1 MKKCT
6 NNRTMSFRRL
16 LSLLLGLVLFMEL
29 LPGGLTVVGDA
40 SDAVTVTVDGAKTTQ
55 VTLPQS
61 GRVTLEA
68 ASETGDTDYQ
78 WQIQLDGDWVNIY
91 DATAATLTLTYAMVS
106 PALEGGSA
114 AVRCAVG
121 GESASDAVRVTV
133 SYDVEAD
140 SADLNR
146 QKDELAQGM
155 SAAAAPRRTQRR
167 SLRSGAPE
175 YINITVNYLDAVTG
189 LPIYTG
195 FSATINGG
203 KPYSQTVLS
212 PTYLGYAPYW
222 NPGDP
227 DTTDPGAATE
237 SAQSLTL
244 SVGADYTGETYTV
257 NVYYKAIAVP
267 YAVRYYFQNIHD
279 DMYTENVDYYR
290 QSSDLTG
297 TIIANDDLK
306 LDEDRARGFTK
317 LYHYPEAVA
326 ADGSTVFECYYD
338 RNYYQVKL
346 DANGGYGSEHVY
358 ARYGTPFVATTPT
371 RHGYRFA
378 GWDKLGEDG
387 KGDGKADN
395 PLPTTVP
402 AENASYIALWESAD
416 TTYTVV
422 YWLKKPESNSKL
434 TAECTAE
441 DMTYI
446 TSVTVDAKAGDIVN
460 PRNDPDHMGI
470 YSPKLE
476 ESTYICD
483 NRDHMADPNK
493 HTDACKLGS
502 TLRHYVYDGTQM
514 QVEVQGD
521 GSTVINTVYSR
532 REYTLRFYYGCASND
547 SGTPHYYVVG
557 GSTYNF
563 GNKDEKTHPCPD
575 VSDYNDMTLLER
587 VKSVWGE
594 VQVPDGEDMS
604 SLISEEHR
612 AAYKLGTLPEDGSY
626 NSSQRKYYYLE
637 FTAPYGADISDLWP
651 SEVFD
656 NVPLTDAEKV
666 KHTSNGGSSH
676 LDNDGW
682 GNYAYFA
689 GWNGEFNIKYTQDHS
704 NSTIK
709 CYYPLLDDTLLYDE
723 SRISTYGDHSQV
735 SFLAFFDN
743 GANVKWSIPRQWIYK
758 LYVEVLPGHEEDAG
772 VVPRT
777 VDGVPRYYMLYD
789 TVFANDD
796 NTTIGHQ
803 TDPPLPGFTCMR
815 DKTGGSEPETNEP
828 LADGRESYTANFY
841 YNRNSYT
848 LTAQNYDEIIQ
859 YNDVLYQADLD
870 RRMYDLLLMPYPKP
884 LEKYAYELGGWYT
897 SPGCFPGSEYVPGST
912 MPAHNVA
919 LYAGWK
925 PVQRTVKMF
934 LSLAD
939 MREYQAKGDDAQV
952 HYYTQVV
959 DHGSTLGEIAD
970 PTDPSGHEYTFGGWF
985 YEKSG
990 KKVALTPTDTAVKE
1004 DLLVYAEWSH
1014 LTAQPYLIHYV
1025 LKETADAEWK
1035 ALLGHASLFSPE
1047 DGKAYTVTNGS
1058 GESRTYIYYAGEGG
1072 GYHQQIAADSR
1083 GYANQ
1088 GSTRTF
1094 YPKAGDPYNQLYSGF
1109 NTGHYPTLASHSITM
1124 EEDTPSNPTVNVFTF
1139 YYVHAA
1145 TVSYKVEYRYHDTGE
1160 LIESESTGT
1169 GSVEK
1174 ETSKA
1179 VVTERFAVVKDC
1191 VPDAFYKR
1199 LVLAVVRGEDGTY
1212 VGSPDNV
1219 VTFYY
1224 TKNIENAYYAIHY
1237 MLQNVDAATDVP
1249 QSEGS
1254 GTYSNYTESTVYT
1267 EGIGQIS
1274 ATISITP
1281 QKFSGFTMRDTAV
1294 VRWGNSSNTV
1304 PVNAGAFSLTVQKE
1318 GTELYVFYTRNT
1330 QNYVVR
1336 YLRYG
1341 SNPHTTRPEDELAA
1355 SKTSSGKYGAV
1366 VSEKAATI
1374 EGYNCVS
1381 NLSQSIVLRPDN
1393 SQNEIIFYYEPLQ
1406 YTVEYRVWAYGGGT
1420 LNNTLEVVEGKN
1432 SFKGATPAAK
1442 SGYTFDGWYQNAEC
1456 TIPVREKGTMDDATG
1471 KLTPKRSELLP
1482 APQTNV
1488 FYARFK
1494 AVYGNVTITREATED
1509 ESNGVGTYV
1518 YRLTSE
1524 DNPAYVVEVT
1534 VAKGGSTT
1542 VYDLPCGSY
1551 KVEQV
1556 NSWSWRYA
1564 DGAQTVEIQQ
1574 DKPKTVTFDG
1584 AAVKEKWLTGSSDA
1598 VVNRREA

>member
-1 MKKCT
+1 MKKCI

-40 SDAVTVTVDGAKTTQ
+40 SDAVTVTVDGTKTTQ

-106 PALEGGSA
+106 PALEKGSA
-114 AVRCAVG
+114 MVRCAVG
-121 GESASDAVRVTV
+121 GESASDPVKVTV

-140 SADLNR
+140 AAALNR
-146 QKDELAQGM
+146 QRDELAQET
-155 SAAAAPRRTQRR
+155 SAAAAAPRRTQRR
-167 SLRSGAPE
+167 ASRSSAPE
-175 YINITVNYLDAVTG
+175 YINVTVNYLDAVTR

-195 FSATINGG
+195 FSATIKSGE
-203 KPYSQTVLS
+203 PYSQTVLS

-222 NPGDP
+222 NPADP
-227 DTTDPGAATE
+227 ATTDPGAATE
-237 SAQSLTL
+237 SAQSLALT
-244 SVGADYTGETYTV
+244 VGAAYTGETYTV

-290 QSSDLTG
+290 RDSALTG
-297 TIIANDDLK
+297 TIIANEALG
-306 LDEDRARGFTK
+306 LGEEQTRGFTK

-378 GWDKLGEDG
+378 GWDKLDENGV
-387 KGDGKADN
+387 GDGKADT
-395 PLPTTVP
+395 PPSTVP

-422 YWLKKPESNSKL
+422 YWLQNAEGTEYDYMGSQKRSAVAGQVVSGDASWLTADSYICGLTEDAGHTHDEGCKPEL
-434 TAECTAE
+434 FRH
-441 DMTYI
+441 
-446 TSVTVDAKAGDIVN
+446 SVYEKA
-460 PRNDPDHMGI
+460 
-470 YSPKLE
+470 
-476 ESTYICD
+476 
-483 NRDHMADPNK
+483 
-493 HTDACKLGS
+493 
-502 TLRHYVYDGTQM
+502 DGNVTI
-514 QVEVQGD
+514 EGD
-521 GSTVINTVYSR
+521 GSTTVNIYYTRKS
-532 REYTLRFYYGCASND
+532 YTLRFYYAKEYVPAND
-547 SGTPHYYVVG
+547 TVNSPANPSDTPVYSVVG
-557 GSTYNF
+557 GSTRPFGFYQETGSCARPKKDGKTVNDVESLLYN
-563 GNKDEKTHPCPD
+563 
-575 VSDYNDMTLLER
+575 
-587 VKSVWGE
+587 VKSGDWGE
-594 VQVPDGEDMS
+594 VAELPTIQQPTGTEYTYTLGTYPDG
-604 SLISEEHR
+604 
-612 AAYKLGTLPEDGSY
+612 GGY
-626 NSSQRKYYYLE
+626 NAKGDRFHYLE
-637 FTAPYGADISDLWP
+637 FTVPYGTDLLHLWP
-651 SEVFD
+651 TEEVFGQIQTARSGY
-656 NVPLTDAEKV
+656 NANKANE
-666 KHTSNGGSSH
+666 HRG
-676 LDNDGW
+676 DGQW

-689 GWNGEFNIKYTQDHS
+689 GWNGEYNVKYTQEKT

-709 CYYPLLDDTLLYDE
+709 CLYPVLNDDLLYAKELIGQWGDA
-723 SRISTYGDHSQV
+723 STV
-735 SFLAFFDN
+735 NFLGFFDN
-743 GANVKWSIPRQWIYK
+743 GANVSWSIPRQWIYK
-758 LYVEVLPGHEEDAG
+758 LYVEVLPGHENDEG
-772 VVPRT
+772 VAART
-777 VDGVPRYYMLYD
+777 VDGVTRYYMLYD

-796 NTTIGHQ
+796 NKDIGHQ

-815 DKTGGSEPETNEP
+815 DKVGGSEQEPNEP

-841 YNRNSYT
+841 YNRNRYT

-884 LEKYAYELGGWYT
+884 LEEYAYKLGGWYT

-912 MPAHNVA
+912 MPEHDIS
-919 LYAGWK
+919 LYAKWE
-925 PVQRTVKMF
+925 PVTYTVRLFKNREAMETYQTTGDETLVIEKRTVNHG
-934 LSLAD
+934 LVLD
-939 MREYQAKGDDAQV
+939 EIDDPI
-952 HYYTQVV
+952 
-959 DHGSTLGEIAD
+959 DD
-970 PTDPSGHEYTFGGWF
+970 WSGHGYSFNGWF
-985 YEKSG
+985 YLKNG
-990 KKVALTPTDTAVKE
+990 KKTAFTPEDTAVK
-1004 DLLVYAEWSH
+1004 DNLLVYADWGSH
-1014 LTAQPYLIHYV
+1014 KAQPYLIHYV
-1025 LKETADAEWK
+1025 LKETADEEWR
-1035 ALLGHASLFSPE
+1035 ALLDDASLFSPE

-1072 GYHQQIAADSR
+1072 GYHRQIAGDTR

-1094 YPKAGDPYNQLYSGF
+1094 YPKAGDPYNQMYSGF
-1109 NTGHYPTLASHSITM
+1109 NSGYYPTLASHSITM
-1124 EEDTPSNPTVNVFTF
+1124 GEEPNVAVPTVNVFTF

-1160 LIESESTGT
+1160 LIVSESTGT
-1169 GSVEK
+1169 GFVEK

-1199 LVLAVVRGEDGTY
+1199 LVLAVVEDGSGGY
-1212 VGSPDNV
+1212 VGSPDNL

-1224 TKNIENAYYAIHY
+1224 TKDDKNAFCAVHY
-1237 MLQNVDAATDVP
+1237 MLQNIDAASDEP
-1249 QSEGS
+1249 SLQPD
-1254 GTYSNYTESTVYT
+1254 GTYANYTESTVHT
-1267 EGIGQIS
+1267 EGIGEIG
-1274 ATISITP
+1274 ATLSITP
-1281 QKFSGFTMRDTAV
+1281 QTFGGFTMRSTAS
-1294 VRWGNSSNTV
+1294 VRWGDSSDTV
-1304 PVNAGAFSLTVQKE
+1304 QVNAGAFSLTVRKE

-1330 QNYVVR
+1330 QSYVVR

-1341 SNPHTTRPEDELAA
+1341 SDPNSAQEGDVLHAPVNG
-1355 SKTSSGKYGAV
+1355 KGKYGAV
-1366 VSEKAATI
+1366 VTAAAESI
-1374 EGYNCVS
+1374 DGYHCVS
-1381 NLSQSIVLRPDN
+1381 TVSQSIVLRPDDR
-1393 SQNEIIFYYEPLQ
+1393 QNEIIFYYEPLQ
-1406 YTVEYRVWAYGGGT
+1406 YTVEYRVWAYNGGT
-1420 LNNTLEVVEGKN
+1420 LDNTLEVVEGDN
-1432 SFKGATPAAK
+1432 AFRGSVPTAK
-1442 SGYTFDGWYQNAEC
+1442 SGYTFVGWYQDAEC
-1456 TIPVREKGTMDDATG
+1456 TIPVGEKGKVDDATG
-1471 KLTPKRSELLP
+1471 KLKPERSELLP

-1518 YRLTSE
+1518 YRLTSK

-1534 VAKGGSTT
+1534 VPKGGSTT
-1542 VYDLPCGSY
+1542 VYDLPCGDY
-1551 KVEQV
+1551 TVEQV
-1556 NSWSWRYA
+1556 KSWSWRYS
-1564 DGAQTVEIQQ
+1564 DREQTVEIEKDQT
-1574 DKPKTVTFDG
+1574 KTVTFDG
-1584 AAVKEKWLTGSSDA
+1584 AAVKKKWLTGSSDA

>member
-114 AVRCAVG
+114 AVRCAAG
-121 GESASDAVRVTV
+121 DESVSDAVRVTV

-140 SADLNR
+140 SAALNR
-146 QKDELAQGM
+146 QKEALAQGM

-175 YINITVNYLDAVTG
+175 YINVTVNYLDAVTS

-195 FSATINGG
+195 FSATIDGG
-203 KPYSQTVLS
+203 KPYSQKVLS

-222 NPGDP
+222 NSADP
-227 DTTDPGAATE
+227 DTTDPGTATE
-237 SAQSLTL
+237 SAQSLAL
-244 SVGADYTGETYTV
+244 SVGENYTGETYTV
-257 NVYYKAIAVP
+257 NVYYKAIEVP
-267 YAVRYYFQNIHD
+267 YAVRYYFQNIND

-290 QSSDLTG
+290 RDRALTG

-306 LDEDRARGFTK
+306 LGEEQARGFTK

-387 KGDGKADN
+387 KGDGKVDE
-395 PLPTTVP
+395 LPTTVP

-422 YWLKKPESNSKL
+422 YWLKNAAGTEYDYMGSQKRSAFAGEVVSGDASWLTADSYICGLTEDAGHTHNEGCKPELFRHSQYEKADEN
-434 TAECTAE
+434 
-441 DMTYI
+441 
-446 TSVTVDAKAGDIVN
+446 VTI
-460 PRNDPDHMGI
+460 
-470 YSPKLE
+470 E
-476 ESTYICD
+476 
-483 NRDHMADPNK
+483 
-493 HTDACKLGS
+493 
-502 TLRHYVYDGTQM
+502 
-514 QVEVQGD
+514 GD
-521 GSTVINTVYSR
+521 GSTTVNIYYTRKS
-532 REYTLRFYYGCASND
+532 YTLRFYYAKEYVSAND
-547 SGTPHYYVVG
+547 TVNSPANPSDTPVYSVVG
-557 GSTYNF
+557 GSTRPFGFYQETGVCARPKKDGKTVNDVESLLYN
-563 GNKDEKTHPCPD
+563 
-575 VSDYNDMTLLER
+575 
-587 VKSVWGE
+587 VKSGDWGE
-594 VQVPDGEDMS
+594 VAELPTIQQPTGTAYTYTLGTYPDG
-604 SLISEEHR
+604 
-612 AAYKLGTLPEDGSY
+612 GGY
-626 NSSQRKYYYLE
+626 NAKGDRFHYLE
-637 FTAPYGADISDLWP
+637 FTVPYGTDLLHLWP
-651 SEVFD
+651 TEEVFGQIKTARSGYGQ
-656 NVPLTDAEKV
+656 NNANE
-666 KHTSNGGSSH
+666 H
-676 LDNDGW
+676 LGEGQW

-689 GWNGEFNIKYTQDHS
+689 GWNGEYNVKYTQEKI

-709 CYYPLLDDTLLYDE
+709 CLYPVLNDDLLYAEKLIGQWGDA
-723 SRISTYGDHSQV
+723 STV
-735 SFLAFFDN
+735 NFLGFFDN
-743 GANVKWSIPRQWIYK
+743 GANVSWSIPRQWIYK
-758 LYVEVLPGHEEDAG
+758 LYVEVLPGHEEDEG
-772 VVPRT
+772 VVART

-815 DKTGGSEPETNEP
+815 DKVGGSEPETNEP

-848 LTAQNYDEIIQ
+848 LTAHNYDEIIQ

-897 SPGCFPGSEYVPGST
+897 SPGCFPGSKYVPGST
-912 MPAHNVA
+912 MPEHDIS
-919 LYAGWK
+919 LYAKWK
-925 PVQRTVKMF
+925 PVTYTVRLFKNRN
-934 LSLAD
+934 D
-939 MREYQAKGDDAQV
+939 METYQTTGNEALV
-952 HYYTQVV
+952 YHTQVV

-1004 DLLVYAEWSH
+1004 NLLVYAEWSH

-1035 ALLGHASLFSPE
+1035 KLLDDASLYSPQ

-1072 GYHQQIAADSR
+1072 GYHRQIAADSR

-1109 NTGHYPTLASHSITM
+1109 NSGYYPTLTSHSITM

-1145 TVSYKVEYRYHDTGE
+1145 TVSYKVEYRYHGTGE
-1160 LIESESTGT
+1160 LIESDATGGT
-1169 GSVEK
+1169 GSVAK
-1174 ETSKA
+1174 STSKA
-1179 VVTERFAVVKDC
+1179 VVTERFAVVKDY

-1199 LVLAVVRGEDGTY
+1199 LVLAVVEDGNGGY
-1212 VGSPDNV
+1212 MGSPDNV

-1237 MLQNVDAATDVP
+1237 MLQNVDAATDELSLK
-1249 QSEGS
+1249 QD
-1254 GTYSNYTESTVYT
+1254 GTYANYTESTVYT
-1267 EGIGQIS
+1267 EGIGQIG

-1281 QKFSGFTMRDTAV
+1281 QEFSGFTMRSTAS
-1294 VRWGNSSNTV
+1294 VRCGGSSGTV
-1304 PVNAGAFSLTVQKE
+1304 QVNDAGAFSLTVQKE

-1330 QNYVVR
+1330 QNYTTY

-1341 SNPHTTRPEDELAA
+1341 ADINKLTAGDELAA
-1355 SKTSSGKYGAV
+1355 SKTGNGKYGAV

-1374 EGYNCVS
+1374 DGYNCVS
-1381 NLSQSIVLRPDN
+1381 NLSQSIVLRPDDK
-1393 SQNEIIFYYEPLQ
+1393 QNYIIFYYEPLQ
-1406 YTVEYRVWAYGGGT
+1406 YTVEYRVWAYNGGT
-1420 LNNTLEVVEGKN
+1420 LDNTLEVVEGN
-1432 SFKGATPAAK
+1432 NAFRGSVPTAK
-1442 SGYTFDGWYQNAEC
+1442 SGYTFVGWYQDAEC
-1456 TIPVREKGTMDDATG
+1456 TIPVGEKGTVDDATG
-1471 KLTPKRSELLP
+1471 QLTPERSELLP

-1518 YRLTSE
+1518 YRLTSQA
-1524 DNPAYVVEVT
+1524 DPTYIVEVT
-1534 VAKGGSTT
+1534 VPKGGSTT

-1551 KVEQV
+1551 TVEQV
-1556 NSWSWRYA
+1556 DSWSWRYS
-1564 DGAQTVEIQQ
+1564 DREQTVEIEQ
-1574 DKPKTVTFDG
+1574 DKTQTVTFDG
-1584 AAVKEKWLTGSSDA
+1584 TAVKEKWLTGSSAA
-1598 VVNRREA
+1598 VVNRKGD

>member
-106 PALEGGSA
+106 TALEGGSA

-121 GESASDAVRVTV
+121 DESVSDAVRVTV

-146 QKDELAQGM
+146 QKEALAQGM

-175 YINITVNYLDAVTG
+175 YINVTVNYLDAVTS

-203 KPYSQTVLS
+203 KPYSQKVLS

-222 NPGDP
+222 NPTDP
-227 DTTDPGAATE
+227 ATTDPGTATE
-237 SAQSLTL
+237 SAQSLDL

-290 QSSDLTG
+290 QDSALTG

-306 LDEDRARGFTK
+306 LDEVRARGFTK

-371 RHGYRFA
+371 RHGYRFV
-378 GWDKLGEDG
+378 GWDKLNEKGE
-387 KGDGKADN
+387 GDGKTDE
-395 PLPTTVP
+395 LPTTVP

-422 YWLKKPESNSKL
+422 YWLKNAEGTEYDYMGSQKRSAVAGEVVSGDASWLTADSNICGLTEDAGHTHNEGCKPELFRHSQYEKADEN
-434 TAECTAE
+434 
-441 DMTYI
+441 
-446 TSVTVDAKAGDIVN
+446 VTI
-460 PRNDPDHMGI
+460 
-470 YSPKLE
+470 E
-476 ESTYICD
+476 
-483 NRDHMADPNK
+483 
-493 HTDACKLGS
+493 
-502 TLRHYVYDGTQM
+502 
-514 QVEVQGD
+514 GD
-521 GSTVINTVYSR
+521 GSTTVNIYYTRKS
-532 REYTLRFYYGCASND
+532 YTLRFYYGHAWND
-547 SGTPHYYVVG
+547 SGTPRYYVVG

-563 GNKDEKTHPCPD
+563 GNIAHQCPD

-587 VKSVWGE
+587 VKGEWGE

-612 AAYKLGTLPEDGSY
+612 AAYTLGTLPEDGSY
-626 NSSQRKYYYLE
+626 NSNQHKYYYLE

-651 SEVFD
+651 SEVF
-656 NVPLTDAEKV
+656 NKVPLTDAEKAT
-666 KHTSNGGSSH
+666 HTSNGGSGH

-689 GWNGEFNIKYTQDHS
+689 GWNGEFNIKYTQDNS

-723 SRISTYGDHSQV
+723 SRISTYGDSDRV
-735 SFLAFFDN
+735 SFLGFFDN
-743 GANVKWSIPRQWIYK
+743 GANVSWSIPRQWIYK
-758 LYVEVLPGHEEDAG
+758 LYVEVLPGHEEDEG
-772 VVPRT
+772 VVART

-841 YNRNSYT
+841 YNRNRYT

-884 LEKYAYELGGWYT
+884 LEKYAYKLGGWYT

-912 MPAHNVA
+912 MPEHDIS
-919 LYAGWK
+919 LYAKWE
-925 PVQRTVKMF
+925 PVTYTVRLFKNRK
-934 LSLAD
+934 D
-939 MREYQAKGDDAQV
+939 METYQTTGKEELV
-952 HYYTQVV
+952 YHTQVV

-990 KKVALTPTDTAVKE
+990 KKIALTPTDTAVKE

-1025 LKETADAEWK
+1025 LKETADKEWK
-1035 ALLGHASLFSPE
+1035 ALLDEASLYSPE
-1047 DGKAYTVTNGS
+1047 DGKAYTVTSTS

-1072 GYHQQIAADSR
+1072 GYHRQIAADSR

-1109 NTGHYPTLASHSITM
+1109 NSGYYPTLASHSITM

-1145 TVSYKVEYRYHDTGE
+1145 TVSYKVQYRYHDTGK
-1160 LIESESTGT
+1160 LIESDATGT

-1179 VVTERFAVVKDC
+1179 VVTERFAVVKDY

-1199 LVLAVVRGEDGTY
+1199 LVLAVVEDGKGGY

-1237 MLQNVDAATDVP
+1237 MLQNVDAATDELSLK
-1249 QSEGS
+1249 QD
-1254 GTYSNYTESTVYT
+1254 GTYANYTESTVYT
-1267 EGIGQIS
+1267 EGIGAIN
-1274 ATISITP
+1274 ADINVTP

-1294 VRWGNSSNTV
+1294 VRWGTDDANRREDTLKNGTFTFKV
-1304 PVNAGAFSLTVQKE
+1304 RDE
-1318 GTELYVFYTRNT
+1318 GTELFVFYTRNT
-1330 QNYVVR
+1330 QSYVVR

-1341 SNPHTTRPEDELAA
+1341 SDPHSTQPGDVLHEPVSGT
-1355 SKTSSGKYGAV
+1355 GKYGAV
-1366 VSEKAATI
+1366 VTAAAEYI
-1374 EGYNCVS
+1374 DGYNCVS

-1420 LNNTLEVVEGKN
+1420 LNNTLEVVEGN
-1432 SFKGATPAAK
+1432 NAFRGFVPTAK

-1456 TIPVREKGTMDDATG
+1456 TIPVGEKGKVDTDTK
-1471 KLTPKRSELLP
+1471 KLMPERSELLP

-1494 AVYGNVTITREATED
+1494 AVYGNVTITRKATED

-1518 YRLTSE
+1518 YRLTSK

-1534 VAKGGSTT
+1534 VPAGGSTT
-1542 VYDLPCGSY
+1542 VHDLPCGDY
-1551 KVEQV
+1551 TVEQV
-1556 NSWSWRYA
+1556 KSWSWRYA
-1564 DGAQTVEIQQ
+1564 DGAQTVTVK
-1574 DKPKTVTFDG
+1574 DGKTKTVTFDRD
-1584 AAVKEKWLTGSSDA
+1584 AVKEKWLTGSSDA
-1598 VVNRREA
+1598 VVNRKGD

>member
-114 AVRCAVG
+114 AVRCAAG
-121 GESASDAVRVTV
+121 DESVSDAVRVTV

-140 SADLNR
+140 AAALNR
-146 QKDELAQGM
+146 QRDELTQGM

-167 SLRSGAPE
+167 SPRSGAPE
-175 YINITVNYLDAVTG
+175 YINITVNYLDAVTS

-195 FSATINGG
+195 FSATIKGG
-203 KPYSQTVLS
+203 EPYSQKVLS

-222 NPGDP
+222 NPDDP
-227 DTTDPGAATE
+227 DTTDPNTATV
-237 SAQSLTL
+237 SAQSLAL
-244 SVGADYTGETYTV
+244 SVGAGYTEATYTV

-290 QSSDLTG
+290 RGSALTG

-306 LDEDRARGFTK
+306 LGEEQARGFTK

-387 KGDGKADN
+387 KGDSKADA
-395 PLPTTVP
+395 LPSTVP

-422 YWLKKPESNSKL
+422 YWLKNAEGTEYDYMGSQKRSAVAGEVVSGDASWLTADSYICGLTEDGGHTHNEGCKPELFRHSQYEKADEN
-434 TAECTAE
+434 
-441 DMTYI
+441 
-446 TSVTVDAKAGDIVN
+446 VTI
-460 PRNDPDHMGI
+460 
-470 YSPKLE
+470 E
-476 ESTYICD
+476 
-483 NRDHMADPNK
+483 
-493 HTDACKLGS
+493 
-502 TLRHYVYDGTQM
+502 
-514 QVEVQGD
+514 GD
-521 GSTVINTVYSR
+521 GSTTVNIYYTRKS
-532 REYTLRFYYGCASND
+532 YTLRFYYGHAWND
-547 SGTPHYYVVG
+547 SGTPRYYVVG

-563 GNKDEKTHPCPD
+563 GNIAHQCPD

-587 VKSVWGE
+587 VKGEWGE

-612 AAYKLGTLPEDGSY
+612 AAYTLGTLPEDGSY
-626 NSSQRKYYYLE
+626 NSNQHKYYYLE

-651 SEVFD
+651 SEVF
-656 NVPLTDAEKV
+656 NKVPLTDAEKAT
-666 KHTSNGGSSH
+666 HTSNGGSGH

-689 GWNGEFNIKYTQDHS
+689 GWNGEFNIKYTQDNS

-723 SRISTYGDHSQV
+723 SRISTYGDSDRV

-772 VVPRT
+772 VAKRT
-777 VDGVPRYYMLYD
+777 VDGVTRYYMLYD

-884 LEKYAYELGGWYT
+884 LEKYAYKLGGWYT

-912 MPAHNVA
+912 MPEHDIS
-919 LYAGWK
+919 LYAKWK
-925 PVQRTVKMF
+925 PVTYTVRLFKNRN
-934 LSLAD
+934 D
-939 MREYQAKGDDAQV
+939 METYQTTGNEALV
-952 HYYTQVV
+952 HYTQVV

-970 PTDPSGHEYTFGGWF
+970 PIDPSGHEYTFGGWF

-1025 LKETADAEWK
+1025 LKETAAPEWK
-1035 ALLGHASLFSPE
+1035 KLLDEASLYSPE

-1058 GESRTYIYYAGEGG
+1058 GESRTYIYYAGEDG
-1072 GYHQQIAADSR
+1072 GYHRQIAADSR

-1109 NTGHYPTLASHSITM
+1109 NSGYYPTLASHSITM

-1145 TVSYKVEYRYHDTGE
+1145 TVSYKVEYRYHGTGE
-1160 LIESESTGT
+1160 LIESDATGGT
-1169 GSVEK
+1169 GVVEK

-1179 VVTERFAVVKDC
+1179 VVTERFAVVKDY

-1199 LVLAVVRGEDGTY
+1199 LVLAVVEDGSGGY

-1224 TKNIENAYYAIHY
+1224 TKNTGNAYYAIHY
-1237 MLQNVDAATDVP
+1237 MLQNVDADTDVP
-1249 QSEGS
+1249 QSVEPGI
-1254 GTYSNYTESTVYT
+1254 YSNYTESTVYT
-1267 EGIGQIS
+1267 EGISEIGAYINV
-1274 ATISITP
+1274 TP

-1294 VRWGNSSNTV
+1294 VRWGTDDANRREDTLENGTFTFKV
-1304 PVNAGAFSLTVQKE
+1304 RDE

-1341 SNPHTTRPEDELAA
+1341 SDPHSTQPGDVLHAPVSGT
-1355 SKTSSGKYGAV
+1355 GKYGAV
-1366 VSEKAATI
+1366 VNEKAATI
-1374 EGYNCVS
+1374 DGYNCVS

-1406 YTVEYRVWAYGGGT
+1406 YTVEYRVWAYNGGT
-1420 LNNTLEVVEGKN
+1420 LDNTLEVVEGKN

-1442 SGYTFDGWYQNAEC
+1442 SGYTFVGWYQDAAC
-1456 TIPVREKGTMDDATG
+1456 TIPVGEKGTVDDATG
-1471 KLTPKRSELLP
+1471 KLTPERSELLP

-1518 YRLTSE
+1518 YRLTSK

-1534 VAKGGSTT
+1534 VPAGGSTT
-1542 VYDLPCGSY
+1542 VYDLPCGEY
-1551 KVEQV
+1551 TVEQV

-1564 DGAQTVEIQQ
+1564 DGAQTVTVEDSQT
-1574 DKPKTVTFDG
+1574 KTVTFDR

>member
-68 ASETGDTDYQ
+68 ASETGGADYQ

-106 PALEGGSA
+106 PALEKGSA
-114 AVRCAVG
+114 MVRCAAG
-121 GESASDAVRVTV
+121 GESVSDAVKVTV

-146 QKDELAQGM
+146 QRDELTQETSA
-155 SAAAAPRRTQRR
+155 AAAAPRRTPRR
-167 SLRSGAPE
+167 ASRSSAPE
-175 YINITVNYLDAVTG
+175 YINVTVNYLDAVTG

-195 FSATINGG
+195 FSATIKSGE
-203 KPYSQTVLS
+203 PYSQTVLS

-222 NPGDP
+222 NPADP
-227 DTTDPGAATE
+227 ATADPGAATE
-237 SAQSLTL
+237 SAQSLALT
-244 SVGADYTGETYTV
+244 VGADYTGETYTV

-267 YAVRYYFQNIHD
+267 YAVRYYFQNIND

-290 QSSDLTG
+290 QDRALTG
-297 TIIANDDLK
+297 TIIANEALG
-306 LDEDRARGFTK
+306 LGEEQTRGFTK

-378 GWDKLGEDG
+378 GWDKLDENGV
-387 KGDGKADN
+387 GDGKADT
-395 PLPTTVP
+395 PPSTVP
-402 AENASYIALWESAD
+402 AENASYIALWKSAD

-422 YWLKKPESNSKL
+422 YWLKNAAGTEYDYMGSEKRSAVAGEVVSGDASWLTADSYICGLTEDAGHTHGEGCKPEL
-434 TAECTAE
+434 FRH
-441 DMTYI
+441 
-446 TSVTVDAKAGDIVN
+446 SVYEKA
-460 PRNDPDHMGI
+460 
-470 YSPKLE
+470 
-476 ESTYICD
+476 
-483 NRDHMADPNK
+483 
-493 HTDACKLGS
+493 
-502 TLRHYVYDGTQM
+502 DGNVTI
-514 QVEVQGD
+514 EGD
-521 GSTVINTVYSR
+521 GSTTVNIYYTRKS
-532 REYTLRFYYGCASND
+532 YTLRFYYGHAWND
-547 SGTPHYYVVG
+547 SGTPRYYVVG

-563 GNKDEKTHPCPD
+563 GNKDEKGHPCPD
-575 VSDYNDMTLLER
+575 ADSYNDMTLLEK
-587 VKSVWGE
+587 VKGEWGE
-594 VQVPDGEDMS
+594 VQVPAGEDMS

-612 AAYKLGTLPEDGSY
+612 AAYTLGTLPEDGSY
-626 NSSQRKYYYLE
+626 NSNQHKYYYLE

-651 SEVFD
+651 SEVF
-656 NVPLTDAEKV
+656 NKVPLTDAEKE
-666 KHTSNGGSSH
+666 KHTSNGGSDH

-723 SRISTYGDHSQV
+723 SRISTYGDSDRV

-743 GANVKWSIPRQWIYK
+743 GANVRWSIPRQWIYK
-758 LYVEVLPGHEEDAG
+758 LYVEVLPGHEKDEG
-772 VVPRT
+772 VAART
-777 VDGVPRYYMLYD
+777 VDGVTRYYMLYD

-796 NTTIGHQ
+796 NKDIEHQ

-815 DKTGGSEPETNEP
+815 NKTGGSERETNEP

-848 LTAQNYDEIIQ
+848 LTAHNYDQIIP
-859 YNDVLYQADLD
+859 YNDVLYQDDLD
-870 RRMYDLLLMPYPKP
+870 RRMYDLLLMPYPET
-884 LEKYAYELGGWYT
+884 LEKGAYTQGGWYT
-897 SPGCFPGSEYVPGST
+897 SPGCFPGSEYVSGST
-912 MPAHNVA
+912 MPEHDIS
-919 LYAGWK
+919 LYAKWEPKTYTVRLFKNREAMETYQTTGDEELVLWK
-925 PVQRTVKMF
+925 RTVNHG
-934 LSLAD
+934 LVLD
-939 MREYQAKGDDAQV
+939 EIDDPI
-952 HYYTQVV
+952 
-959 DHGSTLGEIAD
+959 DD
-970 PTDPSGHEYTFGGWF
+970 WSGHGYSFNGWF
-985 YEKSG
+985 YLKNG
-990 KKVALTPTDTAVKE
+990 KKTAFTPADTAVKD
-1004 DLLVYAEWSH
+1004 DLLVYADWGSH
-1014 LTAQPYLIHYV
+1014 KAQPYLIHYV

-1035 ALLGHASLFSPE
+1035 ALLDDASLFSPE

-1072 GYHQQIAADSR
+1072 GYHRQIAADSR

-1094 YPKAGDPYNQLYSGF
+1094 YPKAGDPYNQMYSGF
-1109 NTGHYPTLASHSITM
+1109 NSGYYPTLASHSITM

-1139 YYVHAA
+1139 YYVRAA

-1160 LIESESTGT
+1160 LIKSESTGT
-1169 GSVEK
+1169 GFVEK

-1199 LVLAVVRGEDGTY
+1199 LVLAVVEDGSGGY

-1224 TKNIENAYYAIHY
+1224 TKNIENAYYAVHY
-1237 MLQNVDAATDVP
+1237 MLQNVDAVTDEP
-1249 QSEGS
+1249 SLQPD
-1254 GTYSNYTESTVYT
+1254 GTYANYTESTVYT
-1267 EGIGQIS
+1267 EGIGVIG
-1274 ATISITP
+1274 APLSITP
-1281 QKFSGFTMRDTAV
+1281 QEFSGFTMRSTAS
-1294 VRWGNSSNTV
+1294 VRCGGSSGTV
-1304 PVNAGAFSLTVQKE
+1304 QVNDAGAFSLTVQKE

-1341 SNPHTTRPEDELAA
+1341 SDPHTTRPEDELAA
-1355 SKTSSGKYGAV
+1355 SKTGNGKYGAV
-1366 VSEKAATI
+1366 VTAAAESI
-1374 EGYNCVS
+1374 DGYHCVS
-1381 NLSQSIVLRPDN
+1381 TVSQSIVLRPDN

-1406 YTVEYRVWAYGGGT
+1406 YTVEYRVWSYGGGT
-1420 LNNTLEVVEGKN
+1420 LNNTLEVVVEKN
-1432 SFKGATPAAK
+1432 PFKGATPAAK

-1456 TIPVREKGTMDDATG
+1456 TIPVGEKGTVDDATG
-1471 KLTPKRSELLP
+1471 KLTPERSKLLP

-1494 AVYGNVTITREATED
+1494 AVYGNVTITREARED

-1534 VAKGGSTT
+1534 VPKGGSTT

-1551 KVEQV
+1551 TVEQV
-1556 NSWSWRYA
+1556 DSWSWRYA
-1564 DGAQTVEIQQ
+1564 DGAQTVTVEDSQT
-1574 DKPKTVTFDG
+1574 KTVTFDR

>member
-40 SDAVTVTVDGAKTTQ
+40 SDAVTVTVDGTKTAQ

-61 GRVTLEA
+61 GRVTMEA
-68 ASETGDTDYQ
+68 ASETGETDYQ

-91 DATAATLTLTYAMVS
+91 DATAASLTLTYAMVS
-106 PALEGGSA
+106 PALEKGSA
-114 AVRCAVG
+114 MVRCAVG
-121 GESASDAVRVTV
+121 GESASDPVKVTV

-140 SADLNR
+140 AAALNR
-146 QKDELAQGM
+146 QRDELTQETSA
-155 SAAAAPRRTQRR
+155 AAAAPRRTPRR
-167 SLRSGAPE
+167 VSRGSAPE
-175 YINITVNYLDAVTG
+175 YINVTVNYLDAVTK

-195 FSATINGG
+195 FSATIKSGE
-203 KPYSQTVLS
+203 PYSQTVLS

-222 NPGDP
+222 SAEKP

-237 SAQSLTL
+237 SAQSLDL
-244 SVGADYTGETYTV
+244 SVGAGYTEATYTV
-257 NVYYKAIAVP
+257 NVYYKAIAVS

-279 DMYTENVDYYR
+279 DMYSENVDYYR
-290 QSSDLTG
+290 RDSALTG
-297 TIIANDDLK
+297 TIIANEALG
-306 LDEDRARGFTK
+306 LGEEQARGFTK

-378 GWDKLGEDG
+378 GWDKLNEKGE
-387 KGDGKADN
+387 GDGKVDE
-395 PLPTTVP
+395 LPTTVP

-422 YWLKKPESNSKL
+422 YWLKNAEGTEYDYMGSQKRPAVAGEVVSGDASWLTADSYICGLTEGAGHTHNEGCKPEL
-434 TAECTAE
+434 FRH
-441 DMTYI
+441 
-446 TSVTVDAKAGDIVN
+446 SVYEKAD
-460 PRNDPDHMGI
+460 
-470 YSPKLE
+470 
-476 ESTYICD
+476 
-483 NRDHMADPNK
+483 RDVTIK
-493 HTDACKLGS
+493 
-502 TLRHYVYDGTQM
+502 
-514 QVEVQGD
+514 GD
-521 GSTVINTVYSR
+521 GSTTVNIYYTRKS
-532 REYTLRFYYGCASND
+532 YTLRFYYGHAWND
-547 SGTPHYYVVG
+547 KGTPRYYVVG

-563 GNKDEKTHPCPD
+563 GNKDEKSHPCPD
-575 VSDYNDMTLLER
+575 ASSYSDMTLLER
-587 VKSVWGE
+587 VKGVWGE

-604 SLISEEHR
+604 SLISEEHK
-612 AAYKLGTLPEDGSY
+612 AAYTLGTLPEDGSY
-626 NSSQRKYYYLE
+626 NSNQHKYYYLE

-651 SEVFD
+651 SEVF
-656 NVPLTDAEKV
+656 NKVPLTDAEKAT
-666 KHTSNGGSSH
+666 HTSNGGSSH

-723 SRISTYGDHSQV
+723 SRISTYGDSAQV

-743 GANVKWSIPRQWIYK
+743 GANVKWSIPIAWHYELYLPTLHNENTEGSVVKNGVYYTLYK
-758 LYVEVLPGHEEDAG
+758 TVE
-772 VVPRT
+772 
-777 VDGVPRYYMLYD
+777 
-789 TVFANDD
+789 ANDNNED
-796 NTTIGHQ
+796 IGQQ
-803 TDPPLPGFTCMR
+803 TCPPLPGFTAPASKDGTKIVHEEGM
-815 DKTGGSEPETNEP
+815 S
-828 LADGRESYTANFY
+828 DGRPSI
-841 YNRNSYT
+841 
-848 LTAQNYDEIIQ
+848 TAQYYYTRNEYKLTLQNHNQIETETLPYGD
-859 YNDVLYQADLD
+859 DLD
-870 RRMYDLLLMPYPKP
+870 GWVSPPTPEEYPDT
-884 LEKYAYELGGWYT
+884 LERDAYTFGGWYT
-897 SPGCFPGSEYVPGST
+897 SPGCFPGSKYVSGST
-912 MPAHNVA
+912 MPEHDIS
-919 LYAGWK
+919 LYAKWE
-925 PVQRTVKMF
+925 PVTYTVRLFKNREAMETYQTTGDEALVWEKRTVNHG
-934 LSLAD
+934 LAMD
-939 MREYQAKGDDAQV
+939 
-952 HYYTQVV
+952 
-959 DHGSTLGEIAD
+959 EIDD
-970 PTDPSGHEYTFGGWF
+970 PTDDWSGHGYSFNGWF
-985 YEKSG
+985 YLKNG
-990 KKVALTPTDTAVKE
+990 KKTAFTPTDTAVKD
-1004 DLLVYAEWSH
+1004 DLLVYADWGSH
-1014 LTAQPYLIHYV
+1014 KAQPYLIHYV
-1025 LKETADAEWK
+1025 LKETADEEWR
-1035 ALLGHASLFSPE
+1035 ALLDKASLFSPE

-1072 GYHQQIAADSR
+1072 GYHRQIAGDTR

-1094 YPKAGDPYNQLYSGF
+1094 YPKAGDPYNQLYSDF
-1109 NTGHYPTLASHSITM
+1109 NNSGYYPTLASHSITM
-1124 EEDTPSNPTVNVFTF
+1124 GEEPNVAAPTVNVFTF

-1145 TVSYKVEYRYHDTGE
+1145 EVSYKVEYRYHGTGE

-1169 GSVEK
+1169 GSVAK
-1174 ETSKA
+1174 STSKA
-1179 VVTERFAVVKDC
+1179 VVTERFAVVKDY

-1199 LVLAVVRGEDGTY
+1199 LVLAVVEDGNGGY

-1224 TKNIENAYYAIHY
+1224 TKNTKNTYYAIHY
-1237 MLQNVDAATDVP
+1237 MLQNVDAATDEP
-1249 QSEGS
+1249 QRVGP

-1267 EGIGQIS
+1267 EGISEIGAYINV
-1274 ATISITP
+1274 TP

-1294 VRWGNSSNTV
+1294 VRWGTNDANRREDTLENGTFTFKV
-1304 PVNAGAFSLTVQKE
+1304 RDE
-1318 GTELYVFYTRNT
+1318 GTELFVFYTRNT

-1341 SNPHTTRPEDELAA
+1341 SDPHHNPQPGDELHAPV
-1355 SKTSSGKYGAV
+1355 SGTGKYGAV
-1366 VSEKAATI
+1366 VTAAAESI
-1374 EGYNCVS
+1374 DGYHCVS
-1381 NLSQSIVLRPDN
+1381 TVSQSIVLRPDN
-1393 SQNEIIFYYEPLQ
+1393 RQNEIIFYYEPLQ

-1420 LNNTLEVVEGKN
+1420 LDNTLEVVEGKN
-1432 SFKGATPAAK
+1432 SFEGTTPAAK
-1442 SGYTFDGWYQNAEC
+1442 SGYTFDGWYQDAAC
-1456 TIPVREKGTMDDATG
+1456 TIPVREKGTVDATG

-1518 YRLTSE
+1518 YRLTSK

-1534 VAKGGSTT
+1534 VPKGGSTT

-1551 KVEQV
+1551 TVEQV
-1556 NSWSWRYA
+1556 HSWSWRYS
-1564 DGAQTVEIQQ
+1564 DREQTVEIEK
-1574 DKPKTVTFDG
+1574 DKTKTVKFDG
-1584 AAVKEKWLTGSSDA
+1584 AAVKKKWLTGSSDA
-1598 VVNRREA
+1598 VVNRKGD

>member
-1 MKKCT
+1 MKKCI

-40 SDAVTVTVDGAKTTQ
+40 SDAVTVTVDGTKTTQ

-106 PALEGGSA
+106 PALEKGSA
-114 AVRCAVG
+114 MVRCAVG
-121 GESASDAVRVTV
+121 GESASDPVKVTV

-140 SADLNR
+140 AAALNR
-146 QKDELAQGM
+146 QRDELAQET
-155 SAAAAPRRTQRR
+155 SAAAAAPRRTQRR
-167 SLRSGAPE
+167 ASRSSAPE
-175 YINITVNYLDAVTG
+175 YINVTVNYLDAVTR

-195 FSATINGG
+195 FSATIKSGE
-203 KPYSQTVLS
+203 PYSQTVLS

-222 NPGDP
+222 NPADP
-227 DTTDPGAATE
+227 ATTDPGAATE
-237 SAQSLTL
+237 SAQSLALT
-244 SVGADYTGETYTV
+244 VGAAYTGETYTV

-290 QSSDLTG
+290 RDSALTG
-297 TIIANDDLK
+297 TIIANEALG
-306 LDEDRARGFTK
+306 LGEEQTRGFTK

-378 GWDKLGEDG
+378 GWDKLDENGV
-387 KGDGKADN
+387 GDGKADT
-395 PLPTTVP
+395 PPSTVP

-422 YWLKKPESNSKL
+422 YWLQNAEGTEYDYMGSQKRSAVAGQVVSGDASWLTADSYICGLTEDAGHTHDEGCKPEL
-434 TAECTAE
+434 FRH
-441 DMTYI
+441 
-446 TSVTVDAKAGDIVN
+446 SVYEKA
-460 PRNDPDHMGI
+460 
-470 YSPKLE
+470 
-476 ESTYICD
+476 
-483 NRDHMADPNK
+483 
-493 HTDACKLGS
+493 
-502 TLRHYVYDGTQM
+502 DGNVTI
-514 QVEVQGD
+514 EGD
-521 GSTVINTVYSR
+521 GSTTVNIYYTRKS
-532 REYTLRFYYGCASND
+532 YTLRFYYAKEYVPAND
-547 SGTPHYYVVG
+547 TVNSPANPSDTPVYSVVG
-557 GSTYNF
+557 GSTRPFGFYQETGSCARPKKDGKTVNDVESLLYN
-563 GNKDEKTHPCPD
+563 
-575 VSDYNDMTLLER
+575 
-587 VKSVWGE
+587 VKSGDWGE
-594 VQVPDGEDMS
+594 VAELPTIQQPTGTEYTYTLGTYPDG
-604 SLISEEHR
+604 
-612 AAYKLGTLPEDGSY
+612 GGY
-626 NSSQRKYYYLE
+626 NAKGDRFHYLE
-637 FTAPYGADISDLWP
+637 FTVPYGTDLLHLWP
-651 SEVFD
+651 TEEVFGQIQTARSGY
-656 NVPLTDAEKV
+656 NANKANE
-666 KHTSNGGSSH
+666 HRG
-676 LDNDGW
+676 DGQW

-689 GWNGEFNIKYTQDHS
+689 GWNGEYNVKYTQEKT

-709 CYYPLLDDTLLYDE
+709 CLYPVLNDDLLYAKELIGQWGDA
-723 SRISTYGDHSQV
+723 STV
-735 SFLAFFDN
+735 NFLGFFDN
-743 GANVKWSIPRQWIYK
+743 GADVSWSIPRQWIYK
-758 LYVEVLPGHEEDAG
+758 LYVEVLPGHETDEG
-772 VVPRT
+772 VAART
-777 VDGVPRYYMLYD
+777 VDGVTRYYMLYD

-796 NTTIGHQ
+796 NTTIKDQ

-815 DKTGGSEPETNEP
+815 DKDGGSEREINGT

-848 LTAQNYDEIIQ
+848 LTAQNYDEIFT
-859 YNDVLYQADLD
+859 YNDVLYQDGLD
-870 RRMYDLLLMPYPKP
+870 GRMHDLLLMPYPKP
-884 LEKYAYELGGWYT
+884 LEDHAYKPGGWYT

-912 MPAHNVA
+912 MPEHDIS
-919 LYAGWK
+919 LYAKWE
-925 PVQRTVKMF
+925 PVTYTVRLFKNRKDMETYQTTGDETLVIEKRTVNHG
-934 LSLAD
+934 LA
-939 MREYQAKGDDAQV
+939 ME
-952 HYYTQVV
+952 
-959 DHGSTLGEIAD
+959 EIDD
-970 PTDPSGHEYTFGGWF
+970 PTDDWSGHGYSFNGWF
-985 YEKSG
+985 YLKNG
-990 KKVALTPTDTAVKE
+990 KKTAFTPTDTAVKE
-1004 DLLVYAEWSH
+1004 DLLVYADWGSH
-1014 LTAQPYLIHYV
+1014 KAQPYLIHYV
-1025 LKETADAEWK
+1025 LKETADAEWRK
-1035 ALLGHASLFSPE
+1035 LLDDASLYSPE

-1072 GYHQQIAADSR
+1072 GYHRQIAGDTR

-1109 NTGHYPTLASHSITM
+1109 NNSGYYPTLASHSITM
-1124 EEDTPSNPTVNVFTF
+1124 GEEPNVAAPTVNVFTF

-1145 TVSYKVEYRYHDTGE
+1145 TVSYKVEYRYHGTGE

-1169 GSVEK
+1169 GSVAK
-1174 ETSKA
+1174 STSKA

-1199 LVLAVVRGEDGTY
+1199 LVLAVVEDGSGGY

-1224 TKNIENAYYAIHY
+1224 TKNTKNTYYAIHY
-1237 MLQNVDAATDVP
+1237 MLQNVDAATDEP
-1249 QSEGS
+1249 QRVGP

-1267 EGIGQIS
+1267 EGISEIGAYINV
-1274 ATISITP
+1274 TP

-1294 VRWGNSSNTV
+1294 VRWGTDDANRREDTLENGTFTFKV
-1304 PVNAGAFSLTVQKE
+1304 RDE

-1330 QNYVVR
+1330 QGYVVR

-1341 SNPHTTRPEDELAA
+1341 SDPHSTQQGDVLHAPVNGT
-1355 SKTSSGKYGAV
+1355 GKYGAV
-1366 VSEKAATI
+1366 VTAAAESI
-1374 EGYNCVS
+1374 DGYHCVS
-1381 NLSQSIVLRPDN
+1381 TVSQSIVLRPDN
-1393 SQNEIIFYYEPLQ
+1393 RQNEIIFYYEPLQ

-1420 LNNTLEVVEGKN
+1420 LNNTLEVVEGDN
-1432 SFKGATPAAK
+1432 AFRGSVPTAK
-1442 SGYTFDGWYQNAEC
+1442 SGYTFVGWYQDAEC
-1456 TIPVREKGTMDDATG
+1456 TIPVREKGTVDDATG
-1471 KLTPKRSELLP
+1471 KLTPERSELLP

-1488 FYARFK
+1488 FYAQFK

-1509 ESNGVGTYV
+1509 ESNGDGTYV
-1518 YRLTSE
+1518 YRLTSK

-1534 VAKGGSTT
+1534 VPKGGSTT

-1551 KVEQV
+1551 TVEQV
-1556 NSWSWRYA
+1556 NSWSWRYS
-1564 DGAQTVEIQQ
+1564 DREQTVEIEK
-1574 DKPKTVTFDG
+1574 DETKTVKFDG
-1584 AAVKEKWLTGSSDA
+1584 AAVKKKWLTGSSDA
-1598 VVNRREA
+1598 VVNRKGD

>member
-16 LSLLLGLVLFMEL
+16 LALLLGLVLFMEL

-68 ASETGDTDYQ
+68 ASETGETDYQ
-78 WQIQLDGDWVNIY
+78 WQIQLDGDWVSIY
-91 DATAATLTLTYAMVS
+91 DATAASLTLTYAMVS
-106 PALEGGSA
+106 PALEKGSA
-114 AVRCAVG
+114 MVRCAVG
-121 GESASDAVRVTV
+121 GESASDPVKVTV

-140 SADLNR
+140 AAALNR
-146 QKDELAQGM
+146 QRDELTQETSA
-155 SAAAAPRRTQRR
+155 AAAAPRRTPRR
-167 SLRSGAPE
+167 ASRSSAPE
-175 YINITVNYLDAVTG
+175 YINVTVNYLDAVTR

-195 FSATINGG
+195 FSATIKSGE
-203 KPYSQTVLS
+203 PYSQTVLS

-222 NPGDP
+222 NPDDP
-227 DTTDPGAATE
+227 ATTDPGAATV
-237 SAQSLTL
+237 SAQSLAL
-244 SVGADYTGETYTV
+244 SVGAGYTGETYTV
-257 NVYYKAIAVP
+257 NVYYKAIAVS

-279 DMYTENVDYYR
+279 DMYTENVDLYR
-290 QSSDLTG
+290 RDSALTG
-297 TIIANDDLK
+297 TIIANEALG
-306 LDEDRARGFTK
+306 LGEEQARGFTK

-378 GWDKLGEDG
+378 GWDKLDENGV
-387 KGDGKADN
+387 GDGKDDE
-395 PLPTTVP
+395 LPTTVP
-402 AENASYIALWESAD
+402 AENASYIALWKSAD

-422 YWLKKPESNSKL
+422 YWLQNAEGTEYDYMGSQKRPAVAGQVVSGDASWLTADSNICGLTEGAGHTHGEGCKPEL
-434 TAECTAE
+434 FRH
-441 DMTYI
+441 
-446 TSVTVDAKAGDIVN
+446 SVYEKADENVTI
-460 PRNDPDHMGI
+460 
-470 YSPKLE
+470 K
-476 ESTYICD
+476 
-483 NRDHMADPNK
+483 
-493 HTDACKLGS
+493 
-502 TLRHYVYDGTQM
+502 
-514 QVEVQGD
+514 GD
-521 GSTVINTVYSR
+521 GSTTVNVYYTRKS
-532 REYTLRFYYGCASND
+532 YTLRFYYGHAWND
-547 SGTPHYYVVG
+547 KGTPRYYVVG

-563 GNKDEKTHPCPD
+563 GNKDEKGHPCPD
-575 VSDYNDMTLLER
+575 VRDYSDMTLLEK
-587 VKSVWGE
+587 VKGEWGE

-604 SLISEEHR
+604 SLISEEHK
-612 AAYKLGTLPEDGSY
+612 AAYTLGTLPEDGSY
-626 NSSQRKYYYLE
+626 NSNQHKYYYLE
-637 FTAPYGADISDLWP
+637 FTAPYGADISNLWP
-651 SEVFD
+651 SEVF
-656 NVPLTDAEKV
+656 NKVPLTDAEKAT
-666 KHTSNGGSSH
+666 HTSNGGSSH

-723 SRISTYGDHSQV
+723 SRISTYGDSAQV

-758 LYVEVLPGHEEDAG
+758 LYVEVLPGHEGDEG
-772 VVPRT
+772 VAART
-777 VDGVPRYYMLYD
+777 VDGVTRYYMLYN

-796 NTTIGHQ
+796 NTTIEHQ

-815 DKTGGSEPETNEP
+815 DKVGGSLQEENET

-848 LTAQNYDEIIQ
+848 LTAQNYDEINTYDNIP
-859 YNDVLYQADLD
+859 YQASLD
-870 RRMYDLLLMPYPKP
+870 DWMNILLLMPYPKT
-884 LEKYAYELGGWYT
+884 LEDGAYTLGGWYT

-912 MPAHNVA
+912 MPEHDIS
-919 LYAGWK
+919 LYAKWE
-925 PVQRTVKMF
+925 PVTYTVRLFKNREAMETYQRTGDKTLV
-934 LSLAD
+934 LYERTVNHGLALD
-939 MREYQAKGDDAQV
+939 
-952 HYYTQVV
+952 
-959 DHGSTLGEIAD
+959 EID
-970 PTDPSGHEYTFGGWF
+970 EPTDDWSGHGYSFNGWF
-985 YEKSG
+985 YLKNG
-990 KKVALTPTDTAVKE
+990 KKVAFTPTDTAVKE
-1004 DLLVYAEWSH
+1004 DLLVYADWGSH
-1014 LTAQPYLIHYV
+1014 KAQPYLIHYV

-1035 ALLGHASLFSPE
+1035 KLLDDASLFSPE

-1072 GYHQQIAADSR
+1072 GYHRQIAGDTR

-1094 YPKAGDPYNQLYSGF
+1094 YPKAGDPYNQMYSGF
-1109 NTGHYPTLASHSITM
+1109 NSGYYPTLASHSITM
-1124 EEDTPSNPTVNVFTF
+1124 GEEPNVAAPTVNVFTF

-1145 TVSYKVEYRYHDTGE
+1145 EVSYKVEYRYHDTGE

-1169 GSVEK
+1169 GSVAK
-1174 ETSKA
+1174 STSKA
-1179 VVTERFAVVKDC
+1179 VVTERFAVVKDY

-1199 LVLAVVRGEDGTY
+1199 LVLAVVEDGKGGY
-1212 VGSPDNV
+1212 VGSPDNL

-1237 MLQNVDAATDVP
+1237 MLQNVDAATDEP
-1249 QSEGS
+1249 QRVGP
-1254 GTYSNYTESTVYT
+1254 GIYSNYTESNVYT
-1267 EGIGQIS
+1267 EGISEIGAYINV
-1274 ATISITP
+1274 TP

-1294 VRWGNSSNTV
+1294 VRWGTDDANRREDTLENDTFTFKV
-1304 PVNAGAFSLTVQKE
+1304 RDE

-1330 QNYVVR
+1330 QSYVVR

-1341 SNPHTTRPEDELAA
+1341 SDPHSTQVGDVLHADVSGT
-1355 SKTSSGKYGAV
+1355 GKYGAV
-1366 VSEKAATI
+1366 VTAAAESI
-1374 EGYNCVS
+1374 DGYHCVS
-1381 NLSQSIVLRPDN
+1381 TVSQSIVLRPDDR
-1393 SQNEIIFYYEPLQ
+1393 QNEIIFYYEPLQ

-1420 LNNTLEVVEGKN
+1420 LNNTLEVVVEKN
-1432 SFKGATPAAK
+1432 PFKGATPTAK
-1442 SGYTFDGWYQNAEC
+1442 SGYTFVGWYQDAEC
-1456 TIPVREKGTMDDATG
+1456 TIPVGEKGTVDDATG
-1471 KLTPKRSELLP
+1471 QLTPERSKLLP

-1494 AVYGNVTITREATED
+1494 AVYGNVTIERKATED
-1509 ESNGVGTYV
+1509 ESNGDGTYV
-1518 YRLTSE
+1518 YRLTSK

-1534 VAKGGSTT
+1534 VPKGGSTT
-1542 VYDLPCGSY
+1542 VYDLPCGNY
-1551 KVEQV
+1551 TVEQV

-1564 DGAQTVEIQQ
+1564 DGAQTVTVEDSQT
-1574 DKPKTVTFDG
+1574 KTVTFDG

>member
-121 GESASDAVRVTV
+121 GESVSDAVRVTV

-146 QKDELAQGM
+146 QKEALAQGM

-175 YINITVNYLDAVTG
+175 YINITVNYLDAVTS

-222 NPGDP
+222 NPDDP

-237 SAQSLTL
+237 SAQSLAL

-267 YAVRYYFQNIHD
+267 YAVRYYFQNIND

-290 QSSDLTG
+290 QDRALTG

-306 LDEDRARGFTK
+306 LDEEQSRGFTK

-371 RHGYRFA
+371 RHGYRFV

-387 KGDGKADN
+387 KGDGKAETT
-395 PLPTTVP
+395 LPTTVP

-422 YWLKKPESNSKL
+422 YWLKNAEGTEYDYMGSQKRSAFAGEVVSGEASWLTADSNICGLTEDGGHTHNEGCKPELFRHSQYEKADEN
-434 TAECTAE
+434 
-441 DMTYI
+441 
-446 TSVTVDAKAGDIVN
+446 VTI
-460 PRNDPDHMGI
+460 
-470 YSPKLE
+470 E
-476 ESTYICD
+476 
-483 NRDHMADPNK
+483 
-493 HTDACKLGS
+493 
-502 TLRHYVYDGTQM
+502 
-514 QVEVQGD
+514 GD
-521 GSTVINTVYSR
+521 GSTTVNIYYTRKS
-532 REYTLRFYYGCASND
+532 YTLRFYYGHAWND
-547 SGTPHYYVVG
+547 NGTPHYYVVG

-563 GNKDEKTHPCPD
+563 GNIAHQCPD

-587 VKSVWGE
+587 VKGEWGE

-612 AAYKLGTLPEDGSY
+612 AAYTLGTLPEDGSY
-626 NSSQRKYYYLE
+626 NSNQHKYYYLE

-651 SEVFD
+651 SEVF
-656 NVPLTDAEKV
+656 NKVPLTDAEKAT
-666 KHTSNGGSSH
+666 HTSNGGSGH

-689 GWNGEFNIKYTQDHS
+689 GWNGEFNIKYTQDNS

-723 SRISTYGDHSQV
+723 SRISTYGDSDRV

-758 LYVEVLPGHEEDAG
+758 LYVEVLPGHEEDEG
-772 VVPRT
+772 VAART
-777 VDGVPRYYMLYD
+777 VDGVERYYMLYD

-803 TDPPLPGFTCMR
+803 TAPPLPGFTCMR
-815 DKTGGSEPETNEP
+815 DKDGGSEPEPNEP

-848 LTAQNYDEIIQ
+848 LTAQNYDEIFT
-859 YNDVLYQADLD
+859 YNDVLYQDGLD
-870 RRMYDLLLMPYPKP
+870 GRMHDLLLMPYPKP
-884 LEKYAYELGGWYT
+884 LEDHAYKPGGWYT

-912 MPAHNVA
+912 MPEHDIS
-919 LYAGWK
+919 LYAKWE
-925 PVQRTVKMF
+925 PVTYTVRLFKNRKDMETYQTTGDETLVIEKRTVNHG
-934 LSLAD
+934 LA
-939 MREYQAKGDDAQV
+939 ME
-952 HYYTQVV
+952 
-959 DHGSTLGEIAD
+959 EIDD
-970 PTDPSGHEYTFGGWF
+970 PTDDWSGHGYSFNGWF
-985 YEKSG
+985 YLKNG
-990 KKVALTPTDTAVKE
+990 KKTAFTPTDTAVKE
-1004 DLLVYAEWSH
+1004 DLLVYADWGSH
-1014 LTAQPYLIHYV
+1014 KAQPYLIHYV
-1025 LKETADAEWK
+1025 LKETADAEWRK
-1035 ALLGHASLFSPE
+1035 LLDDASLYSPE

-1072 GYHQQIAADSR
+1072 GYHRQIAGDTR

-1109 NTGHYPTLASHSITM
+1109 NNSGYYPTLASHSITM
-1124 EEDTPSNPTVNVFTF
+1124 GEEPNVAAPTVNVFTF

-1145 TVSYKVEYRYHDTGE
+1145 TVSYKVEYRYHGTGE

-1169 GSVEK
+1169 GSVAK
-1174 ETSKA
+1174 STSKA

-1199 LVLAVVRGEDGTY
+1199 LVLAVVEDGSGGY

-1224 TKNIENAYYAIHY
+1224 TKNTKNTYYAIHY
-1237 MLQNVDAATDVP
+1237 MLQNVDAATDEP
-1249 QSEGS
+1249 QRVGP

-1267 EGIGQIS
+1267 EGISEIGAYINV
-1274 ATISITP
+1274 TP

-1294 VRWGNSSNTV
+1294 VRWGTDDANRREDTLENGTFTFKV
-1304 PVNAGAFSLTVQKE
+1304 RDE

-1341 SNPHTTRPEDELAA
+1341 SDPHSTQQDDVLHAPVRDT
-1355 SKTSSGKYGAV
+1355 GKYGEV
-1366 VSEKAATI
+1366 VTAAAESI
-1374 EGYNCVS
+1374 DGYHCVS
-1381 NLSQSIVLRPDN
+1381 TVSQSIVLRPDN

-1406 YTVEYRVWAYGGGT
+1406 YTVEYRVWAYNGGT
-1420 LNNTLEVVEGKN
+1420 LDNTLEVVVEKN
-1432 SFKGATPAAK
+1432 PFKGATPAAK
-1442 SGYTFDGWYQNAEC
+1442 SGYTFDGWYQDAAC
-1456 TIPVREKGTMDDATG
+1456 TIPVGEKGTVDDATD
-1471 KLTPKRSELLP
+1471 KLTPERGKLLP

-1518 YRLTSE
+1518 YRLTSK

-1534 VAKGGSTT
+1534 VPKGGSTT

-1551 KVEQV
+1551 TVEQV
-1556 NSWSWRYA
+1556 NSWSWRYS
-1564 DGAQTVEIQQ
+1564 DREQTVEIEK
-1574 DKPKTVTFDG
+1574 DETKTVKFDG
-1584 AAVKEKWLTGSSDA
+1584 AAVKKKWLTGSSDA
-1598 VVNRREA
+1598 VVNRKGD

>member
-91 DATAATLTLTYAMVS
+91 GATAATLTLTYAMVS
-106 PALEGGSA
+106 PALEKGSA
-114 AVRCAVG
+114 MVRCAVG

-140 SADLNR
+140 AADLNR
-146 QKDELAQGM
+146 QKEALAQGM
-155 SAAAAPRRTQRR
+155 PAAAAPRRTQRR
-167 SLRSGAPE
+167 ASRSSAPE
-175 YINITVNYLDAVTG
+175 YINVTVNYLDAVTG

-195 FSATINGG
+195 FSATIKSGE
-203 KPYSQTVLS
+203 PYSQKVLS

-222 NPGDP
+222 NPDDP
-227 DTTDPGAATE
+227 DTTDPNTATV
-237 SAQSLTL
+237 SAQSLDL
-244 SVGADYTGETYTV
+244 SVGAGYTEATYTV

-267 YAVRYYFQNIHD
+267 YAVRYYFQNIND

-290 QSSDLTG
+290 QDRALTG

-306 LDEDRARGFTK
+306 LDEVRARGFTK

-378 GWDKLGEDG
+378 GWDKLDENGV
-387 KGDGKADN
+387 GDGKADT
-395 PLPTTVP
+395 PPSTVP

-422 YWLKKPESNSKL
+422 YWLKNAAGTEYDYMGSQKRSAVAGEVVSGDASWLTADSYICGLTEDAGHTHNEGCKPELFRHSEYEKADEN
-434 TAECTAE
+434 
-441 DMTYI
+441 
-446 TSVTVDAKAGDIVN
+446 VTI
-460 PRNDPDHMGI
+460 
-470 YSPKLE
+470 E
-476 ESTYICD
+476 
-483 NRDHMADPNK
+483 
-493 HTDACKLGS
+493 
-502 TLRHYVYDGTQM
+502 
-514 QVEVQGD
+514 GD
-521 GSTVINTVYSR
+521 GSTTVNIYYTRKS
-532 REYTLRFYYGCASND
+532 YTLRFYYAKEYVPAND
-547 SGTPHYYVVG
+547 TVNSSTNPSDTPVYSVVG
-557 GSTYNF
+557 GSTRPFGFYQETGSCVRPQKDGKTVNDVESLLYNVQS
-563 GNKDEKTHPCPD
+563 GDWGVVDELPTIQQPTGTA
-575 VSDYNDMTLLER
+575 YTYTL
-587 VKSVWGE
+587 GTY
-594 VQVPDGEDMS
+594 PDG
-604 SLISEEHR
+604 
-612 AAYKLGTLPEDGSY
+612 GGY
-626 NSSQRKYYYLE
+626 NAKGDRFHYLE
-637 FTAPYGADISDLWP
+637 FTVPYGTDLLHLWP
-651 SEVFD
+651 TEEVFGQIQTARSGY
-656 NVPLTDAEKV
+656 NANKANE
-666 KHTSNGGSSH
+666 H
-676 LDNDGW
+676 LGEGQW
-682 GNYAYFA
+682 GHYAYFA
-689 GWNGEFNIKYTQDHS
+689 GWNGEYNVKYTQEKT

-709 CYYPLLDDTLLYDE
+709 CLYPVLNDDLLYAEELIGQWGDA
-723 SRISTYGDHSQV
+723 STV
-735 SFLAFFDN
+735 NFLGFFDN
-743 GANVKWSIPRQWIYK
+743 GANVRWSIPRQWIYK
-758 LYVEVLPGHEEDAG
+758 LYVEVLPGHEEDEG
-772 VVPRT
+772 VAART
-777 VDGVPRYYMLYD
+777 VDGVTRYYMLYD

-796 NTTIGHQ
+796 NKDIEHQ

-815 DKTGGSEPETNEP
+815 DKDGGSEPETNGT

-848 LTAQNYDEIIQ
+848 LTAHNYDEINTYDNIP
-859 YNDVLYQADLD
+859 YQDSLD
-870 RRMYDLLLMPYPKP
+870 GWMNILLLMPYPKP
-884 LEKYAYELGGWYT
+884 LEEHAYKLGGWYT

-912 MPAHNVA
+912 MPEHDIS
-919 LYAGWK
+919 LYAKWEPKTYTVRLFKNREDMETYQTTGDETLVIEK
-925 PVQRTVKMF
+925 RTVNHG
-934 LSLAD
+934 LAMD
-939 MREYQAKGDDAQV
+939 
-952 HYYTQVV
+952 
-959 DHGSTLGEIAD
+959 EIDD
-970 PTDPSGHEYTFGGWF
+970 PTDDWSGHGYSFNGWF
-985 YEKSG
+985 YLKNG
-990 KKVALTPTDTAVKE
+990 KKTAFTPADTAVKD
-1004 DLLVYAEWSH
+1004 DLLVYADWGSH
-1014 LTAQPYLIHYV
+1014 KAQPYLIHYV
-1025 LKETADAEWK
+1025 LKETADEEWK
-1035 ALLGHASLFSPE
+1035 ALLDEASLYSPE

-1072 GYHQQIAADSR
+1072 GYHRQIAADSR

-1094 YPKAGDPYNQLYSGF
+1094 YPKAGDPYNQLYSDF
-1109 NTGHYPTLASHSITM
+1109 NTGYYPTLASHSITM

-1169 GSVEK
+1169 GSVAK
-1174 ETSKA
+1174 STSKA

-1199 LVLAVVRGEDGTY
+1199 LVLAVVEDGNGGY
-1212 VGSPDNV
+1212 MGSPDNV

-1224 TKNIENAYYAIHY
+1224 TKNNENAYYAIHY
-1237 MLQNVDAATDVP
+1237 MLQNVDAATDEP
-1249 QSEGS
+1249 SLQPD
-1254 GTYSNYTESTVYT
+1254 GTYANYTESTVYT
-1267 EGIGQIS
+1267 EGIGQIG
-1274 ATISITP
+1274 ATLSITP
-1281 QKFSGFTMRDTAV
+1281 QTFGGFTMRSTAS
-1294 VRWGNSSNTV
+1294 VRWGDSSDTV
-1304 PVNAGAFSLTVQKE
+1304 QVNAGAFSLTVQKE

-1341 SNPHTTRPEDELAA
+1341 SDPHNPQPGDVLHAPVNGT
-1355 SKTSSGKYGAV
+1355 GKYGAV
-1366 VSEKAATI
+1366 VTAAAESI
-1374 EGYNCVS
+1374 DGYHCVS
-1381 NLSQSIVLRPDN
+1381 TVSQSIVLRPDN

-1420 LNNTLEVVEGKN
+1420 LNNTLEVVEEKN
-1432 SFKGATPAAK
+1432 PFEGAMPTAK

-1456 TIPVREKGTMDDATG
+1456 TIPVGEKGTVDDATD

-1518 YRLTSE
+1518 YRLTSK

-1534 VAKGGSTT
+1534 VPAGGSTT

-1551 KVEQV
+1551 TVEQV
-1556 NSWSWRYA
+1556 NSWSWRYS
-1564 DGAQTVEIQQ
+1564 DRAQTVEIEQ
-1574 DKPKTVTFDG
+1574 DQTKTVTFDG

>member
-40 SDAVTVTVDGAKTTQ
+40 SDAVTVTVDGAKTAQ

-121 GESASDAVRVTV
+121 GESVSDAVRVTV

-140 SADLNR
+140 SAALNR
-146 QKDELAQGM
+146 QRDELTQGM

-167 SLRSGAPE
+167 SPRSGTPE
-175 YINITVNYLDAVTG
+175 YINVTVNYLDAVTS

-222 NPGDP
+222 NPTDP
-227 DTTDPGAATE
+227 ATTDPGTATV
-237 SAQSLTL
+237 SAQSLAL
-244 SVGADYTGETYTV
+244 SVGAGYTGETYTV

-290 QSSDLTG
+290 QDRALTG

-306 LDEDRARGFTK
+306 LGEEQARGFTK

-378 GWDKLGEDG
+378 GWDKLNEKGE
-387 KGDGKADN
+387 GDGKVDE
-395 PLPTTVP
+395 LPTTVP
-402 AENASYIALWESAD
+402 AENASYVALWESAD

-422 YWLKKPESNSKL
+422 YWLKNAEGTEYDYMGSQKHSAVAGEVVSGDASWLTADSYICGLTEDAGHTHNEGCKPELFRHSQYEKADEN
-434 TAECTAE
+434 
-441 DMTYI
+441 
-446 TSVTVDAKAGDIVN
+446 VTI
-460 PRNDPDHMGI
+460 
-470 YSPKLE
+470 E
-476 ESTYICD
+476 
-483 NRDHMADPNK
+483 
-493 HTDACKLGS
+493 
-502 TLRHYVYDGTQM
+502 
-514 QVEVQGD
+514 GD
-521 GSTVINTVYSR
+521 GSTTVNIYYTRKS
-532 REYTLRFYYGCASND
+532 YTLRFYYAKEYVSAND
-547 SGTPHYYVVG
+547 TVNSPANPSDTPVYSVVG
-557 GSTYNF
+557 GSTRPFGFYQETGVCVRPQKDGKTVNDVESLLYNVRS
-563 GNKDEKTHPCPD
+563 GDWGVVAELPTIQQPTGTA
-575 VSDYNDMTLLER
+575 YTYTL
-587 VKSVWGE
+587 GTY
-594 VQVPDGEDMS
+594 PDG
-604 SLISEEHR
+604 
-612 AAYKLGTLPEDGSY
+612 GGY
-626 NSSQRKYYYLE
+626 NAKGDRFHYLE
-637 FTAPYGADISDLWP
+637 FTVPYGTDLLHLWP
-651 SEVFD
+651 TEEVFGQIKTARSGY
-656 NVPLTDAEKV
+656 NANKANE
-666 KHTSNGGSSH
+666 H
-676 LDNDGW
+676 LGEGQW

-689 GWNGEFNIKYTQDHS
+689 GWNGEYNVKYTQEKS

-709 CYYPLLDDTLLYDE
+709 CLYPVLNDDLLYAEKLIGQWGDA
-723 SRISTYGDHSQV
+723 STV
-735 SFLAFFDN
+735 NFLGFFDN
-743 GANVKWSIPRQWIYK
+743 GANVSWSIPRQWIYK

-772 VVPRT
+772 VAART
-777 VDGVPRYYMLYD
+777 VDGVTRYYMLYD

-815 DKTGGSEPETNEP
+815 DKVGGSEPETNEP

-870 RRMYDLLLMPYPKP
+870 RKMYDLLLMPYPKP
-884 LEKYAYELGGWYT
+884 LEKYAYKLGGWYT

-912 MPAHNVA
+912 MPEHDIS
-919 LYAGWK
+919 LYAKWE
-925 PVQRTVKMF
+925 PVTYTVRLFKNRK
-934 LSLAD
+934 D
-939 MREYQAKGDDAQV
+939 METYQTTGDETLV
-952 HYYTQVV
+952 HHTQVV

-1025 LKETADAEWK
+1025 LKETADEEWK
-1035 ALLGHASLFSPE
+1035 ALLDEASLYSPE

-1058 GESRTYIYYAGEGG
+1058 GESRTYIYYAGEDG
-1072 GYHQQIAADSR
+1072 GYHRQIAADSR

-1145 TVSYKVEYRYHDTGE
+1145 TVSYKVEYRYHHTGE
-1160 LIESESTGT
+1160 LIESDATGGT
-1169 GSVEK
+1169 GVVEK

-1179 VVTERFAVVKDC
+1179 VVTERFAVVKDH

-1199 LVLAVVRGEDGTY
+1199 LVLAVVEDGNGGY
-1212 VGSPDNV
+1212 MGSPDNV

-1224 TKNIENAYYAIHY
+1224 TKNIENAYYAVHY
-1237 MLQNVDAATDVP
+1237 MLQNVDAATDELSLQP
-1249 QSEGS
+1249 D
-1254 GTYSNYTESTVYT
+1254 GTYANYTESTVYT
-1267 EGIGQIS
+1267 EGIGQIG

-1281 QKFSGFTMRDTAV
+1281 QEFSGFTMRSTAS
-1294 VRWGNSSNTV
+1294 VRCGGSSDTV

-1341 SNPHTTRPEDELAA
+1341 SDPHTTRPEDELAA
-1355 SKTSSGKYGAV
+1355 SKTDSGKYGAV
-1366 VSEKAATI
+1366 VTAAAESI
-1374 EGYNCVS
+1374 DGYHCVS

-1420 LNNTLEVVEGKN
+1420 LNNTLEVVEGKK

-1442 SGYTFDGWYQNAEC
+1442 SGYTFDGWYQDAAC
-1456 TIPVREKGTMDDATG
+1456 TIPVGEKGTVDDATG
-1471 KLTPKRSELLP
+1471 KLTPERSELLP
-1482 APQTNV
+1482 APRTNV

-1494 AVYGNVTITREATED
+1494 AVYGNVTIERKATED

-1518 YRLTSE
+1518 YRLTSK

-1534 VAKGGSTT
+1534 VPKGSSTT

-1551 KVEQV
+1551 TVEQV
-1556 NSWSWRYA
+1556 NSWSWRYS
-1564 DGAQTVEIQQ
+1564 DSEQTVEIEQ
-1574 DKPKTVTFDG
+1574 DQTKTVTFVG
-1584 AAVKEKWLTGSSDA
+1584 TPTENKWLTGSSAA
-1598 VVNRREA
+1598 VVNRKGD

>member
-68 ASETGDTDYQ
+68 ASETGGADYQ

-121 GESASDAVRVTV
+121 GESVSDAVRVTV

-140 SADLNR
+140 AAALNR
-146 QKDELAQGM
+146 QRDELTQGM

-167 SLRSGAPE
+167 SLRSSAPE
-175 YINITVNYLDAVTG
+175 YINITVNYLDAVTS

-195 FSATINGG
+195 FSATIKGG
-203 KPYSQTVLS
+203 ELYSQTVLS

-222 NPGDP
+222 YPDDP
-227 DTTDPGAATE
+227 DTTDPGTATE
-237 SAQSLTL
+237 SAQSLAL
-244 SVGADYTGETYTV
+244 SVGAGYTEATYTV

-290 QSSDLTG
+290 QSSALTG

-306 LDEDRARGFTK
+306 LDEEQARGFTK

-387 KGDGKADN
+387 VGDGEADT
-395 PLPTTVP
+395 LPTTVP

-422 YWLKKPESNSKL
+422 YWLKNAAGTEYDYMGSQKRSAVAGEVVSGDASWLKADSYICGLTEDAGHTHNKDCKPELFRHSVYEKADGN
-434 TAECTAE
+434 
-441 DMTYI
+441 
-446 TSVTVDAKAGDIVN
+446 VTV
-460 PRNDPDHMGI
+460 
-470 YSPKLE
+470 E
-476 ESTYICD
+476 
-483 NRDHMADPNK
+483 
-493 HTDACKLGS
+493 
-502 TLRHYVYDGTQM
+502 
-514 QVEVQGD
+514 GD
-521 GSTVINTVYSR
+521 GSTTVNIYYTRKS
-532 REYTLRFYYGCASND
+532 YTLRFYYGHAWND
-547 SGTPHYYVVG
+547 SGTPRYYVVG

-563 GNKDEKTHPCPD
+563 GNKDEKGHPCPD
-575 VSDYNDMTLLER
+575 ADSYNDMTLLEK
-587 VKSVWGE
+587 VKGEWGE

-604 SLISEEHR
+604 SLISEEHK
-612 AAYKLGTLPEDGSY
+612 AAYTLGTLPEDGSY
-626 NSSQRKYYYLE
+626 NSNQHKYYYLE
-637 FTAPYGADISDLWP
+637 FTAPYGADISALWP
-651 SEVFD
+651 SEVF
-656 NVPLTDAEKV
+656 NKVPLTDAEKE
-666 KHTSNGGSSH
+666 KHTLNGGSGH

-689 GWNGEFNIKYTQDHS
+689 GWNGEFNIKYTQDNS

-723 SRISTYGDHSQV
+723 SRISTYGDSDRV

-743 GANVKWSIPRQWIYK
+743 GANVRWSIPRQWIYK
-758 LYVEVLPGHEEDAG
+758 LYVEVLPGHEKDEG
-772 VVPRT
+772 VAART
-777 VDGVPRYYMLYD
+777 VDGVTRYYMLYD

-796 NTTIGHQ
+796 NKDIEHQ

-815 DKTGGSEPETNEP
+815 DKTGGSEREINEP

-884 LEKYAYELGGWYT
+884 LEEYAYKLGGWYT

-912 MPAHNVA
+912 MPEHDIS
-919 LYAGWK
+919 LYAKWE
-925 PVQRTVKMF
+925 PVTYTVRLFKNRK
-934 LSLAD
+934 D
-939 MREYQAKGDDAQV
+939 METYQTTGDKTLV
-952 HYYTQVV
+952 YHTQVV
-959 DHGSTLGEIAD
+959 NHGSTLGEIAD

-1004 DLLVYAEWSH
+1004 NLLVYAEWSH

-1025 LKETADAEWK
+1025 LKETAAPEWK
-1035 ALLGHASLFSPE
+1035 KLLDEASLYSPQ

-1145 TVSYKVEYRYHDTGE
+1145 TVSYKVEYRYHGTGE
-1160 LIESESTGT
+1160 LIESDATGGT
-1169 GSVEK
+1169 GVVEK

-1179 VVTERFAVVKDC
+1179 VVTERFAVVKDY

-1199 LVLAVVRGEDGTY
+1199 LVLAVVEDGSGGY
-1212 VGSPDNV
+1212 VGSPDNL

-1224 TKNIENAYYAIHY
+1224 TKDDKNAFYAVHY
-1237 MLQNVDAATDVP
+1237 MLQNIDAASDEP
-1249 QSEGS
+1249 SLQPD
-1254 GTYSNYTESTVYT
+1254 GTYSNYTESTVHT
-1267 EGIGQIS
+1267 EGIGKIG
-1274 ATISITP
+1274 TTLSITP
-1281 QKFSGFTMRDTAV
+1281 QTFGGFTMRPTAS
-1294 VRWGNSSNTV
+1294 VRWGNSSDMV
-1304 PVNAGAFSLTVQKE
+1304 QVNAGAFSLTVQEE
-1318 GTELYVFYTRNT
+1318 GTELYVFYSRNT
-1330 QNYVVR
+1330 QSYVVR

-1341 SNPHTTRPEDELAA
+1341 SDPHSTQPGDVLHAPVSGT
-1355 SKTSSGKYGAV
+1355 GKYGAV
-1366 VSEKAATI
+1366 VTAAAESI
-1374 EGYNCVS
+1374 DGYHCVS

-1406 YTVEYRVWAYGGGT
+1406 YTVEYRVWAYNGGT
-1420 LNNTLEVVEGKN
+1420 LDNTLEVVEGKN

-1442 SGYTFDGWYQNAEC
+1442 SGYTFVGWYQDAEC
-1456 TIPVREKGTMDDATG
+1456 TIPVGEKGRVDATG
-1471 KLTPKRSELLP
+1471 QLTPKRSELLP

-1494 AVYGNVTITREATED
+1494 AVYGSVTITREATAD
-1509 ESNGVGTYV
+1509 QSGGSQTYV
-1518 YRLTSE
+1518 YRLTSQA
-1524 DNPAYVVEVT
+1524 DPTYIVEVT
-1534 VAKGGSTT
+1534 VPKGGSTT

-1551 KVEQV
+1551 TVEQV
-1556 NSWSWRYA
+1556 NSWSWRYS
-1564 DGAQTVEIQQ
+1564 DGAQTVEIEQ
-1574 DKPKTVTFDG
+1574 DQTKTVTFDR

>member
-61 GRVTLEA
+61 SRVTLEA

-106 PALEGGSA
+106 PALEKGSA
-114 AVRCAVG
+114 MVRCAVG
-121 GESASDAVRVTV
+121 GESASDPVKVTV
-133 SYDVEAD
+133 AYDVEAD

-146 QKDELAQGM
+146 QKEALAQET
-155 SAAAAPRRTQRR
+155 SAAAAPRRTPRR
-167 SLRSGAPE
+167 VSRSGAPE
-175 YINITVNYLDAVTG
+175 YINVTVNYLDAVTS

-195 FSATINGG
+195 FSATIKSG
-203 KPYSQTVLS
+203 KPYSQKVLS

-222 NPGDP
+222 SAEDP

-237 SAQSLTL
+237 SAQSLAL

-257 NVYYKAIAVP
+257 NVYYKAIAVS

-279 DMYTENVDYYR
+279 DMYSENVDYYR
-290 QSSDLTG
+290 RDSALTG
-297 TIIANDDLK
+297 TIIANEALG
-306 LDEDRARGFTK
+306 LGEEQTRGFTK

-378 GWDKLGEDG
+378 GWDKLNENGV
-387 KGDGKADN
+387 GDGKADA
-395 PLPTTVP
+395 LPSAVP

-422 YWLKKPESNSKL
+422 YWLKKPESNSKP
-434 TAECTAE
+434 TADCTAE

-446 TSVTVDAKAGDIVN
+446 ANVTVDAKAGDIVN
-460 PRNDPDHMGI
+460 PRSDPDQTGI

-483 NRDHMADPNK
+483 NRDHMADPSQ

-502 TLRHYVYDGTQM
+502 TLRHYVYDSTQM

-532 REYTLRFYYGCASND
+532 REYTLRFYYGHAWND
-547 SGTPHYYVVG
+547 NGTPHYYVVG

-689 GWNGEFNIKYTQDHS
+689 GWNGEFNIKYTQDNS

-743 GANVKWSIPRQWIYK
+743 GANVKWSIPIAWHYELYLPTLDNKETEGSVLKNGVYYTLYK
-758 LYVEVLPGHEEDAG
+758 TVE
-772 VVPRT
+772 
-777 VDGVPRYYMLYD
+777 
-789 TVFANDD
+789 ANDNNYD
-796 NTTIGHQ
+796 IGQQ
-803 TDPPLPGFTCMR
+803 TCPPLPGFTAPASKDGTKIVHEEGM
-815 DKTGGSEPETNEP
+815 S
-828 LADGRESYTANFY
+828 DGRPSI
-841 YNRNSYT
+841 
-848 LTAQNYDEIIQ
+848 TAQYYYTRNEYKLTLQNHNQIETKTL
-859 YNDVLYQADLD
+859 LYGDDLD
-870 RRMYDLLLMPYPKP
+870 GWVASTRVQYPDT
-884 LEKYAYELGGWYT
+884 LERDAYTFSGWYT
-897 SPGCFPGSEYVPGST
+897 SSGHYEGSEYVRGST

-939 MREYQAKGDDAQV
+939 MREYQETGKEALV
-952 HYYTQVV
+952 YRTQVV

-970 PTDPSGHEYTFGGWF
+970 PTDPSEHGYTFGGWF

-990 KKVALTPTDTAVKE
+990 KKVALTPTDTAVKD
-1004 DLLVYAEWSH
+1004 DLLVYADWGSH
-1014 LTAQPYLIHYV
+1014 KAQPYLIHYV
-1025 LKETADAEWK
+1025 LKETADEEWRP
-1035 ALLGHASLFSPE
+1035 LLDEASLYSPQ

-1072 GYHQQIAADSR
+1072 GYHRQIAGDTR

-1094 YPKAGDPYNQLYSGF
+1094 YPKAGDPYNQMYSGF
-1109 NTGHYPTLASHSITM
+1109 NSGYYPTLASHSITM
-1124 EEDTPSNPTVNVFTF
+1124 GEEPNVAAPTVNVFTF

-1145 TVSYKVEYRYHDTGE
+1145 EVSYKVEYRYHGTGE
-1160 LIESESTGT
+1160 LIVSESTGT
-1169 GSVEK
+1169 GFVEK

-1199 LVLAVVRGEDGTY
+1199 LVLAVVEDGSGGY

-1237 MLQNVDAATDVP
+1237 MLQNVDAATDEP
-1249 QSEGS
+1249 QSVGP
-1254 GTYSNYTESTVYT
+1254 GIYSNYTESNVYT
-1267 EGIGQIS
+1267 EGISEIGAYINV
-1274 ATISITP
+1274 TP

-1294 VRWGNSSNTV
+1294 VRWGTDDENRREDTLENGTFTFKV
-1304 PVNAGAFSLTVQKE
+1304 RDE

-1330 QNYVVR
+1330 QSYVVR

-1341 SNPHTTRPEDELAA
+1341 SAPHNPLPSDVLHAPVNGT
-1355 SKTSSGKYGAV
+1355 GKYGAV
-1366 VSEKAATI
+1366 VTAAAESI
-1374 EGYNCVS
+1374 DGYNCVS
-1381 NLSQSIVLRPDN
+1381 NLSQSIVLRPDDK
-1393 SQNEIIFYYEPLQ
+1393 QNYIIFYYEPLQ
-1406 YTVEYRVWAYGGGT
+1406 YTVEYRVWAYNGGT
-1420 LNNTLEVVEGKN
+1420 LDNTLEVVEGKN

-1442 SGYTFDGWYQNAEC
+1442 SGYTFVGWYQDAAC
-1456 TIPVREKGTMDDATG
+1456 TIPVGEKGTVDDATG
-1471 KLTPKRSELLP
+1471 QLTPERSELLP

-1494 AVYGNVTITREATED
+1494 AVYGNVTIERKATED
-1509 ESNGVGTYV
+1509 ESNGDGTYV
-1518 YRLTSE
+1518 YRLTSK

-1534 VAKGGSTT
+1534 VPTGGSTT

-1551 KVEQV
+1551 TVEQV
-1556 NSWSWRYA
+1556 NSWSWRYS
-1564 DGAQTVEIQQ
+1564 DRAQTVEIEQ
-1574 DKPKTVTFDG
+1574 DQTKTVTFDR

>member
-16 LSLLLGLVLFMEL
+16 LALLLGLVLFMEL

-40 SDAVTVTVDGAKTTQ
+40 SDAVTVTVDGAKTAQ

-61 GRVTLEA
+61 GRVTMEA

-78 WQIQLDGDWVNIY
+78 WQIQLDGAWVSIY
-91 DATAATLTLTYAMVS
+91 DATAASLTLTYAMVS
-106 PALEGGSA
+106 PALEKGSA
-114 AVRCAVG
+114 MVRCAVG
-121 GESASDAVRVTV
+121 GESVSDPVKVTV

-140 SADLNR
+140 AAALNR
-146 QKDELAQGM
+146 QRDELTQETSA
-155 SAAAAPRRTQRR
+155 AAAAPRRTPRR
-167 SLRSGAPE
+167 VSRSSAPE
-175 YINITVNYLDAVTG
+175 YINVTVNYLDAVTR

-195 FSATINGG
+195 FSATIKSG
-203 KPYSQTVLS
+203 KPYSQKVLS

-222 NPGDP
+222 DPGDP
-227 DTTDPGAATE
+227 ATTDPDAATE
-237 SAQSLTL
+237 SAQSLALT
-244 SVGADYTGETYTV
+244 VGAGYTGETYTV
-257 NVYYKAIAVP
+257 NVYYKAIAVS

-279 DMYTENVDYYR
+279 DMYSENVDLYR
-290 QSSDLTG
+290 RDSALTG
-297 TIIANDDLK
+297 TIIANEALG
-306 LDEDRARGFTK
+306 LGEEQTRGFTK

-371 RHGYRFA
+371 RHGYSFV
-378 GWDKLGEDG
+378 GWDKLNEKGE
-387 KGDGKADN
+387 GDGKVDE
-395 PLPTTVP
+395 LPTTVP

-422 YWLKKPESNSKL
+422 YWLKKPESNSKP
-434 TAECTAE
+434 TADCTAE

-446 TSVTVDAKAGDIVN
+446 ANVTVDAKAGDIVN
-460 PRNDPDHMGI
+460 PRSDPDQTGI

-483 NRDHMADPNK
+483 NRDHMANPSQ

-502 TLRHYVYDGTQM
+502 TLRHYVYESTQM

-532 REYTLRFYYGCASND
+532 RAYTLRFYYGHAWND
-547 SGTPHYYVVG
+547 NGTPHYYVVG

-563 GNKDEKTHPCPD
+563 GNIAHQCPD

-587 VKSVWGE
+587 VQGVWGE
-594 VQVPDGEDMS
+594 VQVLDGEDMS

-626 NSSQRKYYYLE
+626 NSNQRKYYYLE

-656 NVPLTDAEKV
+656 RVPLTEAEKAT
-666 KHTSNGGSSH
+666 HTLNGGSSH

-743 GANVKWSIPRQWIYK
+743 GANVGWSIPIAWHYELYLPTLDNKETEGSVQKNGVYYTLYK
-758 LYVEVLPGHEEDAG
+758 TVE
-772 VVPRT
+772 
-777 VDGVPRYYMLYD
+777 
-789 TVFANDD
+789 ANDNNYD
-796 NTTIGHQ
+796 IGQQ
-803 TDPPLPGFTCMR
+803 TCPPLPGFTAPASKDGTKIVHEEGM
-815 DKTGGSEPETNEP
+815 S
-828 LADGRESYTANFY
+828 DGRPSI
-841 YNRNSYT
+841 
-848 LTAQNYDEIIQ
+848 TAQYYYTRNEYKLTLQNHNQIKTETLPYGD
-859 YNDVLYQADLD
+859 DLD
-870 RRMYDLLLMPYPKP
+870 GWVDSTRVQYPDT
-884 LEKYAYELGGWYT
+884 LERDAYTFSGWYT
-897 SPGCFPGSEYVPGST
+897 SSGHYEGSEYVRGST

-939 MREYQAKGDDAQV
+939 MREYQETGKEALV
-952 HYYTQVV
+952 YRTQVV

-970 PTDPSGHEYTFGGWF
+970 PTDPSEHGYTFGGWF

-990 KKVALTPTDTAVKE
+990 KKTAFTPTDTAVKE
-1004 DLLVYAEWSH
+1004 DLLVYADWGSH
-1014 LTAQPYLIHYV
+1014 KAQPYLIHYV

-1035 ALLGHASLFSPE
+1035 ALLDDASLFSQE

-1072 GYHQQIAADSR
+1072 GYHRQIAGDTR

-1094 YPKAGDPYNQLYSGF
+1094 YPKAGDPYNQLYSDF
-1109 NTGHYPTLASHSITM
+1109 NNSGYYPTLASHSITM
-1124 EEDTPSNPTVNVFTF
+1124 GEEPNVAAPTVNVFTF

-1160 LIESESTGT
+1160 LIVSESTGT
-1169 GSVEK
+1169 GVVEK

-1199 LVLAVVRGEDGTY
+1199 LVLAVVEDGKGGY

-1224 TKNIENAYYAIHY
+1224 TKDDKNAFCAVHY
-1237 MLQNVDAATDVP
+1237 MLQNIDAVSDEPSLRTD
-1249 QSEGS
+1249 
-1254 GTYSNYTESTVYT
+1254 GTYANYTESTVHT
-1267 EGIGQIS
+1267 EGIGEIG
-1274 ATISITP
+1274 AYINVTP

-1294 VRWGNSSNTV
+1294 VRWGTDDANRREDTLENGTFTFKV
-1304 PVNAGAFSLTVQKE
+1304 RDE

-1341 SNPHTTRPEDELAA
+1341 SDPHSTQPGDVLHADA
-1355 SKTSSGKYGAV
+1355 SGTGKYGAV
-1366 VSEKAATI
+1366 VTAAAESI
-1374 EGYNCVS
+1374 DGYHCVS
-1381 NLSQSIVLRPDN
+1381 TVSQSIVLRPDDR
-1393 SQNEIIFYYEPLQ
+1393 QNEIIFYYEPLQ
-1406 YTVEYRVWAYGGGT
+1406 YTVEYRVWAYNGGT
-1420 LNNTLEVVEGKN
+1420 LDNTLEVVVEKN
-1432 SFKGATPAAK
+1432 PFKGATPAAK
-1442 SGYTFDGWYQNAEC
+1442 SGYTFVGWYQDAAC
-1456 TIPVREKGTMDDATG
+1456 TIPVGEKGTVDATG
-1471 KLTPKRSELLP
+1471 KLTPERSKLLP

-1518 YRLTSE
+1518 YRLTSK

-1534 VAKGGSTT
+1534 VPKGGSTT

-1551 KVEQV
+1551 TVEQV

-1564 DGAQTVEIQQ
+1564 DGAQTVTVEDRQT
-1574 DKPKTVTFDG
+1574 KTVTFDG

>member
-91 DATAATLTLTYAMVS
+91 DATAATLTLTYVMVS

-114 AVRCAVG
+114 AVRCAAG
-121 GESASDAVRVTV
+121 DESVSDAVRVTV
-133 SYDVEAD
+133 SYDVEAG

-146 QKDELAQGM
+146 QRDELAQGM

-167 SLRSGAPE
+167 ASRSGAPE
-175 YINITVNYLDAVTG
+175 YINVTVNYLDAVTS

-195 FSATINGG
+195 FSATIKGG
-203 KPYSQTVLS
+203 EPYSQTVLS

-222 NPGDP
+222 NPTDP
-227 DTTDPGAATE
+227 ATTDPGAATV
-237 SAQSLTL
+237 SAQSLAL
-244 SVGADYTGETYTV
+244 SVGAGYTGETYTV

-267 YAVRYYFQNIHD
+267 YAVRYYFQNIND

-290 QSSDLTG
+290 QDRALTG

-306 LDEDRARGFTK
+306 LGEDQARGFTK

-387 KGDGKADN
+387 KGDGKAETT
-395 PLPTTVP
+395 LPTTVP

-422 YWLKKPESNSKL
+422 YWLKNAAGTEYDYMGSQKRSAVAGEVVSGDASWLTADSYICGLTEDAGHTHNEGCKPELFRHSQYEKADEN
-434 TAECTAE
+434 
-441 DMTYI
+441 
-446 TSVTVDAKAGDIVN
+446 VTI
-460 PRNDPDHMGI
+460 
-470 YSPKLE
+470 E
-476 ESTYICD
+476 
-483 NRDHMADPNK
+483 
-493 HTDACKLGS
+493 
-502 TLRHYVYDGTQM
+502 
-514 QVEVQGD
+514 GD
-521 GSTVINTVYSR
+521 GSTTVNIYYTRKS
-532 REYTLRFYYGCASND
+532 YTLRFYYGHAWND
-547 SGTPHYYVVG
+547 SGTPRYYVVG

-563 GNKDEKTHPCPD
+563 GNIAHQCPD

-587 VKSVWGE
+587 VKGEWGE

-612 AAYKLGTLPEDGSY
+612 AAYTLGTLPEDGSY
-626 NSSQRKYYYLE
+626 NSNQHKYYYLE

-651 SEVFD
+651 SEVF
-656 NVPLTDAEKV
+656 NKVPLTDAEKAT
-666 KHTSNGGSSH
+666 HTSNGGSGH

-689 GWNGEFNIKYTQDHS
+689 GWNGEFNIKYTQDNS

-723 SRISTYGDHSQV
+723 SRISTYGDSDRV

-772 VVPRT
+772 VAART
-777 VDGVPRYYMLYD
+777 VDGVTRYYMLYD

-815 DKTGGSEPETNEP
+815 DKAGGSEPETNEP

-912 MPAHNVA
+912 MPEHDIS
-919 LYAGWK
+919 LYAKWK
-925 PVQRTVKMF
+925 PVTYTVRLFKNRN
-934 LSLAD
+934 D
-939 MREYQAKGDDAQV
+939 METYQTTGDETLV
-952 HYYTQVV
+952 YHTQVV

-970 PTDPSGHEYTFGGWF
+970 PTDPSEHGYTFGGWF

-1025 LKETADAEWK
+1025 LKETADEEWR
-1035 ALLGHASLFSPE
+1035 ALLDEASLFSPE

-1058 GESRTYIYYAGEGG
+1058 GESRTYIYSGKDD
-1072 GYHQQIAADSR
+1072 GYHRQIAADSR

-1109 NTGHYPTLASHSITM
+1109 NSGYYPTLASHSITM

-1145 TVSYKVEYRYHDTGE
+1145 TVSYTVEYRYHDTNE
-1160 LIESESTGT
+1160 LIKSESTGT
-1169 GSVEK
+1169 GSVAK
-1174 ETSKA
+1174 STSKA
-1179 VVTERFAVVKDC
+1179 VVTERFAVVEDY

-1199 LVLAVVRGEDGTY
+1199 LVLAVVEDGNGGY
-1212 VGSPDNV
+1212 MGSPDNV

-1224 TKNIENAYYAIHY
+1224 TKNTGNAYYAVHY
-1237 MLQNVDAATDVP
+1237 MLQNVDAATDEP
-1249 QSEGS
+1249 SLQPD
-1254 GTYSNYTESTVYT
+1254 GTYANYTESNVYT
-1267 EGIGQIS
+1267 EGISEIG

-1294 VRWGNSSNTV
+1294 VRWGTDDANRREDTLENGTFTFKV
-1304 PVNAGAFSLTVQKE
+1304 RDE
-1318 GTELYVFYTRNT
+1318 GTELFVFYTRNT
-1330 QNYVVR
+1330 QSYVVR

-1341 SNPHTTRPEDELAA
+1341 SDPHSTQPGDVLHEPVSGT
-1355 SKTSSGKYGAV
+1355 GKYGAV
-1366 VSEKAATI
+1366 VTAAAESI
-1374 EGYNCVS
+1374 DGYNCVS

-1406 YTVEYRVWAYGGGT
+1406 YTVEYRVWAYNGGT
-1420 LNNTLEVVEGKN
+1420 LDNTLEVVEGSN
-1432 SFKGATPAAK
+1432 DFRGSVPTAK
-1442 SGYTFDGWYQNAEC
+1442 SGYTFVGWYQDAAC
-1456 TIPVREKGTMDDATG
+1456 TIPVGEKGTMDDATG

-1494 AVYGNVTITREATED
+1494 AVYGNVTIERKATED
-1509 ESNGVGTYV
+1509 ESNGDGTCV
-1518 YRLTSE
+1518 YRLTSK

-1534 VAKGGSTT
+1534 VPKGGSTT

-1551 KVEQV
+1551 TVEQV
-1556 NSWSWRYA
+1556 NSWSWRYS
-1564 DGAQTVEIQQ
+1564 DREQTVEIEK
-1574 DKPKTVTFDG
+1574 DETKTVKFDG
-1584 AAVKEKWLTGSSDA
+1584 AAVEEKWLTGSSDA

>member
-40 SDAVTVTVDGAKTTQ
+40 SDAVTVTVDGAKTAQ

-61 GRVTLEA
+61 GRVTMEA

-78 WQIQLDGDWVNIY
+78 WQIQLDGDWVKIY
-91 DATAATLTLTYAMVS
+91 DATAASLTLTYAMVS
-106 PALEGGSA
+106 PALEKGSA
-114 AVRCAVG
+114 MVRCAVG
-121 GESASDAVRVTV
+121 GESVSDPVKVTV

-140 SADLNR
+140 AAALNR
-146 QKDELAQGM
+146 QRDELTQET
-155 SAAAAPRRTQRR
+155 SAAAAPRRTPRR
-167 SLRSGAPE
+167 VSRSSAPE
-175 YINITVNYLDAVTG
+175 YINVTVNYLDAVTR

-195 FSATINGG
+195 FSATIKSGE
-203 KPYSQTVLS
+203 PYSQTVLS

-222 NPGDP
+222 YPDDP
-227 DTTDPGAATE
+227 ATTDPGTATV
-237 SAQSLTL
+237 SAQSLAL
-244 SVGADYTGETYTV
+244 SVGAGYTGETYTV
-257 NVYYKAIAVP
+257 NVYYKAIAVS

-279 DMYTENVDYYR
+279 DMYSENVDYYR
-290 QSSDLTG
+290 QDRALTG
-297 TIIANDDLK
+297 TIIANEALG
-306 LDEDRARGFTK
+306 LGEEQARGFTK

-378 GWDKLGEDG
+378 GWDKLDENGV
-387 KGDGKADN
+387 GDGKVDA
-395 PLPTTVP
+395 LSTTVP

-422 YWLKKPESNSKL
+422 YWLKNAAGTEYDYMGSQKRPAVAGEVVSGDASWLTADSYICGLTEDAGHTHGEGCKPEL
-434 TAECTAE
+434 FRH
-441 DMTYI
+441 
-446 TSVTVDAKAGDIVN
+446 SVYEKADENVTI
-460 PRNDPDHMGI
+460 
-470 YSPKLE
+470 E
-476 ESTYICD
+476 
-483 NRDHMADPNK
+483 
-493 HTDACKLGS
+493 
-502 TLRHYVYDGTQM
+502 
-514 QVEVQGD
+514 GD
-521 GSTVINTVYSR
+521 GSTTVNIYYTRKS
-532 REYTLRFYYGCASND
+532 YTLRFYYGHAWND
-547 SGTPHYYVVG
+547 SGTPRYYVVG

-563 GNKDEKTHPCPD
+563 GNKDEKGHPCPD
-575 VSDYNDMTLLER
+575 ADSYNDMTLLEK
-587 VKSVWGE
+587 VKGEWGE

-604 SLISEEHR
+604 SLISEEHK
-612 AAYKLGTLPEDGSY
+612 AAYTLGTLPEDGSY
-626 NSSQRKYYYLE
+626 NSNQHKYYYLE

-651 SEVFD
+651 SEVF
-656 NVPLTDAEKV
+656 NKVPLTDAEKE
-666 KHTSNGGSSH
+666 KHTLNGGLDH
-676 LDNDGW
+676 LKDDGW

-723 SRISTYGDHSQV
+723 SRISTYGDHDRV

-758 LYVEVLPGHEEDAG
+758 LYVEVLPGHEEDEG
-772 VVPRT
+772 VAART
-777 VDGVPRYYMLYD
+777 VDGVTRYYMLYD

-796 NTTIGHQ
+796 NKDIEHQ

-815 DKTGGSEPETNEP
+815 DKDGGSEREINGT

-848 LTAQNYDEIIQ
+848 LTAQNYDEIIT
-859 YNDVLYQADLD
+859 YDNIPYQDSLD
-870 RRMYDLLLMPYPKP
+870 GWMHFLLLMRYPET
-884 LEKYAYELGGWYT
+884 LEKGAYTLGGWYT
-897 SPGCFPGSEYVPGST
+897 SPGCFPGSEYVSGST
-912 MPAHNVA
+912 MPEHDIS
-919 LYAGWK
+919 LYAKWE
-925 PVQRTVKMF
+925 PVTYTVRLFKN
-934 LSLAD
+934 
-939 MREYQAKGDDAQV
+939 REAMETYQTTGDETLV
-952 HYYTQVV
+952 HYTQVV

-970 PTDPSGHEYTFGGWF
+970 PTDPSGHGYTFGGWF

-1025 LKETADAEWK
+1025 LKETADKEWK
-1035 ALLGHASLFSPE
+1035 ALLDEASLYSQE

-1072 GYHQQIAADSR
+1072 GYHRQIAADSR

-1094 YPKAGDPYNQLYSGF
+1094 YPKAGDPYNQMYSGF
-1109 NTGHYPTLASHSITM
+1109 NSGYYPTLASHSITM
-1124 EEDTPSNPTVNVFTF
+1124 GEEPNVAAPTVNVFTF

-1145 TVSYKVEYRYHDTGE
+1145 EVSYKVEYRYHDTGE
-1160 LIESESTGT
+1160 LIESESTDT
-1169 GSVEK
+1169 GSVAK
-1174 ETSKA
+1174 STSKA
-1179 VVTERFAVVKDC
+1179 VVTERFAVVKDY

-1199 LVLAVVRGEDGTY
+1199 LVLAVVEDGKGGY

-1224 TKNIENAYYAIHY
+1224 TKNTGNTYYAIHY
-1237 MLQNVDAATDVP
+1237 MLQNVDAATDEP
-1249 QSEGS
+1249 QRVGP

-1267 EGIGQIS
+1267 EGISEIGAYINV
-1274 ATISITP
+1274 TP

-1294 VRWGNSSNTV
+1294 VRWGTDDANRREDTLENGTFTFKV
-1304 PVNAGAFSLTVQKE
+1304 RDE

-1341 SNPHTTRPEDELAA
+1341 SDPHSTQQGDVLHAPV
-1355 SKTSSGKYGAV
+1355 SGTDKYGAV
-1366 VSEKAATI
+1366 VTATAESI
-1374 EGYNCVS
+1374 DGYHCVS
-1381 NLSQSIVLRPDN
+1381 TVSQSIVLRPDDR
-1393 SQNEIIFYYEPLQ
+1393 QNEIIFYYEPLQ
-1406 YTVEYRVWAYGGGT
+1406 YTVEYRVWAYNGGT
-1420 LNNTLEVVEGKN
+1420 LDNTLEVVEGN
-1432 SFKGATPAAK
+1432 NAFRGSVPTAK
-1442 SGYTFDGWYQNAEC
+1442 SGYTFVGWYQDAEC
-1456 TIPVREKGTMDDATG
+1456 TIPAGEKGTVDATG
-1471 KLTPKRSELLP
+1471 KLTPERSELLP

-1518 YRLTSE
+1518 YRLTSK

-1534 VAKGGSTT
+1534 VPKGGSTT

-1551 KVEQV
+1551 TVEQV

-1564 DGAQTVEIQQ
+1564 DGAQTVTVEDSQT
-1574 DKPKTVTFDG
+1574 KTVTFAG

-1598 VVNRREA
+1598 VVNRKGD

>member
-68 ASETGDTDYQ
+68 ASETGDTGYQ
-78 WQIQLDGDWVNIY
+78 WQIQLDGDWVSIY

-106 PALEGGSA
+106 PALEKGSA
-114 AVRCAVG
+114 MVRCAVG
-121 GESASDAVRVTV
+121 GESVSDAVRVTV

-146 QKDELAQGM
+146 QKEALAQET
-155 SAAAAPRRTQRR
+155 SAAAAAPRRTQRR
-167 SLRSGAPE
+167 ASRSSAPE
-175 YINITVNYLDAVTG
+175 YINVTVNYLDAVTR

-195 FSATINGG
+195 FSATIKSGE
-203 KPYSQTVLS
+203 PYSQKVLS

-222 NPGDP
+222 DP
-227 DTTDPGAATE
+227 DDPATTDPDAATE
-237 SAQSLTL
+237 SAQSLAL

-290 QSSDLTG
+290 QDRALTG
-297 TIIANDDLK
+297 TIIANEALG
-306 LDEDRARGFTK
+306 LGEEQTRGFTK

-387 KGDGKADN
+387 KGDGKADT
-395 PLPTTVP
+395 PPSTVP
-402 AENASYIALWESAD
+402 AENASYIALWKSAD

-422 YWLKKPESNSKL
+422 YWLKNAAGTEYDYMGSQKRSAVAGQVVSGDASWLTADSYICGLTGDGGHTHNEGCKPEL
-434 TAECTAE
+434 FRH
-441 DMTYI
+441 
-446 TSVTVDAKAGDIVN
+446 SVYEKADENVTI
-460 PRNDPDHMGI
+460 
-470 YSPKLE
+470 E
-476 ESTYICD
+476 
-483 NRDHMADPNK
+483 
-493 HTDACKLGS
+493 
-502 TLRHYVYDGTQM
+502 
-514 QVEVQGD
+514 GD
-521 GSTVINTVYSR
+521 GSTTVNIYYTRKS
-532 REYTLRFYYGCASND
+532 YTLRFYYAKEYVPAND
-547 SGTPHYYVVG
+547 TVNSPANPSDTPVYSVVG
-557 GSTYNF
+557 GSTRPFGFYQETGVCARPKKDGKTVNDVESLLYN
-563 GNKDEKTHPCPD
+563 
-575 VSDYNDMTLLER
+575 
-587 VKSVWGE
+587 VKSGDWGE
-594 VQVPDGEDMS
+594 VAELPTIQQPTGTAYTYTLGTYPDG
-604 SLISEEHR
+604 
-612 AAYKLGTLPEDGSY
+612 GGY
-626 NSSQRKYYYLE
+626 NAKGDRFHYLE
-637 FTAPYGADISDLWP
+637 FTVPYGTDLLHLWP
-651 SEVFD
+651 TEEVFGQIKTARSGYD
-656 NVPLTDAEKV
+656 QNKANE
-666 KHTSNGGSSH
+666 H
-676 LDNDGW
+676 LGEGQW

-689 GWNGEFNIKYTQDHS
+689 GWNGEYNVKYTQEKT

-709 CYYPLLDDTLLYDE
+709 CLYPVLNDDLLYAEKLIGQWGDA
-723 SRISTYGDHSQV
+723 STV
-735 SFLAFFDN
+735 NFLGFFDN
-743 GANVKWSIPRQWIYK
+743 GANVSWSIPRQWIYK
-758 LYVEVLPGHEEDAG
+758 LYVEVLPGHEEDEG
-772 VVPRT
+772 VAART
-777 VDGVPRYYMLYD
+777 VDGVTRYYMLYD

-796 NTTIGHQ
+796 NKDIEHQ

-815 DKTGGSEPETNEP
+815 DKVGGSEQEPNEP

-848 LTAQNYDEIIQ
+848 LTAHNYDQIIP
-859 YNDVLYQADLD
+859 YNDVLYQDSLD

-912 MPAHNVA
+912 MPEHDIS
-919 LYAGWK
+919 LYAKWEPVTYTVRLFKNREAMETYQTTGDEGLVLWK
-925 PVQRTVKMF
+925 RTVN
-934 LSLAD
+934 
-939 MREYQAKGDDAQV
+939 
-952 HYYTQVV
+952 
-959 DHGSTLGEIAD
+959 HGLVLDEIDD
-970 PTDPSGHEYTFGGWF
+970 PTDDWSGHGYSFNGWF
-985 YEKSG
+985 YLKNG
-990 KKVALTPTDTAVKE
+990 KKTAFTPADTAVKD
-1004 DLLVYAEWSH
+1004 DLLVYADWGSH
-1014 LTAQPYLIHYV
+1014 KAQPYLIHYV

-1035 ALLGHASLFSPE
+1035 ALLDDASLFSPE
-1047 DGKAYTVTNGS
+1047 DGKAYTVTSAS

-1072 GYHQQIAADSR
+1072 GYHRQIAADSR

-1094 YPKAGDPYNQLYSGF
+1094 YPKAGDPYNQMYSGF
-1109 NTGHYPTLASHSITM
+1109 NSGYYPTLASHSITM
-1124 EEDTPSNPTVNVFTF
+1124 GEEPNVAAPTVNVFTF

-1160 LIESESTGT
+1160 LIVSESTGT
-1169 GSVEK
+1169 GFVEK

-1199 LVLAVVRGEDGTY
+1199 LVLAVVEDGSGGY
-1212 VGSPDNV
+1212 VGSPDNL

-1224 TKNIENAYYAIHY
+1224 TKDDKNAFCAVHY
-1237 MLQNVDAATDVP
+1237 MLQNIDAASDEP
-1249 QSEGS
+1249 SLQPD
-1254 GTYSNYTESTVYT
+1254 GTYANYTESTVHT
-1267 EGIGQIS
+1267 EGIGEIG
-1274 ATISITP
+1274 ATLSITP
-1281 QKFSGFTMRDTAV
+1281 QTFGGFTMRSTAS
-1294 VRWGNSSNTV
+1294 VRWGDSSDTV
-1304 PVNAGAFSLTVQKE
+1304 RVNAGAFSLTVQKE

-1341 SNPHTTRPEDELAA
+1341 SDPHKPQPGDVLHAPVNGT
-1355 SKTSSGKYGAV
+1355 GKYGAV
-1366 VSEKAATI
+1366 VTAAAESI
-1374 EGYNCVS
+1374 DGYHCVS
-1381 NLSQSIVLRPDN
+1381 TVSQSIVLRPDN

-1406 YTVEYRVWAYGGGT
+1406 YTVEYRVWAYGGGA
-1420 LNNTLEVVEGKN
+1420 LDNTLEVVVEKN
-1432 SFKGATPAAK
+1432 PFKGATPAAK

-1456 TIPVREKGTMDDATG
+1456 TIPVGEKGTMDATG

-1494 AVYGNVTITREATED
+1494 AVYGNVTIERKATED

-1518 YRLTSE
+1518 YRLTSQA
-1524 DNPAYVVEVT
+1524 DPTYIVEVT
-1534 VAKGGSTT
+1534 VPAGRSTT
-1542 VYDLPCGSY
+1542 VYDLPCGDY
-1551 KVEQV
+1551 TVEQV

-1564 DGAQTVEIQQ
+1564 DGAQTVTVEDSQT
-1574 DKPKTVTFDG
+1574 KTVTFDR

>member
-68 ASETGDTDYQ
+68 ASETGGADYQ

-91 DATAATLTLTYAMVS
+91 DATAASLTLTYAMVS
-106 PALEGGSA
+106 PALEKGSA
-114 AVRCAVG
+114 AVRCAVS
-121 GESASDAVRVTV
+121 GESASDPVKVTV

-140 SADLNR
+140 AAALNR
-146 QKDELAQGM
+146 QRDELTQET
-155 SAAAAPRRTQRR
+155 SAAAAPRRTPRR
-167 SLRSGAPE
+167 ASRSSAPE
-175 YINITVNYLDAVTG
+175 YINVTVNYLDAVTR

-195 FSATINGG
+195 FSATIKSGE
-203 KPYSQTVLS
+203 PYSQKVLS

-222 NPGDP
+222 NPADP
-227 DTTDPGAATE
+227 ATADPGAATE
-237 SAQSLTL
+237 SAQSLDL
-244 SVGADYTGETYTV
+244 SVGAGYTGETYTV

-290 QSSDLTG
+290 RDSALTG
-297 TIIANDDLK
+297 TIIANEALG
-306 LDEDRARGFTK
+306 LGEEQTRGFTK

-371 RHGYRFA
+371 RHGYRFV
-378 GWDKLGEDG
+378 GWDKLGENG
-387 KGDGKADN
+387 EGDGKADE
-395 PLPTTVP
+395 LPSAVP
-402 AENASYIALWESAD
+402 AENASYIALWKSAD

-422 YWLKKPESNSKL
+422 YWLKNAAGTEYDYMGSQKRSAVAGEVVSGDASWLTADSYICGLTEDDGHTHGEGCKPEL
-434 TAECTAE
+434 FRH
-441 DMTYI
+441 
-446 TSVTVDAKAGDIVN
+446 SVYEKAD
-460 PRNDPDHMGI
+460 
-470 YSPKLE
+470 
-476 ESTYICD
+476 
-483 NRDHMADPNK
+483 RDV
-493 HTDACKLGS
+493 TI
-502 TLRHYVYDGTQM
+502 
-514 QVEVQGD
+514 EGD
-521 GSTVINTVYSR
+521 GSTTVNIYYTRKS
-532 REYTLRFYYGCASND
+532 YTLRFYYAKEYVPAND
-547 SGTPHYYVVG
+547 TVNSPANPSDTPVYSVVG
-557 GSTYNF
+557 GSTRPFGFYQETGSCARPKKDGKTVNDVESLLYN
-563 GNKDEKTHPCPD
+563 
-575 VSDYNDMTLLER
+575 
-587 VKSVWGE
+587 VKSGDWGE
-594 VQVPDGEDMS
+594 VAELPTIQQPTGTAYTYTLGTYPDG
-604 SLISEEHR
+604 
-612 AAYKLGTLPEDGSY
+612 GGY
-626 NSSQRKYYYLE
+626 NAKGDRFHYLE
-637 FTAPYGADISDLWP
+637 FTVPYGTDLLHLWP
-651 SEVFD
+651 TEEVFGQIKTARSGYD
-656 NVPLTDAEKV
+656 QNKANE
-666 KHTSNGGSSH
+666 H
-676 LDNDGW
+676 LGEGQW
-682 GNYAYFA
+682 GHYAYFA
-689 GWNGEFNIKYTQDHS
+689 GWNGEYNVKYTQEKT

-709 CYYPLLDDTLLYDE
+709 CLYPVLNDDLLYAEKLIGQWGDA
-723 SRISTYGDHSQV
+723 STV
-735 SFLAFFDN
+735 NFLGFFDN
-743 GANVKWSIPRQWIYK
+743 GANVSWSIPRQWTYK
-758 LYVEVLPGHEEDAG
+758 LYVEVLPGHEKDEG
-772 VVPRT
+772 VAART
-777 VDGVPRYYMLYD
+777 VDGVTRYYMLYD

-796 NTTIGHQ
+796 NKDIEHQ

-815 DKTGGSEPETNEP
+815 DKVGGSEQEPNEP

-848 LTAQNYDEIIQ
+848 LTAHNYDQIIP
-859 YNDVLYQADLD
+859 YNDVLYQDSLD
-870 RRMYDLLLMPYPKP
+870 RRMYDLLLMPYPET
-884 LEKYAYELGGWYT
+884 LEKGAYTQGGWYT

-912 MPAHNVA
+912 MPEHDIS
-919 LYAGWK
+919 LYAKWEPVTYTVRLFKNRNYMETYQTTGDEELVLWK
-925 PVQRTVKMF
+925 RTVN
-934 LSLAD
+934 
-939 MREYQAKGDDAQV
+939 
-952 HYYTQVV
+952 
-959 DHGSTLGEIAD
+959 HGLVLDEIDD
-970 PTDPSGHEYTFGGWF
+970 PTDDWSGHGYSFNGWF
-985 YEKSG
+985 YLKNG
-990 KKVALTPTDTAVKE
+990 KKTAFTPTDTAVKE

-1035 ALLGHASLFSPE
+1035 ALLDDASLYSPQ
-1047 DGKAYTVTNGS
+1047 DGRAYTVTNGS

-1072 GYHQQIAADSR
+1072 GYHRQIAADSR

-1094 YPKAGDPYNQLYSGF
+1094 YPKAGDPYNQMYSGF
-1109 NTGHYPTLASHSITM
+1109 NSGYYPTLASHSITM
-1124 EEDTPSNPTVNVFTF
+1124 GEEPNVAAPTVNVFTF

-1160 LIESESTGT
+1160 LIVSESTGT
-1169 GSVEK
+1169 GFVEK

-1199 LVLAVVRGEDGTY
+1199 LVLAVVEDGKGGY

-1224 TKNIENAYYAIHY
+1224 TKNTGNAYYAIHY
-1237 MLQNVDAATDVP
+1237 MLQNVDAATDEP
-1249 QSEGS
+1249 QCEEPGI
-1254 GTYSNYTESTVYT
+1254 YSNYTESTVHT
-1267 EGIGQIS
+1267 EGIGEIG
-1274 ATISITP
+1274 ATLSITP
-1281 QKFSGFTMRDTAV
+1281 QTFGGFTMRSTAS
-1294 VRWGNSSNTV
+1294 VRWGDSSDTV
-1304 PVNAGAFSLTVQKE
+1304 QVNAGAFSLTVQKE

-1341 SNPHTTRPEDELAA
+1341 SNPNSAQEGDVLHAPVNG
-1355 SKTSSGKYGAV
+1355 KGKYGAV
-1366 VSEKAATI
+1366 VTAAAESI
-1374 EGYNCVS
+1374 DGYHCVS
-1381 NLSQSIVLRPDN
+1381 TVSQSIVLRPDDR
-1393 SQNEIIFYYEPLQ
+1393 QNEIIFYYEPLQ

-1420 LNNTLEVVEGKN
+1420 LNNTLEVVEEKN
-1432 SFKGATPAAK
+1432 PFEGAMPTAK
-1442 SGYTFDGWYQNAEC
+1442 SGYTFVGWYQDAAC
-1456 TIPVREKGTMDDATG
+1456 TIPVGEKGTVDDATG
-1471 KLTPKRSELLP
+1471 KLTPERSKLLP

-1509 ESNGVGTYV
+1509 ESNGNGTYV
-1518 YRLTSE
+1518 YRLTSK

-1534 VAKGGSTT
+1534 VPKGGSTT

-1551 KVEQV
+1551 TVEQV
-1556 NSWSWRYA
+1556 NRWSWRYA
-1564 DGAQTVEIQQ
+1564 DGAQTVTVE
-1574 DKPKTVTFDG
+1574 DGKTETVTFDR

>member
-40 SDAVTVTVDGAKTTQ
+40 SDAVTVTVDGAKTAQ

-68 ASETGDTDYQ
+68 ASETGDTGYQ

-106 PALEGGSA
+106 PALEKGSA
-114 AVRCAVG
+114 MVRCAVG
-121 GESASDAVRVTV
+121 GESASDPVKVTV
-133 SYDVEAD
+133 AYDVEAD
-140 SADLNR
+140 AAALNR
-146 QKDELAQGM
+146 QRDELTQETSA
-155 SAAAAPRRTQRR
+155 AAAAPRRTPRR
-167 SLRSGAPE
+167 ASRSAPE
-175 YINITVNYLDAVTG
+175 YINVTVNYLDAVTR

-195 FSATINGG
+195 FSATIKGG
-203 KPYSQTVLS
+203 EPYSQTVLS

-222 NPGDP
+222 NPADP
-227 DTTDPGAATE
+227 ATADPGAATE
-237 SAQSLTL
+237 SAQSLAL

-267 YAVRYYFQNIHD
+267 YAVRYYFQNIND

-290 QSSDLTG
+290 QDRALTG
-297 TIIANDDLK
+297 TIIANEALGLGEEK
-306 LDEDRARGFTK
+306 TRGFTK

-378 GWDKLGEDG
+378 GWDKLDENGV
-387 KGDGKADN
+387 GDGDADA
-395 PLPTTVP
+395 LPSAVP

-422 YWLKKPESNSKL
+422 YWLKNAAGTEYDYMGSQKRPAVAGQVVSGDASWLTADSYICGLTEDAGHTHGEGCKPEL
-434 TAECTAE
+434 FRH
-441 DMTYI
+441 
-446 TSVTVDAKAGDIVN
+446 SVYEKA
-460 PRNDPDHMGI
+460 
-470 YSPKLE
+470 
-476 ESTYICD
+476 
-483 NRDHMADPNK
+483 
-493 HTDACKLGS
+493 
-502 TLRHYVYDGTQM
+502 DGNVTI
-514 QVEVQGD
+514 EGD
-521 GSTVINTVYSR
+521 GSTTVNIYYTRKS
-532 REYTLRFYYGCASND
+532 YTLRFYYGHAWND
-547 SGTPHYYVVG
+547 KGTPRYYVVG

-563 GNKDEKTHPCPD
+563 GNKDEKSHPCPD
-575 VSDYNDMTLLER
+575 ASSYSDMTLLER
-587 VKSVWGE
+587 VKGEWGE

-612 AAYKLGTLPEDGSY
+612 AAYTLGTLPEDGSY
-626 NSSQRKYYYLE
+626 NSNQHKYYYLE

-651 SEVFD
+651 SEVF
-656 NVPLTDAEKV
+656 NKVPLTDAEKAT
-666 KHTSNGGSSH
+666 HTSNGGSGH

-689 GWNGEFNIKYTQDHS
+689 GWNGEFNIKYTQDNS

-723 SRISTYGDHSQV
+723 SRISTYGDPNRV

-772 VVPRT
+772 VAART

-796 NTTIGHQ
+796 NTTIEHQ

-815 DKTGGSEPETNEP
+815 DKAGGSEPETNEP

-912 MPAHNVA
+912 MPEHDIS
-919 LYAGWK
+919 LYAKWK
-925 PVQRTVKMF
+925 PVTYTVRLFKNRN
-934 LSLAD
+934 D
-939 MREYQAKGDDAQV
+939 METYQTTGNEALV
-952 HYYTQVV
+952 HYTQVV
-959 DHGSTLGEIAD
+959 NHGSTLGEIAD
-970 PTDPSGHEYTFGGWF
+970 PIDPSGHEYTFGGWF

-1004 DLLVYAEWSH
+1004 NLLVYAEWSH

-1035 ALLGHASLFSPE
+1035 KLLDEASLYSPQ

-1072 GYHQQIAADSR
+1072 GYHRQIAADSR

-1109 NTGHYPTLASHSITM
+1109 NSGYYPTLASHSITM

-1145 TVSYKVEYRYHDTGE
+1145 TVSYKVEYRYHDTGK
-1160 LIESESTGT
+1160 LIESDATGGT
-1169 GSVEK
+1169 GVVEK

-1179 VVTERFAVVKDC
+1179 VVTERFAVVEDY

-1199 LVLAVVRGEDGTY
+1199 LVLAVVEDGNGGY
-1212 VGSPDNV
+1212 MGSQDNV

-1224 TKNIENAYYAIHY
+1224 TKNIENAYYAVHY
-1237 MLQNVDAATDVP
+1237 MLQNVDAATDEP

-1267 EGIGQIS
+1267 EGIGQIG

-1281 QKFSGFTMRDTAV
+1281 QEFSGFTMRSTASVRCGGSSDTV
-1294 VRWGNSSNTV
+1294 Q
-1304 PVNAGAFSLTVQKE
+1304 VNDAGAFSLTVQKE

-1341 SNPHTTRPEDELAA
+1341 SDPHTTRPEDELAA
-1355 SKTSSGKYGAV
+1355 SKTDSGKYGAV
-1366 VSEKAATI
+1366 VTATAKSI
-1374 EGYNCVS
+1374 DGYHCVS

-1406 YTVEYRVWAYGGGT
+1406 YTVEYRVWAYNGGT

-1442 SGYTFDGWYQNAEC
+1442 SGYTFVGWYQDAAC
-1456 TIPVREKGTMDDATG
+1456 TIPVGEKGKVDTDTK

-1494 AVYGNVTITREATED
+1494 AVYGNVTIERKATED
-1509 ESNGVGTYV
+1509 ESNGNGTYV
-1518 YRLTSE
+1518 YRLTSK

-1534 VAKGGSTT
+1534 VPAGGSTT
-1542 VYDLPCGSY
+1542 VHDLPCGDY
-1551 KVEQV
+1551 TVEQV
-1556 NSWSWRYA
+1556 NSWSWRYS
-1564 DGAQTVEIQQ
+1564 DREQTVEIKQ
-1574 DKPKTVTFDG
+1574 DKTQTVTFTG
-1584 AAVKEKWLTGSSDA
+1584 SAVKEKWLTGSSDA
-1598 VVNRREA
+1598 VVNRKGD

>member
-61 GRVTLEA
+61 GRVTMEA

-78 WQIQLDGDWVNIY
+78 WQILLDGDWVSIY

-106 PALEGGSA
+106 PALEKGSA
-114 AVRCAVG
+114 MVRCAVG
-121 GESASDAVRVTV
+121 GESVSDPVKVTV

-140 SADLNR
+140 AAALNR
-146 QKDELAQGM
+146 QRDELTQETSA
-155 SAAAAPRRTQRR
+155 AAAAPRRTPRR
-167 SLRSGAPE
+167 ASRSGASE
-175 YINITVNYLDAVTG
+175 YINVTVNYLDAVTG

-195 FSATINGG
+195 FSATIKSGE
-203 KPYSQTVLS
+203 PYSQKVLS

-222 NPGDP
+222 DP
-227 DTTDPGAATE
+227 DDPATTDPNTATV
-237 SAQSLTL
+237 SAQSLAL

-290 QSSDLTG
+290 QDSALTG
-297 TIIANDDLK
+297 TIIANEALG
-306 LDEDRARGFTK
+306 LGEEQARGFTK

-378 GWDKLGEDG
+378 GWDKLDENGV
-387 KGDGKADN
+387 GDGKADA
-395 PLPTTVP
+395 LPSAVP

-422 YWLKKPESNSKL
+422 YWLKKPESNSKS

-446 TSVTVDAKAGDIVN
+446 TNVTVDAKAGDIVN
-460 PRNDPDHMGI
+460 PRSDPDHTGN

-483 NRDHMADPNK
+483 NRDHMADPSQ

-502 TLRHYVYDGTQM
+502 TLRHYVYESTQM

-532 REYTLRFYYGCASND
+532 RAYTLRFYYGHAWND
-547 SGTPHYYVVG
+547 SGTLHYYVVG

-563 GNKDEKTHPCPD
+563 GNIAHQCPD

-587 VKSVWGE
+587 VKGVWGE
-594 VQVPDGEDMS
+594 VQVLDGEDMS

-626 NSSQRKYYYLE
+626 NSNQRKYYYLE

-656 NVPLTDAEKV
+656 KVSLTDAEKAT
-666 KHTSNGGSSH
+666 HTLNGGSGH

-743 GANVKWSIPRQWIYK
+743 GANVKWSIPIAWHYELYLPTLDNKETEGSVQKNGVYYTLYK
-758 LYVEVLPGHEEDAG
+758 TVE
-772 VVPRT
+772 
-777 VDGVPRYYMLYD
+777 
-789 TVFANDD
+789 ANDNNED
-796 NTTIGHQ
+796 IGQQ
-803 TDPPLPGFTCMR
+803 TCPPLPGFTAPASKDGTKIVHEEGM
-815 DKTGGSEPETNEP
+815 S
-828 LADGRESYTANFY
+828 DGRPSI
-841 YNRNSYT
+841 
-848 LTAQNYDEIIQ
+848 TAQYYYTRNEYKLTLQNHSQIETETVPYGD
-859 YNDVLYQADLD
+859 DLD
-870 RRMYDLLLMPYPKP
+870 GWVVAFTPVQYPDT
-884 LEKYAYELGGWYT
+884 LERGAYTFSGWYT
-897 SPGCFPGSEYVPGST
+897 SSGHYEGSEYVPGST

-925 PVQRTVKMF
+925 PVQRTVKIF

-939 MREYQAKGDDAQV
+939 MREYQSTRNEELV
-952 HYYTQVV
+952 YHTQVV

-970 PTDPSGHEYTFGGWF
+970 PTDPSEHGYTFGGWF

-1025 LKETADAEWK
+1025 LKETADKEWK
-1035 ALLGHASLFSPE
+1035 ALLDEASLYSPE

-1058 GESRTYIYYAGEGG
+1058 GKSRTYIYYAGEGG
-1072 GYHQQIAADSR
+1072 GYHRQIAADSR

-1094 YPKAGDPYNQLYSGF
+1094 YPKAGDPYNQLYSDF
-1109 NTGHYPTLASHSITM
+1109 NTGYYPTLASHSITM
-1124 EEDTPSNPTVNVFTF
+1124 GEEPNVAAPTVNVFTF

-1160 LIESESTGT
+1160 LIVSESTGT

-1179 VVTERFAVVKDC
+1179 VVTERFAVVEDC

-1199 LVLAVVRGEDGTY
+1199 LVLAVVEDGSGGY
-1212 VGSPDNV
+1212 VGSPDNL

-1224 TKNIENAYYAIHY
+1224 TKDDKNAFCAVHY
-1237 MLQNVDAATDVP
+1237 MLQNIDAVSDEP
-1249 QSEGS
+1249 SLQPD
-1254 GTYSNYTESTVYT
+1254 GTYANYTESTVHT
-1267 EGIGQIS
+1267 EGIGEIG
-1274 ATISITP
+1274 AYINVTP

-1294 VRWGNSSNTV
+1294 VRWGTDDANRREDTLENGTFTFKV
-1304 PVNAGAFSLTVQKE
+1304 RDE
-1318 GTELYVFYTRNT
+1318 GTELFVFYTRNT
-1330 QNYVVR
+1330 QSYVVR

-1341 SNPHTTRPEDELAA
+1341 SDPHSTKPVDVLHAPVNGT
-1355 SKTSSGKYGAV
+1355 GKYGAV
-1366 VSEKAATI
+1366 VTAAAESI
-1374 EGYNCVS
+1374 DGYHCVS
-1381 NLSQSIVLRPDN
+1381 TVSQSIVLRPDN

-1406 YTVEYRVWAYGGGT
+1406 YTVEYRVWAYNGGT
-1420 LNNTLEVVEGKN
+1420 LDNTLEVVEGN
-1432 SFKGATPAAK
+1432 NAFRGSVPTAK
-1442 SGYTFDGWYQNAEC
+1442 SGYTFVGWYQDAAC
-1456 TIPVREKGTMDDATG
+1456 TIPVGEKGTVNDATG
-1471 KLTPKRSELLP
+1471 QLTPERSKLLP
-1482 APQTNV
+1482 APRTNV

-1509 ESNGVGTYV
+1509 ESNGDGTYV
-1518 YRLTSE
+1518 YRLTSK

-1534 VAKGGSTT
+1534 VPAGGSTT
-1542 VYDLPCGSY
+1542 VYDLPCGGY
-1551 KVEQV
+1551 TVEQV

-1564 DGAQTVEIQQ
+1564 DGAQTVTVENSLTQ
-1574 DKPKTVTFDG
+1574 TVTFDG
-1584 AAVKEKWLTGSSDA
+1584 AAVKKKWLTGSSDA

>member
-61 GRVTLEA
+61 SRVTLEA

-91 DATAATLTLTYAMVS
+91 DATAASLTLTYAMVS
-106 PALEGGSA
+106 PALEKGGA
-114 AVRCAVG
+114 MVRCAVG
-121 GESASDAVRVTV
+121 GESASDPVKVTV

-146 QKDELAQGM
+146 QKEALAQGM
-155 SAAAAPRRTQRR
+155 SAAAAAPRRTPRR
-167 SLRSGAPE
+167 AARSSAPE
-175 YINITVNYLDAVTG
+175 YINVTVNYLDAVTR

-195 FSATINGG
+195 FSATIKGG
-203 KPYSQTVLS
+203 EPYSQKVLS

-222 NPGDP
+222 SAEDP
-227 DTTDPGAATE
+227 DTADPGAATE

-267 YAVRYYFQNIHD
+267 YAVRYYFQNIND

-290 QSSDLTG
+290 RGSALTG

-306 LDEDRARGFTK
+306 LDEEQARGFTK

-378 GWDKLGEDG
+378 GWDKLNEKGE
-387 KGDGKADN
+387 GDGKVDE
-395 PLPTTVP
+395 LPSTVP

-422 YWLKKPESNSKL
+422 YWLKNAAGTEYDYMGSQKRSAVAGEVVSGDASWLKADSYICGLTEDAGHTHNEGCKPELFRHSQYEKADEN
-434 TAECTAE
+434 
-441 DMTYI
+441 
-446 TSVTVDAKAGDIVN
+446 VTI
-460 PRNDPDHMGI
+460 
-470 YSPKLE
+470 E
-476 ESTYICD
+476 
-483 NRDHMADPNK
+483 
-493 HTDACKLGS
+493 
-502 TLRHYVYDGTQM
+502 
-514 QVEVQGD
+514 GD
-521 GSTVINTVYSR
+521 GSTTVNIYYTRKS
-532 REYTLRFYYGCASND
+532 YTLRFYYAKEYVSAKDTVNSPANPSD
-547 SGTPHYYVVG
+547 TPVYSVVG
-557 GSTYNF
+557 GSTRPFGFYQEEGVCARPQKDGKTVNDVESLLYNVRS
-563 GNKDEKTHPCPD
+563 GDWGVVAELPTIQQPTGTA
-575 VSDYNDMTLLER
+575 YTYTL
-587 VKSVWGE
+587 GTY
-594 VQVPDGEDMS
+594 PDG
-604 SLISEEHR
+604 
-612 AAYKLGTLPEDGSY
+612 GGY
-626 NSSQRKYYYLE
+626 NAKGNRFHYLE
-637 FTAPYGADISDLWP
+637 FTVPYGTDLLHLWP
-651 SEVFD
+651 SEVF
-656 NVPLTDAEKV
+656 NKVPLTDAEKV

-689 GWNGEFNIKYTQDHS
+689 GWNGEYNVKYTQEKI

-709 CYYPLLDDTLLYDE
+709 CLYPVLNDDLLYAEKLIGQCGDA
-723 SRISTYGDHSQV
+723 STV
-735 SFLAFFDN
+735 NFLGFFDN
-743 GANVKWSIPRQWIYK
+743 GANVRWSIPRQWIYK
-758 LYVEVLPGHEEDAG
+758 LYVEVLPGHEKDEG
-772 VVPRT
+772 VAART
-777 VDGVPRYYMLYD
+777 VDGVTRYYMLYD

-796 NTTIGHQ
+796 NKDIEHQ

-815 DKTGGSEPETNEP
+815 NKTGGSEREINGT

-841 YNRNSYT
+841 YNRNRYT

-912 MPAHNVA
+912 MPEHDIS
-919 LYAGWK
+919 LYAKWK
-925 PVQRTVKMF
+925 PVTYTVRLFKNREAMETYQRTGDKTLV
-934 LSLAD
+934 LYERTVNHGLALD
-939 MREYQAKGDDAQV
+939 
-952 HYYTQVV
+952 
-959 DHGSTLGEIAD
+959 EIDD
-970 PTDPSGHEYTFGGWF
+970 PTDDWSGHGYSFNGWF
-985 YEKSG
+985 YLKNG
-990 KKVALTPTDTAVKE
+990 KKTAFTPEDTAVKE
-1004 DLLVYAEWSH
+1004 DLLVYADWGSH
-1014 LTAQPYLIHYV
+1014 KAQPYLIHYV
-1025 LKETADAEWK
+1025 LKETADEEWK
-1035 ALLGHASLFSPE
+1035 ALLDEASLYSPE

-1072 GYHQQIAADSR
+1072 GYHRQIAADSR

-1109 NTGHYPTLASHSITM
+1109 NSGYYPTLASHSITM
-1124 EEDTPSNPTVNVFTF
+1124 GEEPNVAAPTVNVFTF

-1169 GSVEK
+1169 GFVEK

-1224 TKNIENAYYAIHY
+1224 TKNIENAYYAVHY

-1249 QSEGS
+1249 SLRTD
-1254 GTYSNYTESTVYT
+1254 GTYANYTESTVYT
-1267 EGIGQIS
+1267 EGIGQIG

-1281 QKFSGFTMRDTAV
+1281 QEFSGFTMRDTAS
-1294 VRWGNSSNTV
+1294 VRWGDNSGTV
-1304 PVNAGAFSLTVQKE
+1304 QVNAGAFSLTVQKE

-1330 QNYVVR
+1330 QRYVVR

-1341 SNPHTTRPEDELAA
+1341 SDPHGTQVEDELAA
-1355 SKTSSGKYGAV
+1355 SKTGSGKYGAV
-1366 VSEKAATI
+1366 VTAAAESI
-1374 EGYNCVS
+1374 DGYHCVS

-1420 LNNTLEVVEGKN
+1420 LNNTLEVVEEKN
-1432 SFKGATPAAK
+1432 PFEGATPAAK

-1456 TIPVREKGTMDDATG
+1456 TIPVGEKGTMDATG
-1471 KLTPKRSELLP
+1471 KLTPERSELLP

-1494 AVYGNVTITREATED
+1494 AVYGNVTITREAKED

-1518 YRLTSE
+1518 YRLTSK

-1534 VAKGGSTT
+1534 VPKGSSTT

-1551 KVEQV
+1551 TVEQV
-1556 NSWSWRYA
+1556 NSWSWRYS
-1564 DGAQTVEIQQ
+1564 DSEQTVEIEK
-1574 DKPKTVTFDG
+1574 DKTKTVKFDG
-1584 AAVKEKWLTGSSDA
+1584 DAVKKKWLTGSSDA

>member
-40 SDAVTVTVDGAKTTQ
+40 SDAVTVTVDGAKTAQ

-91 DATAATLTLTYAMVS
+91 GATAATLTLTYAMVS
-106 PALEGGSA
+106 PALEKGSA
-114 AVRCAVG
+114 MVRCAVG

-140 SADLNR
+140 AADLNR
-146 QKDELAQGM
+146 QKEALAQGM
-155 SAAAAPRRTQRR
+155 PAAAAPRRTQRR
-167 SLRSGAPE
+167 ASRSSAPE
-175 YINITVNYLDAVTG
+175 YINVTVNYLDAVTG

-195 FSATINGG
+195 FSATIKSGE
-203 KPYSQTVLS
+203 PYSQKVLS

-222 NPGDP
+222 NPDDP
-227 DTTDPGAATE
+227 DTTDPNTATV
-237 SAQSLTL
+237 SAQSLDL
-244 SVGADYTGETYTV
+244 SVGAGYTEATYTV

-267 YAVRYYFQNIHD
+267 YAVRYYFQNIND

-290 QSSDLTG
+290 QDRALTG

-306 LDEDRARGFTK
+306 LDEVRARGFTK

-378 GWDKLGEDG
+378 GWDKLDENGV
-387 KGDGKADN
+387 GDGKADT
-395 PLPTTVP
+395 PPSTVP

-422 YWLKKPESNSKL
+422 YWLKNAAGTEYDYMGSQKRSAVAGEVVSGDASWLTADSYICGLTEDAGHTHNEGCKPELFRHSEYEKADEN
-434 TAECTAE
+434 
-441 DMTYI
+441 
-446 TSVTVDAKAGDIVN
+446 VTI
-460 PRNDPDHMGI
+460 
-470 YSPKLE
+470 E
-476 ESTYICD
+476 
-483 NRDHMADPNK
+483 
-493 HTDACKLGS
+493 
-502 TLRHYVYDGTQM
+502 
-514 QVEVQGD
+514 GD
-521 GSTVINTVYSR
+521 GSTTVNIYYTRKS
-532 REYTLRFYYGCASND
+532 YTLRFYYAKEYVPAND
-547 SGTPHYYVVG
+547 TVNSSTNPSDTPVYSVVG
-557 GSTYNF
+557 GSTRPFGFYQETGSCVRPQKDGKTVNDVESLLYNVQS
-563 GNKDEKTHPCPD
+563 GDWGVVDELPTIQQPTGTA
-575 VSDYNDMTLLER
+575 YTYTL
-587 VKSVWGE
+587 GTY
-594 VQVPDGEDMS
+594 PDG
-604 SLISEEHR
+604 
-612 AAYKLGTLPEDGSY
+612 GGY
-626 NSSQRKYYYLE
+626 NAKGDRFHYLE
-637 FTAPYGADISDLWP
+637 FTVPYGTDLLHLWP
-651 SEVFD
+651 TEEVFGQIQTARSGY
-656 NVPLTDAEKV
+656 NANKANE
-666 KHTSNGGSSH
+666 H
-676 LDNDGW
+676 LGEGQW
-682 GNYAYFA
+682 GHYAYFA
-689 GWNGEFNIKYTQDHS
+689 GWNGEYNVKYTQEKT

-709 CYYPLLDDTLLYDE
+709 CLYPVLNDDLLYAEELIGQWGDA
-723 SRISTYGDHSQV
+723 STV
-735 SFLAFFDN
+735 NFLGFFDN
-743 GANVKWSIPRQWIYK
+743 GANVRWSIPRQWIYK
-758 LYVEVLPGHEEDAG
+758 LYVEVLPGHEEDEG
-772 VVPRT
+772 VAART
-777 VDGVPRYYMLYD
+777 VDGVTRYYMLYD

-796 NTTIGHQ
+796 NKDIEHQ

-815 DKTGGSEPETNEP
+815 DKDGGSEPETNGT

-848 LTAQNYDEIIQ
+848 LTAHNYDEINTYDNIP
-859 YNDVLYQADLD
+859 YQDSLD
-870 RRMYDLLLMPYPKP
+870 GWMNILLLMPYPKP
-884 LEKYAYELGGWYT
+884 LEEHAYKLGGWYT

-912 MPAHNVA
+912 MPEHDIS
-919 LYAGWK
+919 LYAKWEPKTYTVRLFKNREDMETYQTTGDETLVIEK
-925 PVQRTVKMF
+925 RTVNHG
-934 LSLAD
+934 LAMD
-939 MREYQAKGDDAQV
+939 
-952 HYYTQVV
+952 
-959 DHGSTLGEIAD
+959 EIDD
-970 PTDPSGHEYTFGGWF
+970 PTDDWSGHGYSFNGWF
-985 YEKSG
+985 YLKNG
-990 KKVALTPTDTAVKE
+990 KKTAFTPADTAVKD
-1004 DLLVYAEWSH
+1004 DLLVYADWGSH
-1014 LTAQPYLIHYV
+1014 KAQPYLIHYV
-1025 LKETADAEWK
+1025 LKETADEEWK
-1035 ALLGHASLFSPE
+1035 ALLDEASLYSPE

-1072 GYHQQIAADSR
+1072 GYHRQIAADSR

-1094 YPKAGDPYNQLYSGF
+1094 YPKAGDPYNQLYSDF
-1109 NTGHYPTLASHSITM
+1109 NTGYYPTLASHSITM

-1169 GSVEK
+1169 GSVAK
-1174 ETSKA
+1174 STSKA

-1199 LVLAVVRGEDGTY
+1199 LVLAVVEDGNGGY
-1212 VGSPDNV
+1212 MGSPDNV

-1224 TKNIENAYYAIHY
+1224 TKNNENAYYAIHY
-1237 MLQNVDAATDVP
+1237 MLQNVDAATDEP
-1249 QSEGS
+1249 SLQPD
-1254 GTYSNYTESTVYT
+1254 GTYANYTESTVYT
-1267 EGIGQIS
+1267 EGIGQIG
-1274 ATISITP
+1274 ATLSITP
-1281 QKFSGFTMRDTAV
+1281 QTFGGFTMRSTAS
-1294 VRWGNSSNTV
+1294 VRWGDSSDTV
-1304 PVNAGAFSLTVQKE
+1304 QVNAGAFSLTVQKE

-1341 SNPHTTRPEDELAA
+1341 SDPHNPQPGDVLHAPVNGT
-1355 SKTSSGKYGAV
+1355 GKYGAV
-1366 VSEKAATI
+1366 VTAAAESI
-1374 EGYNCVS
+1374 DGYHCVS
-1381 NLSQSIVLRPDN
+1381 TVSQSIVLRPDN

-1420 LNNTLEVVEGKN
+1420 LNNTLEVVEEKN
-1432 SFKGATPAAK
+1432 PFEGAMPTAK

-1456 TIPVREKGTMDDATG
+1456 TIPVGEKGTVDDATD

-1518 YRLTSE
+1518 YRLTSK

-1534 VAKGGSTT
+1534 VPAGGSTT

-1551 KVEQV
+1551 TVEQV
-1556 NSWSWRYA
+1556 NSWSWRYS
-1564 DGAQTVEIQQ
+1564 DRAQTVEIEQ
-1574 DKPKTVTFDG
+1574 DQTKTVTFDG

>member
-1 MKKCT
+1 MKKCI
-6 NNRTMSFRRL
+6 NNRTMGFRRL

-40 SDAVTVTVDGAKTTQ
+40 SDAVTVTVDGAKATQ

-121 GESASDAVRVTV
+121 GESVSDAVRVTV

-146 QKDELAQGM
+146 QKEALAQGM

-167 SLRSGAPE
+167 SPRSGTPE
-175 YINITVNYLDAVTG
+175 YINVTVNYLDAVTG

-195 FSATINGG
+195 FSATIKGG
-203 KPYSQTVLS
+203 EPYNQKVLS

-222 NPGDP
+222 NPDDP
-227 DTTDPGAATE
+227 DTTDPGTAKE

-244 SVGADYTGETYTV
+244 SVGAGYTEETYTV

-267 YAVRYYFQNIHD
+267 YAVRYYFQNIND

-290 QSSDLTG
+290 QSSALTG

-306 LDEDRARGFTK
+306 LDEVRARGFTK

-378 GWDKLGEDG
+378 GWDKLNENGE
-387 KGDGKADN
+387 GDGKADD

-422 YWLKKPESNSKL
+422 YWLKNAEGTEYDYMGSQKRSAVAGEVVSGEASWLTADSYICGLTEDGGHTHNEGCKPELFRHSQYEKADEN
-434 TAECTAE
+434 
-441 DMTYI
+441 
-446 TSVTVDAKAGDIVN
+446 VTI
-460 PRNDPDHMGI
+460 
-470 YSPKLE
+470 E
-476 ESTYICD
+476 
-483 NRDHMADPNK
+483 
-493 HTDACKLGS
+493 
-502 TLRHYVYDGTQM
+502 
-514 QVEVQGD
+514 GD
-521 GSTVINTVYSR
+521 GSTTVNIYYTRKS
-532 REYTLRFYYGCASND
+532 YTLRFYYGHAWND
-547 SGTPHYYVVG
+547 SGTPRYYVVG

-563 GNKDEKTHPCPD
+563 GNIAHQCPD

-587 VKSVWGE
+587 VKGEWGE

-612 AAYKLGTLPEDGSY
+612 AAYTLGTLPEDGSY
-626 NSSQRKYYYLE
+626 NSNQHKYYYLE

-651 SEVFD
+651 SEVF
-656 NVPLTDAEKV
+656 NKVPLTDAEKAT
-666 KHTSNGGSSH
+666 HTSNGGSGH

-689 GWNGEFNIKYTQDHS
+689 GWNGEFNIKYTQDNS

-723 SRISTYGDHSQV
+723 SRISTYGDSDRV

-841 YNRNSYT
+841 YNRNRYT

-884 LEKYAYELGGWYT
+884 LEKYAYKLGGWYT

-912 MPAHNVA
+912 MPEHDIS
-919 LYAGWK
+919 LYAKWE
-925 PVQRTVKMF
+925 PVTYTVRLFKNRK
-934 LSLAD
+934 D
-939 MREYQAKGDDAQV
+939 METYQSTGNEALV
-952 HYYTQVV
+952 YHTQVV
-959 DHGSTLGEIAD
+959 NHGSTLGEIAD
-970 PTDPSGHEYTFGGWF
+970 PTDPSEHGYTFGGWF

-1004 DLLVYAEWSH
+1004 NLLVYAEWSH

-1035 ALLGHASLFSPE
+1035 KLLDDASLYSPQ

-1072 GYHQQIAADSR
+1072 GYHRQIAADSR

-1094 YPKAGDPYNQLYSGF
+1094 YPKAGDPYNQMYSGF

-1145 TVSYKVEYRYHDTGE
+1145 TVSYKVEYRYHGTGE
-1160 LIESESTGT
+1160 LIESDATGGT
-1169 GSVEK
+1169 GVVEK

-1179 VVTERFAVVKDC
+1179 VVTERFAVVKDY

-1199 LVLAVVRGEDGTY
+1199 LVLAVVEDGKGGY

-1224 TKNIENAYYAIHY
+1224 TKNIENAYYAVHY
-1237 MLQNVDAATDVP
+1237 MLQNVDAATDELSLK
-1249 QSEGS
+1249 QD
-1254 GTYSNYTESTVYT
+1254 GTYANYTESTVYT
-1267 EGIGQIS
+1267 EGIGAIN
-1274 ATISITP
+1274 ADINVTP
-1281 QKFSGFTMRDTAV
+1281 QKFSGFTMRNTAV
-1294 VRWGNSSNTV
+1294 VRWGGSSGTV
-1304 PVNAGAFSLTVQKE
+1304 QVNDAGAFSLTVQKE

-1341 SNPHTTRPEDELAA
+1341 SDPHTTRPEDELAA
-1355 SKTSSGKYGAV
+1355 SKTVSGKYGAV

-1374 EGYNCVS
+1374 DGYNCVS

-1406 YTVEYRVWAYGGGT
+1406 YTVEYRVWAYNGGT
-1420 LNNTLEVVEGKN
+1420 LNNTLEVVEGN
-1432 SFKGATPAAK
+1432 NAFRGSVPTAK
-1442 SGYTFDGWYQNAEC
+1442 SGYTFDGWYQNAAC
-1456 TIPVREKGTMDDATG
+1456 TIPVGEKGAVDATG

-1482 APQTNV
+1482 APRTNV

-1494 AVYGNVTITREATED
+1494 AVYGNVTIERKATED

-1518 YRLTSE
+1518 YRLTSK

-1534 VAKGGSTT
+1534 VPAGGSTT

-1551 KVEQV
+1551 TVEQV

-1564 DGAQTVEIQQ
+1564 DGAQTVTVEDSQT
-1574 DKPKTVTFDG
+1574 KTVTFDR

>member
-78 WQIQLDGDWVNIY
+78 WQIQLDGAWVNIY

-106 PALEGGSA
+106 PALEKGSA
-114 AVRCAVG
+114 MVRCAVG
-121 GESASDAVRVTV
+121 GESASDAVKVTV

-140 SADLNR
+140 AAALNR
-146 QKDELAQGM
+146 QKDELTQET

-167 SLRSGAPE
+167 ASRSSAPE
-175 YINITVNYLDAVTG
+175 YINVTVNYLDAVTG

-195 FSATINGG
+195 FSATIKSGE
-203 KPYSQTVLS
+203 PYSQKVLS

-222 NPGDP
+222 DP
-227 DTTDPGAATE
+227 DDPATTDPGAATE
-237 SAQSLTL
+237 SAQSLAL

-267 YAVRYYFQNIHD
+267 YAVRYYFQNIND
-279 DMYTENVDYYR
+279 DMYTENVNLYR
-290 QSSDLTG
+290 RGSALTG
-297 TIIANDDLK
+297 TIIANEALG
-306 LDEDRARGFTK
+306 LGEEQTRGFTK

-378 GWDKLGEDG
+378 GWDKLDENGV
-387 KGDGKADN
+387 GDGEADT
-395 PLPTTVP
+395 PPSTVP
-402 AENASYIALWESAD
+402 AENASYIALWKSAD

-422 YWLKKPESNSKL
+422 YWLKNAAGTEYDYMGSQKRPAVAGQVVSGDASWLTADSYICGLTEDAGHTHNEGCKPELFRHSKYEK
-434 TAECTAE
+434 A
-441 DMTYI
+441 DGN
-446 TSVTVDAKAGDIVN
+446 VTI
-460 PRNDPDHMGI
+460 
-470 YSPKLE
+470 E
-476 ESTYICD
+476 
-483 NRDHMADPNK
+483 
-493 HTDACKLGS
+493 
-502 TLRHYVYDGTQM
+502 
-514 QVEVQGD
+514 GD
-521 GSTVINTVYSR
+521 GSTTVNIYYTRKS
-532 REYTLRFYYGCASND
+532 YTLRFYYGHAWND
-547 SGTPHYYVVG
+547 SGTPRYYVVG

-563 GNKDEKTHPCPD
+563 GNKDEKGHPCPD
-575 VSDYNDMTLLER
+575 AGSYNDMTLLEK
-587 VKSVWGE
+587 VKGEWGE

-604 SLISEEHR
+604 SLISEEHKK
-612 AAYKLGTLPEDGSY
+612 AYRLGTLPEDGSY
-626 NSSQRKYYYLE
+626 SNQHKYYYLE

-656 NVPLTDAEKV
+656 KVPLTDAEKE
-666 KHTSNGGSSH
+666 KHKSNGGSDH

-723 SRISTYGDHSQV
+723 SRISTYGDPDRV

-743 GANVKWSIPRQWIYK
+743 GANVRWSIPIAWHYELYLPTLDNKETEGSVQENGVYYTLYK
-758 LYVEVLPGHEEDAG
+758 TVE
-772 VVPRT
+772 
-777 VDGVPRYYMLYD
+777 
-789 TVFANDD
+789 ANDNNED
-796 NTTIGHQ
+796 IGQQ
-803 TDPPLPGFTCMR
+803 TCPPLPGFTAPTSKDGTKIVHAEGM
-815 DKTGGSEPETNEP
+815 S
-828 LADGRESYTANFY
+828 DGRPSI
-841 YNRNSYT
+841 
-848 LTAQNYDEIIQ
+848 TAQYYYTRNEYKLTLQNHNQIETETVPYGD
-859 YNDVLYQADLD
+859 DLD
-870 RRMYDLLLMPYPKP
+870 GRVDSTRVQYPDT
-884 LEKYAYELGGWYT
+884 LERDAYTFSGWYT
-897 SPGCFPGSEYVPGST
+897 SSGHYEGSEYVPGST

-934 LSLAD
+934 RSLAD
-939 MREYQAKGDDAQV
+939 MREYQSTGNEALVDD
-952 HYYTQVV
+952 TRVV

-970 PTDPSGHEYTFGGWF
+970 PTDPSGHGYTFGGWF

-1035 ALLGHASLFSPE
+1035 KLLDDASLYSPE

-1058 GESRTYIYYAGEGG
+1058 GESRTYIYSGKDG

-1109 NTGHYPTLASHSITM
+1109 NSGYYPTLASHSITM

-1145 TVSYKVEYRYHDTGE
+1145 TVSYKVQYRYHDTGK
-1160 LIESESTGT
+1160 LIVSESTGT

-1179 VVTERFAVVKDC
+1179 VVTERFAVVKDY

-1199 LVLAVVRGEDGTY
+1199 LVLAVVEDGKGGY
-1212 VGSPDNV
+1212 MGSPDNV

-1224 TKNIENAYYAIHY
+1224 TKNIENAYYAVHY

-1249 QSEGS
+1249 SLRTD
-1254 GTYSNYTESTVYT
+1254 GTYANYTESNVYT
-1267 EGIGQIS
+1267 EGISEIN
-1274 ATISITP
+1274 AYINVTP

-1294 VRWGNSSNTV
+1294 VRWGTDDANRREDTLENGTFTFKV
-1304 PVNAGAFSLTVQKE
+1304 RDE
-1318 GTELYVFYTRNT
+1318 GTELFVFYTRNT

-1341 SNPHTTRPEDELAA
+1341 SDPHSTQPGDVLHAPVNGT
-1355 SKTSSGKYGAV
+1355 GKYGAV
-1366 VSEKAATI
+1366 VTAAAESI
-1374 EGYNCVS
+1374 DGYHCVS
-1381 NLSQSIVLRPDN
+1381 TVSQSIVLRPDDR
-1393 SQNEIIFYYEPLQ
+1393 QNEIIFYYEPLQ

-1420 LNNTLEVVEGKN
+1420 LNNTLEVVEEKN
-1432 SFKGATPAAK
+1432 PFEGAMPTAK

-1456 TIPVREKGTMDDATG
+1456 TIPVGEKGTVDDATD

-1494 AVYGNVTITREATED
+1494 AVYGNVTITREARED
-1509 ESNGVGTYV
+1509 ESNGDGTYV
-1518 YRLTSE
+1518 YRLTSK

-1534 VAKGGSTT
+1534 VPAGGSTT

-1556 NSWSWRYA
+1556 KSWSWRYS
-1564 DGAQTVEIQQ
+1564 DREQTVEIEKDQT
-1574 DKPKTVTFDG
+1574 KTVTFDG
-1584 AAVKEKWLTGSSDA
+1584 AAVKKKWLTGSSDA
-1598 VVNRREA
+1598 VVNRSRREA

>member
-121 GESASDAVRVTV
+121 GESVSDAVRVTV
-133 SYDVEAD
+133 SYDMEAD
-140 SADLNR
+140 AAALNR
-146 QKDELAQGM
+146 QRDELTQGM

-175 YINITVNYLDAVTG
+175 YINVTVNYLDAVTS

-195 FSATINGG
+195 FSATIKGG
-203 KPYSQTVLS
+203 EPYSQTVLS

-222 NPGDP
+222 NPTDP
-227 DTTDPGAATE
+227 ATTDPGTAKE
-237 SAQSLTL
+237 SAQSLDL
-244 SVGADYTGETYTV
+244 SVGAGYTEGTYTV

-290 QSSDLTG
+290 QSSALTG

-306 LDEDRARGFTK
+306 LDEEQARGFTK

-378 GWDKLGEDG
+378 GWDKLGENG
-387 KGDGKADN
+387 EGDGKAET
-395 PLPTTVP
+395 LPTTVP

-422 YWLKKPESNSKL
+422 YWLKNAAGTEYDYMGSQKRSAVAGEVVSGDASWLTADSNICGLTEDGGHTHNKDCKPELFRHSQYEKADEN
-434 TAECTAE
+434 
-441 DMTYI
+441 
-446 TSVTVDAKAGDIVN
+446 VTI
-460 PRNDPDHMGI
+460 
-470 YSPKLE
+470 E
-476 ESTYICD
+476 
-483 NRDHMADPNK
+483 
-493 HTDACKLGS
+493 
-502 TLRHYVYDGTQM
+502 
-514 QVEVQGD
+514 GD
-521 GSTVINTVYSR
+521 GSTTVNIYYTRKS
-532 REYTLRFYYGCASND
+532 YTLRFYYAKEYVSAKDTVNSPANPSD
-547 SGTPHYYVVG
+547 TPVYSVVG
-557 GSTYNF
+557 GSTRPFGFYQETGVCVRPQKDGKTVNDVESLLYNVQS
-563 GNKDEKTHPCPD
+563 GDWGKVAELPTIQQPTGTA
-575 VSDYNDMTLLER
+575 YTYTL
-587 VKSVWGE
+587 GTY
-594 VQVPDGEDMS
+594 PDG
-604 SLISEEHR
+604 
-612 AAYKLGTLPEDGSY
+612 GGY
-626 NSSQRKYYYLE
+626 NAKGDRFHYLE
-637 FTAPYGADISDLWP
+637 FTVPYGTDLLHLWP
-651 SEVFD
+651 SEVF
-656 NVPLTDAEKV
+656 NKVPLTDAEKV

-689 GWNGEFNIKYTQDHS
+689 GWNGEYNVKYTQEKI

-709 CYYPLLDDTLLYDE
+709 CLYPVLNDDLLYAEKLIGQWGDA
-723 SRISTYGDHSQV
+723 STV
-735 SFLAFFDN
+735 NFLGFFDN
-743 GANVKWSIPRQWIYK
+743 GANVSWSIPRQWIYK

-777 VDGVPRYYMLYD
+777 VDGVERYYMLYD

-796 NTTIGHQ
+796 NTTIEHQ

-870 RRMYDLLLMPYPKP
+870 RKMYDLLLMPYPKP
-884 LEKYAYELGGWYT
+884 LEKYAYKLGGWYT

-912 MPAHNVA
+912 MPEHDIS
-919 LYAGWK
+919 LYAKWE
-925 PVQRTVKMF
+925 PVTYTVRLFKNRK
-934 LSLAD
+934 D
-939 MREYQAKGDDAQV
+939 METYQTTGNEALV
-952 HYYTQVV
+952 YHTQVV

-970 PTDPSGHEYTFGGWF
+970 PTDPSEHGYTFGGWF

-1004 DLLVYAEWSH
+1004 NLLVYAEWSH

-1035 ALLGHASLFSPE
+1035 ALLDHASLFSPE

-1058 GESRTYIYYAGEGG
+1058 GESRTYIYSGKDG
-1072 GYHQQIAADSR
+1072 GYHRQIAADSR

-1109 NTGHYPTLASHSITM
+1109 NSGYYPTLASHSITM

-1145 TVSYKVEYRYHDTGE
+1145 TVSYKVEYRYHDTGK
-1160 LIESESTGT
+1160 LIKSESTGT

-1179 VVTERFAVVKDC
+1179 VVTERFAVVKDY

-1199 LVLAVVRGEDGTY
+1199 LVLAVVEDGNGGY
-1212 VGSPDNV
+1212 VGSSDNV

-1224 TKNIENAYYAIHY
+1224 TKNIKNAYYAVHY
-1237 MLQNVDAATDVP
+1237 MLQNVDAATDELSLK
-1249 QSEGS
+1249 QD
-1254 GTYSNYTESTVYT
+1254 GTYANYTESTVYT
-1267 EGIGQIS
+1267 EGIGQIG

-1281 QKFSGFTMRDTAV
+1281 QEFSGFTMRSTASVRCGGSSDTV
-1294 VRWGNSSNTV
+1294 Q
-1304 PVNAGAFSLTVQKE
+1304 VNDAGAFSLTVQKE

-1341 SNPHTTRPEDELAA
+1341 SDPHTTRPEDELAA
-1355 SKTSSGKYGAV
+1355 SKTDSGKYGAV
-1366 VSEKAATI
+1366 VTATAKSI

-1381 NLSQSIVLRPDN
+1381 SASQSIVLRPDDK
-1393 SQNEIIFYYEPLQ
+1393 QNYIIFYYEPLQ

-1420 LNNTLEVVEGKN
+1420 LNNTLEVVEEKN
-1432 SFKGATPAAK
+1432 PFKGATPAAK
-1442 SGYTFDGWYQNAEC
+1442 SGYTFVGWYQNAEC
-1456 TIPVREKGTMDDATG
+1456 TIPVGEKGTMDATG
-1471 KLTPKRSELLP
+1471 KLTPERSKLLP

-1494 AVYGNVTITREATED
+1494 AVYGNVTIERKATED

-1551 KVEQV
+1551 TVEQV

-1564 DGAQTVEIQQ
+1564 DGAQTVTVKDGKTE
-1574 DKPKTVTFDG
+1574 TVTFDRD
-1584 AAVKEKWLTGSSDA
+1584 AVKEKWLTGSSDA

>member
-40 SDAVTVTVDGAKTTQ
+40 SDAVTVTVDGAKTAQ

-78 WQIQLDGDWVNIY
+78 WQIQLDGDWVSIY

-106 PALEGGSA
+106 PALEKGSA
-114 AVRCAVG
+114 MVRCAVG
-121 GESASDAVRVTV
+121 GESASDPVKVTV
-133 SYDVEAD
+133 AYDVEAD
-140 SADLNR
+140 AAALNR
-146 QKDELAQGM
+146 QRDELTQET
-155 SAAAAPRRTQRR
+155 SAAAAPRRTPRR
-167 SLRSGAPE
+167 ASRSSAPE
-175 YINITVNYLDAVTG
+175 YINVTVNYLDAVTR

-195 FSATINGG
+195 FSATIKSGE
-203 KPYSQTVLS
+203 PYSQTVLS

-222 NPGDP
+222 NPDDP
-227 DTTDPGAATE
+227 ATTDPGAATV
-237 SAQSLTL
+237 SAQSLAL

-279 DMYTENVDYYR
+279 DMYSENVDYYR
-290 QSSDLTG
+290 RDSALTG
-297 TIIANDDLK
+297 TIIANEALG
-306 LDEDRARGFTK
+306 LNEEQTRGFTK

-371 RHGYRFA
+371 RHGYSFV
-378 GWDKLGEDG
+378 GWDKLNEKGE
-387 KGDGKADN
+387 GDGKVDE
-395 PLPTTVP
+395 LPTTVP
-402 AENASYIALWESAD
+402 AENASYIALWKSAD

-422 YWLKKPESNSKL
+422 YWLKNAAGTEYDYMGSQKRPAVAGEVVSGDASWLTADSNICGLTEGAGHTHGEGCKPEL
-434 TAECTAE
+434 FRH
-441 DMTYI
+441 
-446 TSVTVDAKAGDIVN
+446 SVYEKADENVTI
-460 PRNDPDHMGI
+460 
-470 YSPKLE
+470 K
-476 ESTYICD
+476 
-483 NRDHMADPNK
+483 
-493 HTDACKLGS
+493 
-502 TLRHYVYDGTQM
+502 
-514 QVEVQGD
+514 GD
-521 GSTVINTVYSR
+521 GSTTVNIYYTRKS
-532 REYTLRFYYGCASND
+532 YTLRFYYGHAWND
-547 SGTPHYYVVG
+547 KGTPRYYVVG

-563 GNKDEKTHPCPD
+563 GNKDEKGHPCPD
-575 VSDYNDMTLLER
+575 VRDYSDMTLLEK
-587 VKSVWGE
+587 VKGEWGE

-604 SLISEEHR
+604 SLISEEHK
-612 AAYKLGTLPEDGSY
+612 AAYTLGTLPEDGSY
-626 NSSQRKYYYLE
+626 NNNQHKYYYLE

-656 NVPLTDAEKV
+656 RVPLTEAEKAT
-666 KHTSNGGSSH
+666 HTLNGGSSH

-723 SRISTYGDHSQV
+723 SRISTYGDSAQV

-758 LYVEVLPGHEEDAG
+758 LYVEVLPGHEGDEG
-772 VVPRT
+772 VAART
-777 VDGVPRYYMLYD
+777 VDGVTRYYMLYD

-796 NTTIGHQ
+796 NKDIEHQ

-912 MPAHNVA
+912 MPEHDIS
-919 LYAGWK
+919 LYAKWE
-925 PVQRTVKMF
+925 PVTYTVRLFKNRK
-934 LSLAD
+934 D
-939 MREYQAKGDDAQV
+939 METYQTTGNEALV
-952 HYYTQVV
+952 YHTQVV

-1035 ALLGHASLFSPE
+1035 KLLDAASLYSPE
-1047 DGKAYTVTNGS
+1047 DGKAYTVTSTS

-1094 YPKAGDPYNQLYSGF
+1094 YPKAGDPYNQLYSDF

-1124 EEDTPSNPTVNVFTF
+1124 EEDTPSNPTINVFTF

-1145 TVSYKVEYRYHDTGE
+1145 TVSYKVEYRYHGTGE
-1160 LIESESTGT
+1160 LIESDATGGT
-1169 GSVEK
+1169 GVVEK

-1179 VVTERFAVVKDC
+1179 VVTERFAVVKDY

-1199 LVLAVVRGEDGTY
+1199 LVLAVVEDGSGGY
-1212 VGSPDNV
+1212 VGSPYNV

-1237 MLQNVDAATDVP
+1237 MLQNVDAATDEP
-1249 QSEGS
+1249 SLQPD
-1254 GTYSNYTESTVYT
+1254 GTYANYTESTVYT
-1267 EGIGQIS
+1267 EGISEIGAYINV
-1274 ATISITP
+1274 TP

-1294 VRWGNSSNTV
+1294 VRWGTDDANRREDTLENGTFTFKV
-1304 PVNAGAFSLTVQKE
+1304 RDE
-1318 GTELYVFYTRNT
+1318 GTELFVFYTRNT
-1330 QNYVVR
+1330 QSYTTY

-1341 SNPHTTRPEDELAA
+1341 ADINKLTAGDVLAD
-1355 SKTSSGKYGAV
+1355 SKTGNGKYGAV

-1374 EGYNCVS
+1374 DGYNCVS
-1381 NLSQSIVLRPDN
+1381 NLSQSIVLRPNDK
-1393 SQNEIIFYYEPLQ
+1393 QNYIIFYYEPLQ

-1420 LNNTLEVVEGKN
+1420 LNNTLEVVEKKDP
-1432 SFKGATPAAK
+1432 FEGATPAAK

-1456 TIPVREKGTMDDATG
+1456 TIPVGEKGTVDDATG
-1471 KLTPKRSELLP
+1471 KLTPERSKLLP

-1518 YRLTSE
+1518 YRLTSK

-1534 VAKGGSTT
+1534 VPAGGSTT
-1542 VYDLPCGSY
+1542 VHDLPCGDY
-1551 KVEQV
+1551 TVEQV
-1556 NSWSWRYA
+1556 NSWSWRYS
-1564 DGAQTVEIQQ
+1564 DREQTVEIEK
-1574 DKPKTVTFDG
+1574 DETKTVKFDG
-1584 AAVKEKWLTGSSDA
+1584 AAVKKKWLTGSSDA
-1598 VVNRREA
+1598 VVNRKGD

>member
-6 NNRTMSFRRL
+6 NNRTMGFRRL

-91 DATAATLTLTYAMVS
+91 DATAATLTLTYAVVS

-121 GESASDAVRVTV
+121 GESVSDAVRVTV

-140 SADLNR
+140 AADLNR
-146 QKDELAQGM
+146 QKEALAQGM

-167 SLRSGAPE
+167 VSRSSAPE
-175 YINITVNYLDAVTG
+175 YINIAVNYLDAVTS

-222 NPGDP
+222 NSADP

-257 NVYYKAIAVP
+257 NVYYKAIAVS

-279 DMYTENVDYYR
+279 DMYSENVDYYR
-290 QSSDLTG
+290 QDRALTG
-297 TIIANDDLK
+297 TIIANDDLG
-306 LDEDRARGFTK
+306 LGEEQARGFTK

-378 GWDKLGEDG
+378 GWDKLDENGV
-387 KGDGKADN
+387 GDGKADA
-395 PLPTTVP
+395 LPSAIP
-402 AENASYIALWESAD
+402 SENASYIALWESAD

-422 YWLKKPESNSKL
+422 YWLKKPESNSKP
-434 TAECTAE
+434 TADCTAE

-446 TSVTVDAKAGDIVN
+446 ANVTVDAKAGDIVN
-460 PRNDPDHMGI
+460 PRSDPDQTGI

-483 NRDHMADPNK
+483 NRDHMADPSQ

-502 TLRHYVYDGTQM
+502 TLRHYVYDSTQM

-532 REYTLRFYYGCASND
+532 REYTLRFYYGHAWND
-547 SGTPHYYVVG
+547 SGTPRYYVVG

-563 GNKDEKTHPCPD
+563 GNIAHQCPD

-587 VKSVWGE
+587 VKGVWGE
-594 VQVPDGEDMS
+594 VQVLDGEDMS

-626 NSSQRKYYYLE
+626 NSNQRKYYYLE

-656 NVPLTDAEKV
+656 KVPLTDAEKAT
-666 KHTSNGGSSH
+666 HTSNGGSGH

-743 GANVKWSIPRQWIYK
+743 GANVSWSIPIAWHYELYLPTLDNENTEGSVLKNGVYYTLYK
-758 LYVEVLPGHEEDAG
+758 TVE
-772 VVPRT
+772 
-777 VDGVPRYYMLYD
+777 
-789 TVFANDD
+789 ANDNNEGID
-796 NTTIGHQ
+796 HQ
-803 TDPPLPGFTCMR
+803 TCPPLPGFTAPASKDGTRIVHEEGM
-815 DKTGGSEPETNEP
+815 S
-828 LADGRESYTANFY
+828 DGRLSI
-841 YNRNSYT
+841 
-848 LTAQNYDEIIQ
+848 TAQYYYTRNEYKLTLQNHNQIETETVPYGD
-859 YNDVLYQADLD
+859 DLD
-870 RRMYDLLLMPYPKP
+870 GRVDSTRVQYPDT
-884 LEKYAYELGGWYT
+884 LERDAYTFSGWYT
-897 SPGCFPGSEYVPGST
+897 TSGHYEGSEYVRGST

-939 MREYQAKGDDAQV
+939 MREYQSNGDEALV
-952 HYYTQVV
+952 HYTQVV

-970 PTDPSGHEYTFGGWF
+970 PIDPSGHEYTFGGWF

-1025 LKETADAEWK
+1025 LKETADAEWR
-1035 ALLGHASLFSPE
+1035 ALLDDASLFSPE

-1072 GYHQQIAADSR
+1072 GYHRQIAADSR

-1094 YPKAGDPYNQLYSGF
+1094 YPKAGDPYNQMYSGF
-1109 NTGHYPTLASHSITM
+1109 NSGYYPTLASHSITM
-1124 EEDTPSNPTVNVFTF
+1124 GEEPNVAAPTVNVFTF

-1160 LIESESTGT
+1160 LIVSESTGT
-1169 GSVEK
+1169 GFVEK

-1199 LVLAVVRGEDGTY
+1199 LVLAVVEDGSGGY

-1224 TKNIENAYYAIHY
+1224 TKNTENAYYAIHY
-1237 MLQNVDAATDVP
+1237 MLQNVDAATDEP
-1249 QSEGS
+1249 SLKQD
-1254 GTYSNYTESTVYT
+1254 GTYANYTESTVYT
-1267 EGIGQIS
+1267 EGIGQIG
-1274 ATISITP
+1274 APLSITP
-1281 QKFSGFTMRDTAV
+1281 QKFSGFTMRNTAV
-1294 VRWGNSSNTV
+1294 VRWGTDDANRREDTLENGTFTFKV
-1304 PVNAGAFSLTVQKE
+1304 RDE
-1318 GTELYVFYTRNT
+1318 GTELFVFYTRNT
-1330 QNYVVR
+1330 QSYVVR

-1341 SNPHTTRPEDELAA
+1341 SDPHSTQAGDVLHEPVSRT
-1355 SKTSSGKYGAV
+1355 GKYGAV

-1374 EGYNCVS
+1374 DGYNCVS

-1406 YTVEYRVWAYGGGT
+1406 YTVEYRVWAYNGGT
-1420 LNNTLEVVEGKN
+1420 LDNTLEVVEGN
-1432 SFKGATPAAK
+1432 NDFRGSVPTAK
-1442 SGYTFDGWYQNAEC
+1442 SGYTFVGWYQDAAC
-1456 TIPVREKGTMDDATG
+1456 TIPVGEKGTVDDTTD

-1509 ESNGVGTYV
+1509 ESNGDGTYV
-1518 YRLTSE
+1518 YRLTSQA
-1524 DNPAYVVEVT
+1524 DPTYIVEVT
-1534 VAKGGSTT
+1534 VPAGRSTT

-1556 NSWSWRYA
+1556 YSWSWRYS
-1564 DGAQTVEIQQ
+1564 DRAQTVEIEQ
-1574 DKPKTVTFDG
+1574 DQTQTVTFDG

>member
-16 LSLLLGLVLFMEL
+16 LALLLGLVLFMEL

-40 SDAVTVTVDGAKTTQ
+40 SDAVTVTVDGAKTAQ

-61 GRVTLEA
+61 GRVTMEA
-68 ASETGDTDYQ
+68 ASETGDTGYQ

-106 PALEGGSA
+106 PALEKGSA
-114 AVRCAVG
+114 MVRCTVG
-121 GESASDAVRVTV
+121 GESASDPVKVTV

-140 SADLNR
+140 AAALNR
-146 QKDELAQGM
+146 QRDELTQETSA
-155 SAAAAPRRTQRR
+155 AAAAPRRTPRR
-167 SLRSGAPE
+167 VSRSGAPE
-175 YINITVNYLDAVTG
+175 YINVTVNYLDAVTR

-195 FSATINGG
+195 FSATIKSG

-222 NPGDP
+222 DP
-227 DTTDPGAATE
+227 DDPATTDPDAATV

-244 SVGADYTGETYTV
+244 SVGANYTGETYTV
-257 NVYYKAIAVP
+257 NVYYKAIAVS

-290 QSSDLTG
+290 RGSALTG

-306 LDEDRARGFTK
+306 LDEVRARGFTK

-378 GWDKLGEDG
+378 GWDKLNEKGE
-387 KGDGKADN
+387 GDGKVDE
-395 PLPTTVP
+395 LPTTVP

-422 YWLKKPESNSKL
+422 YWLQNAEGTEYDYMGSQKRSAVAGEVVSGDASWLTADSYICGLTEDVGHTHGEGCKPEL
-434 TAECTAE
+434 FRH
-441 DMTYI
+441 
-446 TSVTVDAKAGDIVN
+446 SVYEKAD
-460 PRNDPDHMGI
+460 
-470 YSPKLE
+470 
-476 ESTYICD
+476 
-483 NRDHMADPNK
+483 RDV
-493 HTDACKLGS
+493 TI
-502 TLRHYVYDGTQM
+502 
-514 QVEVQGD
+514 EGD
-521 GSTVINTVYSR
+521 GSTTVNIYYTRKS
-532 REYTLRFYYGCASND
+532 YTLRFYYAKEYVPAEDTVNP
-547 SGTPHYYVVG
+547 GTSDTPIYYVVG
-557 GSTYNF
+557 GSTRPFGFYQETGSCARPKKDGKTVNDVESLLYN
-563 GNKDEKTHPCPD
+563 
-575 VSDYNDMTLLER
+575 
-587 VKSVWGE
+587 VKSGDWG
-594 VQVPDGEDMS
+594 VVAALPTIQQPTGTAYTYTLGTYPDG
-604 SLISEEHR
+604 
-612 AAYKLGTLPEDGSY
+612 GGY
-626 NSSQRKYYYLE
+626 NAKGDRFHYLE
-637 FTAPYGADISDLWP
+637 FTVPYGTDLLHLWP
-651 SEVFD
+651 TEEVFSQIQTARSGY
-656 NVPLTDAEKV
+656 NANKANE
-666 KHTSNGGSSH
+666 HRG
-676 LDNDGW
+676 DGQW

-689 GWNGEFNIKYTQDHS
+689 GWNGEYNVKYTQEKT

-709 CYYPLLDDTLLYDE
+709 CLYPVLNDDLLYAEKLIGQWGDA
-723 SRISTYGDHSQV
+723 STV
-735 SFLAFFDN
+735 NFLGFFDN
-743 GANVKWSIPRQWIYK
+743 GADVSWSIPRQWIYK
-758 LYVEVLPGHEEDAG
+758 LYVEVLPGHETDEG
-772 VVPRT
+772 VAART
-777 VDGVPRYYMLYD
+777 VDGVTRYYMLYD

-796 NTTIGHQ
+796 NTTIEHQ

-815 DKTGGSEPETNEP
+815 DKDGGSEREP
-828 LADGRESYTANFY
+828 NGTLADGRESYTANFY

-912 MPAHNVA
+912 MPEHDIS
-919 LYAGWK
+919 LYAKWE
-925 PVQRTVKMF
+925 PVTYTVRLFKNRKDMETYQTTGDETLVWEKRTVNHG
-934 LSLAD
+934 LALD
-939 MREYQAKGDDAQV
+939 
-952 HYYTQVV
+952 
-959 DHGSTLGEIAD
+959 EID
-970 PTDPSGHEYTFGGWF
+970 EPTDDWSGHGYSFNGWF
-985 YEKSG
+985 YLKNG
-990 KKVALTPTDTAVKE
+990 KKTAFTPTDTAVKD
-1004 DLLVYAEWSH
+1004 DLLVYADWGSH
-1014 LTAQPYLIHYV
+1014 KAQPYLIHYV
-1025 LKETADAEWK
+1025 LKETADAEWR
-1035 ALLGHASLFSPE
+1035 ALLNDASLFSPE

-1072 GYHQQIAADSR
+1072 GYHRQIAGDTR

-1094 YPKAGDPYNQLYSGF
+1094 YPKAGDPYNQLYSDF
-1109 NTGHYPTLASHSITM
+1109 NNSGYYPTLASHSITM
-1124 EEDTPSNPTVNVFTF
+1124 GEEPNVAAPTVNVFTF

-1145 TVSYKVEYRYHDTGE
+1145 EVSYKVEYRYHGTGE
-1160 LIESESTGT
+1160 LIASTTADGT
-1169 GSVEK
+1169 GQVTK
-1174 ETSKA
+1174 YTGKA

-1224 TKNIENAYYAIHY
+1224 TNNTGNAYYAIHY
-1237 MLQNVDAATDVP
+1237 MLQNVDAATDEP
-1249 QSEGS
+1249 SLQPD
-1254 GTYSNYTESTVYT
+1254 GTYANYTESNVYT
-1267 EGIGQIS
+1267 EGIGEIG
-1274 ATISITP
+1274 TTLSITP
-1281 QKFSGFTMRDTAV
+1281 QTFGGFTMRSTASVHWGDRNDTV
-1294 VRWGNSSNTV
+1294 QVN
-1304 PVNAGAFSLTVQKE
+1304 NAGAFSLTVQKE

-1330 QNYVVR
+1330 QSYVVR

-1341 SNPHTTRPEDELAA
+1341 SAPHSTQQGDVLHADA
-1355 SKTSSGKYGAV
+1355 SGTGKYGAV
-1366 VSEKAATI
+1366 VTAAAESI
-1374 EGYNCVS
+1374 EGYHCVS
-1381 NLSQSIVLRPDN
+1381 TVSQSIVLRPDDR
-1393 SQNEIIFYYEPLQ
+1393 QNEIIFYYEPLQ
-1406 YTVEYRVWAYGGGT
+1406 YTVEYRVWAYNGGT
-1420 LNNTLEVVEGKN
+1420 LDNTLEVVEGKN
-1432 SFKGATPAAK
+1432 SFEGTTPAAK
-1442 SGYTFDGWYQNAEC
+1442 SGYTFDGWYQDAAC
-1456 TIPVREKGTMDDATG
+1456 TIPVREKGTVDATG
-1471 KLTPKRSELLP
+1471 KLTPERSKLTP

-1518 YRLTSE
+1518 YRLTSK

-1534 VAKGGSTT
+1534 VPKGGSTT

-1551 KVEQV
+1551 TVEQV
-1556 NSWSWRYA
+1556 NSWSWRYS
-1564 DGAQTVEIQQ
+1564 DREQTVEIEK
-1574 DKPKTVTFDG
+1574 DKTKTVKFDG
-1584 AAVKEKWLTGSSDA
+1584 AAVKKKWLTGSSDA
-1598 VVNRREA
+1598 VVNRKGD

>member
-114 AVRCAVG
+114 AVRCAAG
-121 GESASDAVRVTV
+121 GESVSDAVKVTV

-146 QKDELAQGM
+146 QRDELTQGM
-155 SAAAAPRRTQRR
+155 SAAAAPRRTPRR
-167 SLRSGAPE
+167 VSRSSAPE
-175 YINITVNYLDAVTG
+175 YINVTVNYLDAVTG

-195 FSATINGG
+195 FSATIKSGE
-203 KPYSQTVLS
+203 PYSQTVLS

-222 NPGDP
+222 NPNDP
-227 DTTDPGAATE
+227 DTADPGAATE
-237 SAQSLTL
+237 SAQSLAL
-244 SVGADYTGETYTV
+244 SVGAGYTGETYTV

-267 YAVRYYFQNIHD
+267 YAVRYYFQNIND

-290 QSSDLTG
+290 QDRALTG
-297 TIIANDDLK
+297 TIIANEALG
-306 LDEDRARGFTK
+306 LGEEQTRGFTK

-358 ARYGTPFVATTPT
+358 ARYGTPFVATVPT
-371 RHGYRFA
+371 RHGYRFT

-387 KGDGKADN
+387 KGDGKADT
-395 PLPTTVP
+395 PPSTVP

-422 YWLKKPESNSKL
+422 YWLKNAAGTEYDYMGSQKRSAVAGEVVSGDASWLTADSYICGLTEDAGHTHNEGCKPEL
-434 TAECTAE
+434 FRH
-441 DMTYI
+441 
-446 TSVTVDAKAGDIVN
+446 SVYEKA
-460 PRNDPDHMGI
+460 
-470 YSPKLE
+470 
-476 ESTYICD
+476 
-483 NRDHMADPNK
+483 
-493 HTDACKLGS
+493 
-502 TLRHYVYDGTQM
+502 DGNVTI
-514 QVEVQGD
+514 EGD
-521 GSTVINTVYSR
+521 GSTTVNIYYTRKS
-532 REYTLRFYYGCASND
+532 YTLRFYYGHAWND
-547 SGTPHYYVVG
+547 SGTPRYYVVG

-563 GNKDEKTHPCPD
+563 GNKDEKGHPCPD
-575 VSDYNDMTLLER
+575 ADSYNDMTLLEK
-587 VKSVWGE
+587 VKGEWGE

-604 SLISEEHR
+604 SLISEEHK
-612 AAYKLGTLPEDGSY
+612 AAYTLGTLPEDGSY
-626 NSSQRKYYYLE
+626 NSNQRKYYYLE

-656 NVPLTDAEKV
+656 KVPLTDAEKAT
-666 KHTSNGGSSH
+666 HTSNGGSSH

-723 SRISTYGDHSQV
+723 SRISTYGDHDRV

-743 GANVKWSIPRQWIYK
+743 GANVRWSIPHQWTYK
-758 LYVEVLPGHEEDAG
+758 LYVEVLPGHEKDEG
-772 VVPRT
+772 VAART
-777 VDGVPRYYMLYD
+777 VDGVTRYYMLYD

-796 NTTIGHQ
+796 NKDIEHQ

-815 DKTGGSEPETNEP
+815 NKTGGSETETNGT

-912 MPAHNVA
+912 MPEHDIS
-919 LYAGWK
+919 LYAKWE
-925 PVQRTVKMF
+925 PVTYTVRLFKN
-934 LSLAD
+934 
-939 MREYQAKGDDAQV
+939 REAMETYQTTGKEELV
-952 HYYTQVV
+952 YYTQVV
-959 DHGSTLGEIAD
+959 NHGSTLGEIAD
-970 PTDPSGHEYTFGGWF
+970 PTDPSGHGYTFGGWF

-1025 LKETADAEWK
+1025 LKETADAEWRT
-1035 ALLGHASLFSPE
+1035 LLDDASLFSPE
-1047 DGKAYTVTNGS
+1047 DGKAYTVTSAS
-1058 GESRTYIYYAGEGG
+1058 GESRTYIYYAGEDG

-1094 YPKAGDPYNQLYSGF
+1094 YPKAGDPYNQMYSGF
-1109 NTGHYPTLASHSITM
+1109 NSGYYPTLASHSITM

-1169 GSVEK
+1169 GSVAK
-1174 ETSKA
+1174 STSKA

-1199 LVLAVVRGEDGTY
+1199 LVLAVVEDGKGGY
-1212 VGSPDNV
+1212 MGSPDNV

-1224 TKNIENAYYAIHY
+1224 TKNNENAYYAIHH
-1237 MLQNVDAATDVP
+1237 MLQNVDAATDEP
-1249 QSEGS
+1249 SLRTD
-1254 GTYSNYTESTVYT
+1254 GTYANYTESTVYT
-1267 EGIGQIS
+1267 EGIGQIG

-1281 QKFSGFTMRDTAV
+1281 QEFSGFTMRDTAS
-1294 VRWGNSSNTV
+1294 VRWGDSSATAQ
-1304 PVNAGAFSLTVQKE
+1304 VNAGAFSLTVQKE

-1341 SNPHTTRPEDELAA
+1341 SDPHKPQPGDVLHAPVNGT
-1355 SKTSSGKYGAV
+1355 GKYGAV
-1366 VSEKAATI
+1366 VTAAAESI
-1374 EGYNCVS
+1374 DGYHCVS
-1381 NLSQSIVLRPDN
+1381 TVSQSIVLRPDN

-1406 YTVEYRVWAYGGGT
+1406 YTVEYRVWSYGGGT
-1420 LNNTLEVVEGKN
+1420 LNNTLEVVVEKN
-1432 SFKGATPAAK
+1432 PFKGATPAAK
-1442 SGYTFDGWYQNAEC
+1442 SGYTFDGWYQDAAC
-1456 TIPVREKGTMDDATG
+1456 TIPVGEKGTVDDATG
-1471 KLTPKRSELLP
+1471 KLKPERSELLP

-1509 ESNGVGTYV
+1509 ESNGNGTYV
-1518 YRLTSE
+1518 YRLTSK

-1534 VAKGGSTT
+1534 VPKGGSTT

-1551 KVEQV
+1551 TVEQV

-1564 DGAQTVEIQQ
+1564 DGAQTVTVE
-1574 DKPKTVTFDG
+1574 DGKTETVTFAG
-1584 AAVKEKWLTGSSDA
+1584 AAVKKKWLTGSSDA
-1598 VVNRREA
+1598 VVNRSRREA

>member
-1 MKKCT
+1 MKKCI

-78 WQIQLDGDWVNIY
+78 WQIQLDGAWVSIY

-106 PALEGGSA
+106 PALEKGSA
-114 AVRCAVG
+114 MVRCAVG
-121 GESASDAVRVTV
+121 GESASDPVKVTV

-140 SADLNR
+140 AAALNR
-146 QKDELAQGM
+146 QRDELTQET
-155 SAAAAPRRTQRR
+155 SAAAAPRRTPRR
-167 SLRSGAPE
+167 ASRSSAPE
-175 YINITVNYLDAVTG
+175 YINVTVNYLDAVTR

-195 FSATINGG
+195 FSATIKSG
-203 KPYSQTVLS
+203 KPYSQKVLS

-222 NPGDP
+222 SAEKP
-227 DTTDPGAATE
+227 DTTDPNTATE
-237 SAQSLTL
+237 SAQSLAL
-244 SVGADYTGETYTV
+244 SVEAGYTGETYTV
-257 NVYYKAIAVP
+257 NVYYKAIAVS

-290 QSSDLTG
+290 QDRALTG
-297 TIIANDDLK
+297 TIIANEALG
-306 LDEDRARGFTK
+306 LGEEQTRGFTK

-378 GWDKLGEDG
+378 GWDKLDENG
-387 KGDGKADN
+387 KGDGKDDA
-395 PLPTTVP
+395 LPSTVP

-422 YWLKKPESNSKL
+422 YWLKNAAGTEYDYMGSQKRPAVAGQVVSGDASWLTADSYICGLTEDAGHTHNEGCKPEL
-434 TAECTAE
+434 FRH
-441 DMTYI
+441 
-446 TSVTVDAKAGDIVN
+446 SVYEKA
-460 PRNDPDHMGI
+460 
-470 YSPKLE
+470 
-476 ESTYICD
+476 
-483 NRDHMADPNK
+483 
-493 HTDACKLGS
+493 
-502 TLRHYVYDGTQM
+502 DGNVTI
-514 QVEVQGD
+514 EGD
-521 GSTVINTVYSR
+521 GSTTVNIYYTRKS
-532 REYTLRFYYGCASND
+532 YTLRFYYGHAWND
-547 SGTPHYYVVG
+547 SGTPRYYVVG

-563 GNKDEKTHPCPD
+563 GNKDEKSHPCPD
-575 VSDYNDMTLLER
+575 VDSYNDMTLLER
-587 VKSVWGE
+587 VKGVWGE

-604 SLISEEHR
+604 SLISEEHKK
-612 AAYKLGTLPEDGSY
+612 AYRLGTLPENGSY
-626 NSSQRKYYYLE
+626 NSNQHKYYYLE

-651 SEVFD
+651 SEVF
-656 NVPLTDAEKV
+656 NKVPLTDAEKAT
-666 KHTSNGGSSH
+666 HTSNGGSGH

-689 GWNGEFNIKYTQDHS
+689 GWNGEFNIKYTQEKI

-723 SRISTYGDHSQV
+723 SRISTYGDSDRV

-772 VVPRT
+772 VAKRT
-777 VDGVPRYYMLYD
+777 VDGVTRYYMLYD

-815 DKTGGSEPETNEP
+815 DKVGGSEPETNEP

-841 YNRNSYT
+841 YNRNRYT

-884 LEKYAYELGGWYT
+884 LEKYAYKLGGWYT

-912 MPAHNVA
+912 MPEHDIS
-919 LYAGWK
+919 LYAKWE
-925 PVQRTVKMF
+925 PVTYTVRLFKNRK
-934 LSLAD
+934 D
-939 MREYQAKGDDAQV
+939 METYQTTGNEALV
-952 HYYTQVV
+952 YHTQVV

-970 PTDPSGHEYTFGGWF
+970 PIDPSGHEYTFGGWF

-1025 LKETADAEWK
+1025 LKETAAPEWK
-1035 ALLGHASLFSPE
+1035 KLLDEASLYSPE

-1094 YPKAGDPYNQLYSGF
+1094 YPKAGDPYNQLYSDF

-1169 GSVEK
+1169 GSVAK
-1174 ETSKA
+1174 STSKA
-1179 VVTERFAVVKDC
+1179 VVTERFAVVKDY

-1199 LVLAVVRGEDGTY
+1199 LVLAVVEDGNGGY
-1212 VGSPDNV
+1212 MGSPDNV

-1237 MLQNVDAATDVP
+1237 MLQNVDAATDEP
-1249 QSEGS
+1249 SLQPD
-1254 GTYSNYTESTVYT
+1254 GTYANYTESTVYT
-1267 EGIGQIS
+1267 EGIGQIG
-1274 ATISITP
+1274 ATLSITP
-1281 QKFSGFTMRDTAV
+1281 QKFSGFTMRDTAS
-1294 VRWGNSSNTV
+1294 VRWGDSSDTV
-1304 PVNAGAFSLTVQKE
+1304 QVNAGAFSLTVQKE

-1341 SNPHTTRPEDELAA
+1341 SDPHTTKPGDVLHAPV
-1355 SKTSSGKYGAV
+1355 SGTGKYGAV
-1366 VSEKAATI
+1366 VTAIAESI
-1374 EGYNCVS
+1374 DGYHCVS

-1420 LNNTLEVVEGKN
+1420 LNNTLEVVEGKK

-1456 TIPVREKGTMDDATG
+1456 TIPVGEKGTMDDATG
-1471 KLTPKRSELLP
+1471 KLTPERSELLP

-1518 YRLTSE
+1518 YRLTSK

-1534 VAKGGSTT
+1534 VPAGGSTT

-1551 KVEQV
+1551 TVEQV
-1556 NSWSWRYA
+1556 NSWSWRYS
-1564 DGAQTVEIQQ
+1564 DREQTVEIEK
-1574 DKPKTVTFDG
+1574 DKTKTVKFDG
-1584 AAVKEKWLTGSSDA
+1584 DAVKEKWLTGSSDA
-1598 VVNRREA
+1598 VVNRKGD

>member
-40 SDAVTVTVDGAKTTQ
+40 SDAVTVTVNGAKTAQ

-61 GRVTLEA
+61 GRVTMEA

-78 WQIQLDGDWVNIY
+78 WQILLDGAWVSIY
-91 DATAATLTLTYAMVS
+91 NATAATLTLTYAMVS

-114 AVRCAVG
+114 MVRCAVG
-121 GESASDAVRVTV
+121 GESASDPVKVTV
-133 SYDVEAD
+133 AYDVEAD

-146 QKDELAQGM
+146 QKEALAQET
-155 SAAAAPRRTQRR
+155 SAAAAPRRTPRR
-167 SLRSGAPE
+167 ASRSSTPE
-175 YINITVNYLDAVTG
+175 YINVTVNYLDAVTK

-195 FSATINGG
+195 FSATIKSGE
-203 KPYSQTVLS
+203 PYSQKVLS

-227 DTTDPGAATE
+227 DTADPNTATV
-237 SAQSLTL
+237 SAQSLALT
-244 SVGADYTGETYTV
+244 VGADYTGETYTV
-257 NVYYKAIAVP
+257 NVYYKAIAVS

-279 DMYTENVDYYR
+279 DMYSENVNLYR
-290 QSSDLTG
+290 RGSALTG
-297 TIIANDDLK
+297 TIIANEALG
-306 LDEDRARGFTK
+306 LGEEQTRGFTK

-346 DANGGYGSEHVY
+346 DANGGYGSEHIY
-358 ARYGTPFVATTPT
+358 ARFGTPFVATVPT

-378 GWDKLGEDG
+378 GWDKLDENGV
-387 KGDGKADN
+387 GDGKADA
-395 PLPTTVP
+395 LPSTVP

-416 TTYTVV
+416 TTYTAV
-422 YWLKKPESNSKL
+422 YWLQNAEGTEYDYMGSQKRSAVAGEVVSGDASWLTADSYICGLTEDAGHTHNKGCKPEL
-434 TAECTAE
+434 FRH
-441 DMTYI
+441 
-446 TSVTVDAKAGDIVN
+446 SVYEKAD
-460 PRNDPDHMGI
+460 
-470 YSPKLE
+470 
-476 ESTYICD
+476 
-483 NRDHMADPNK
+483 RDV
-493 HTDACKLGS
+493 TI
-502 TLRHYVYDGTQM
+502 
-514 QVEVQGD
+514 EGD
-521 GSTVINTVYSR
+521 GSTTVNIYYTRKS
-532 REYTLRFYYGCASND
+532 YTLRFYYGHAWND
-547 SGTPHYYVVG
+547 SGTPRYYVVG

-563 GNKDEKTHPCPD
+563 GNKDEKGHPCPD
-575 VSDYNDMTLLER
+575 ADSYSDMTLLEK
-587 VKSVWGE
+587 VKGEWGE

-604 SLISEEHR
+604 SLISEEHK
-612 AAYKLGTLPEDGSY
+612 AAYTLGTLPEDGSY
-626 NSSQRKYYYLE
+626 NSNQHKYYYLE
-637 FTAPYGADISDLWP
+637 FAAPYGADISNLWP
-651 SEVFD
+651 SEVF
-656 NVPLTDAEKV
+656 NKVPLTDAEKE
-666 KHTSNGGSSH
+666 KHTLNGGSDH

-743 GANVKWSIPRQWIYK
+743 GANVKWIIPRQWIYK
-758 LYVEVLPGHEEDAG
+758 LYVEVLPGHENDEG
-772 VVPRT
+772 VAARE
-777 VDGVPRYYMLYD
+777 VDGVERHYMLYD

-796 NTTIGHQ
+796 NKDIEHQ

-815 DKTGGSEPETNEP
+815 DKVGGSEQEPNEP

-848 LTAQNYDEIIQ
+848 LTAQNYDVIFT
-859 YNDVLYQADLD
+859 YNDVLYQDGLD
-870 RRMYDLLLMPYPKP
+870 GRMHDLLLMPYPKT
-884 LEKYAYELGGWYT
+884 LEDGAYTLGGWYT

-912 MPAHNVA
+912 MPEHDIS
-919 LYAGWK
+919 LYAKWE
-925 PVQRTVKMF
+925 PVTYTVRLFKNREAMETYQRTGDKTLV
-934 LSLAD
+934 LYERTVNHGLA
-939 MREYQAKGDDAQV
+939 ME
-952 HYYTQVV
+952 
-959 DHGSTLGEIAD
+959 EIDD
-970 PTDPSGHEYTFGGWF
+970 PTDDWSGHGYSFNGWF
-985 YEKSG
+985 YLKNG
-990 KKVALTPTDTAVKE
+990 KKTAFTPEDTAVKE
-1004 DLLVYAEWSH
+1004 DLLVYADWGSH
-1014 LTAQPYLIHYV
+1014 KAQPYLIHYV
-1025 LKETADAEWK
+1025 LKETADAEWR
-1035 ALLGHASLFSPE
+1035 ALLDDASLYSPE

-1058 GESRTYIYYAGEGG
+1058 GESRTYIYYAGEDG
-1072 GYHQQIAADSR
+1072 GYHRQIAEDTR

-1109 NTGHYPTLASHSITM
+1109 NNSGYYPTLASHSITM
-1124 EEDTPSNPTVNVFTF
+1124 GEEPNVAAPTVNVFTF

-1145 TVSYKVEYRYHDTGE
+1145 TVSYKVEYRYHGTGE
-1160 LIESESTGT
+1160 LIVSESTGT
-1169 GSVEK
+1169 GFVEK

-1179 VVTERFAVVKDC
+1179 VVTERFAVVKDY

-1199 LVLAVVRGEDGTY
+1199 LVLAVVEDANGDY

-1224 TKNIENAYYAIHY
+1224 TKNTKNTYYAIHY
-1237 MLQNVDAATDVP
+1237 MLQNVDAATDEP
-1249 QSEGS
+1249 QRVGP

-1267 EGIGQIS
+1267 EGIGEIG
-1274 ATISITP
+1274 AYINVTP

-1294 VRWGNSSNTV
+1294 VRWGTDDANRREDTLENGTFTFKV
-1304 PVNAGAFSLTVQKE
+1304 RDE

-1341 SNPHTTRPEDELAA
+1341 SDSHNPKPGDVLHAPVNGT
-1355 SKTSSGKYGAV
+1355 GKYGAV
-1366 VSEKAATI
+1366 VTAAAESI
-1374 EGYNCVS
+1374 DGYHCVS
-1381 NLSQSIVLRPDN
+1381 TVSQSIVLRPDN

-1406 YTVEYRVWAYGGGT
+1406 YTVEYRVWSYGGGV
-1420 LNNTLEVVEGKN
+1420 LDNTLEVVEGN
-1432 SFKGATPAAK
+1432 NAFRGSVPTAR
-1442 SGYTFDGWYQNAEC
+1442 SGYTFNGWYLDAAC
-1456 TIPVREKGTMDDATG
+1456 TIPVGEKGTVDATG
-1471 KLTPKRSELLP
+1471 QLTPKRSELLP

-1518 YRLTSE
+1518 YRLTSK

-1534 VAKGGSTT
+1534 VPAGGSTT
-1542 VYDLPCGSY
+1542 VYDLPCGDY
-1551 KVEQV
+1551 TVEQV
-1556 NSWSWRYA
+1556 DSWSWRYA
-1564 DGAQTVEIQQ
+1564 DGAQTVTVEDSQT
-1574 DKPKTVTFDG
+1574 KTVTFDG

>member
-40 SDAVTVTVDGAKTTQ
+40 SDAVTVTVDGAKTAQ

-78 WQIQLDGDWVNIY
+78 WQIQLDGAWVNIY

-106 PALEGGSA
+106 PALEKGSA
-114 AVRCAVG
+114 MVRCAVG
-121 GESASDAVRVTV
+121 GESVSDPVRVTV

-140 SADLNR
+140 AADLNR
-146 QKDELAQGM
+146 QKEALAQGM
-155 SAAAAPRRTQRR
+155 SAAAAAPRRTQRR
-167 SLRSGAPE
+167 VSRSSAPE
-175 YINITVNYLDAVTG
+175 YINVTVNYLDAVTG

-195 FSATINGG
+195 FSATIKSGE
-203 KPYSQTVLS
+203 PYSQKVLS

-222 NPGDP
+222 SAEDPG
-227 DTTDPGAATE
+227 TADPGAATE
-237 SAQSLTL
+237 SAQSLAL

-267 YAVRYYFQNIHD
+267 YAVRYYFQNIND

-290 QSSDLTG
+290 QSRALTG
-297 TIIANDDLK
+297 TIIANEALG
-306 LDEDRARGFTK
+306 LDEEQTRGFTK

-358 ARYGTPFVATTPT
+358 ARYGTPFVATVPT

-387 KGDGKADN
+387 KGDGKADA
-395 PLPTTVP
+395 LPSAIP

-422 YWLKKPESNSKL
+422 YWLKNAAGTEYDYMGSQKRSAVAGEVVSGDASWLKADSNICGLTEDAGHTHDEGCKPEL
-434 TAECTAE
+434 FRH
-441 DMTYI
+441 
-446 TSVTVDAKAGDIVN
+446 SVYEKA
-460 PRNDPDHMGI
+460 
-470 YSPKLE
+470 
-476 ESTYICD
+476 
-483 NRDHMADPNK
+483 
-493 HTDACKLGS
+493 
-502 TLRHYVYDGTQM
+502 DGNVTIK
-514 QVEVQGD
+514 GD
-521 GSTVINTVYSR
+521 GSTTVNIYYTRKS
-532 REYTLRFYYGCASND
+532 YTLRFYYAKEYVPAND
-547 SGTPHYYVVG
+547 TVNSPANPSDTPVYSVVG
-557 GSTYNF
+557 GSTRPFGFYQETGSCARPKKDGKTVNDVESLLYNVQS
-563 GNKDEKTHPCPD
+563 GDWGVVAELPTIQQPTGTA
-575 VSDYNDMTLLER
+575 YTYTL
-587 VKSVWGE
+587 GTY
-594 VQVPDGEDMS
+594 PDG
-604 SLISEEHR
+604 
-612 AAYKLGTLPEDGSY
+612 GGY
-626 NSSQRKYYYLE
+626 NAKGDRFHYLE
-637 FTAPYGADISDLWP
+637 FTVPYGTDLLHLWP
-651 SEVFD
+651 TEEVFGQIK
-656 NVPLTDAEKV
+656 TARSGYDANKANE
-666 KHTSNGGSSH
+666 H
-676 LDNDGW
+676 LGEGQW
-682 GNYAYFA
+682 GHYAYFA
-689 GWNGEFNIKYTQDHS
+689 GWNGEYNVKYTQEKI

-709 CYYPLLDDTLLYDE
+709 CLYPVLNDDLLYDE
-723 SRISTYGDHSQV
+723 ELIGQWGDASTV
-735 SFLAFFDN
+735 NFLGFFDN
-743 GANVKWSIPRQWIYK
+743 GADVKWSIPRQWIYK
-758 LYVEVLPGHEEDAG
+758 LYVEVLPGHEEDEG
-772 VVPRT
+772 VAARK
-777 VDGVPRYYMLYD
+777 VDGVTRYYMLYD

-796 NTTIGHQ
+796 NKDIEHQ

-815 DKTGGSEPETNEP
+815 DKDGGSEPETNGT

-848 LTAQNYDEIIQ
+848 LTAHNYDEIIQ

-912 MPAHNVA
+912 MPEHDIS
-919 LYAGWK
+919 LYAKWE
-925 PVQRTVKMF
+925 PVTYTVRLFKNREAMETYQRTGDKTLV
-934 LSLAD
+934 LYERTVNHGLALD
-939 MREYQAKGDDAQV
+939 
-952 HYYTQVV
+952 
-959 DHGSTLGEIAD
+959 EIDD
-970 PTDPSGHEYTFGGWF
+970 PTDDWSGHGYSFNGWF
-985 YEKSG
+985 YLKNG
-990 KKVALTPTDTAVKE
+990 KKTAFTPEDTAVKE
-1004 DLLVYAEWSH
+1004 DLLVYADWGSH
-1014 LTAQPYLIHYV
+1014 KAQPYLIHYV
-1025 LKETADAEWK
+1025 LKETADAEWR
-1035 ALLGHASLFSPE
+1035 ALLDDASLFSPE

-1072 GYHQQIAADSR
+1072 GYHRQIAADSR

-1094 YPKAGDPYNQLYSGF
+1094 YPKAGDPYNQLYSDF
-1109 NTGHYPTLASHSITM
+1109 NTGYYPTLASHSITM
-1124 EEDTPSNPTVNVFTF
+1124 GEEPNVAAPTVNVFTF

-1169 GSVEK
+1169 GSVAK
-1174 ETSKA
+1174 STSKA
-1179 VVTERFAVVKDC
+1179 VVTERFAVVQDC

-1199 LVLAVVRGEDGTY
+1199 LVLAVVEDGSGGY

-1237 MLQNVDAATDVP
+1237 MLQNVDAATDEP
-1249 QSEGS
+1249 SLRTD
-1254 GTYSNYTESTVYT
+1254 GTYANYTESTVYT
-1267 EGIGQIS
+1267 EGIGQIG

-1281 QKFSGFTMRDTAV
+1281 QEFSGFTMRDTAS
-1294 VRWGNSSNTV
+1294 VRWGDSSDTV
-1304 PVNAGAFSLTVQKE
+1304 QVNAGAFSLTVQKE

-1341 SNPHTTRPEDELAA
+1341 SDPHKPQPGDVLHAPVNGT
-1355 SKTSSGKYGAV
+1355 GKYGAV
-1366 VSEKAATI
+1366 VTAAAESI
-1374 EGYNCVS
+1374 DGYHCVS
-1381 NLSQSIVLRPDN
+1381 TVSQSIVLRPDD

-1406 YTVEYRVWAYGGGT
+1406 YTVEYRVWAYNGGT
-1420 LNNTLEVVEGKN
+1420 LDNTLEVVEGN
-1432 SFKGATPAAK
+1432 NAFRGSVPTAK
-1442 SGYTFDGWYQNAEC
+1442 SGYTFVGWYQDAEC
-1456 TIPVREKGTMDDATG
+1456 TIPVGEKGTVNDATG
-1471 KLTPKRSELLP
+1471 QLTPERSELLP

-1494 AVYGNVTITREATED
+1494 AVYGNVTIERKATED
-1509 ESNGVGTYV
+1509 ESNGNGAYV
-1518 YRLTSE
+1518 YRLTSK

-1534 VAKGGSTT
+1534 VPAGGSTT
-1542 VYDLPCGSY
+1542 VYDLPCGDY
-1551 KVEQV
+1551 TVEQV
-1556 NSWSWRYA
+1556 NSWSWRYS
-1564 DGAQTVEIQQ
+1564 DRAQTVEIEQ
-1574 DKPKTVTFDG
+1574 DKMKTVTFDG

-1598 VVNRREA
+1598 VVNRRET

>member
-68 ASETGDTDYQ
+68 ASETGDTGYQ

-121 GESASDAVRVTV
+121 GESVSDAVRVTV

-146 QKDELAQGM
+146 QKEALAQGM
-155 SAAAAPRRTQRR
+155 SAAAAPRRTPRR

-175 YINITVNYLDAVTG
+175 YINITVNYLDAVTS

-195 FSATINGG
+195 FSATIKGG
-203 KPYSQTVLS
+203 ELYSQKVLS

-222 NPGDP
+222 NSDDP
-227 DTTDPGAATE
+227 DTTDPNTATV
-237 SAQSLTL
+237 SAQSLDL
-244 SVGADYTGETYTV
+244 SVREDYTGETYTV
-257 NVYYKAIAVP
+257 NVYYKAIEVP
-267 YAVRYYFQNIHD
+267 YAVRYYFQNIND

-290 QSSDLTG
+290 RDSALTG

-306 LDEDRARGFTK
+306 LGEDQASGFTK

-378 GWDKLGEDG
+378 GWDKLNENGV
-387 KGDGKADN
+387 GDGEADT
-395 PLPTTVP
+395 LPTTVP

-422 YWLKKPESNSKL
+422 YWLKNAEGTEYDYMGSQKRSAVAGEVVSGDASWLTADSYICGLTEDGGHTHNEGCKPELFRHSQYEKADEN
-434 TAECTAE
+434 
-441 DMTYI
+441 
-446 TSVTVDAKAGDIVN
+446 VTI
-460 PRNDPDHMGI
+460 
-470 YSPKLE
+470 E
-476 ESTYICD
+476 
-483 NRDHMADPNK
+483 
-493 HTDACKLGS
+493 
-502 TLRHYVYDGTQM
+502 
-514 QVEVQGD
+514 GD
-521 GSTVINTVYSR
+521 GSTTVNIYYTRKS
-532 REYTLRFYYGCASND
+532 YTLRFYYGHAWND
-547 SGTPHYYVVG
+547 SGTPRYYVVG

-563 GNKDEKTHPCPD
+563 GNIAHQCPD

-587 VKSVWGE
+587 VKGEWGE

-612 AAYKLGTLPEDGSY
+612 AAYKLGTLPEGGSY

-656 NVPLTDAEKV
+656 KVPLTDAEKAT
-666 KHTSNGGSSH
+666 HTSNGGSGH

-689 GWNGEFNIKYTQDHS
+689 GWNGEFNIKYTQDNS

-723 SRISTYGDHSQV
+723 SRISTYGDSDRV

-772 VVPRT
+772 VAART
-777 VDGVPRYYMLYD
+777 VDGVTRYYMLYD

-815 DKTGGSEPETNEP
+815 DKAGGSEPETNEP

-912 MPAHNVA
+912 MPEHDIS
-919 LYAGWK
+919 LYAKWK
-925 PVQRTVKMF
+925 PVTYTVRLFKNRN
-934 LSLAD
+934 D
-939 MREYQAKGDDAQV
+939 METYQTTGDETLV
-952 HYYTQVV
+952 YHTQVV

-1035 ALLGHASLFSPE
+1035 KLLDDASLYSPQ

-1072 GYHQQIAADSR
+1072 GYHRQIAADSR

-1109 NTGHYPTLASHSITM
+1109 NSGYYPTLASHSITM

-1145 TVSYKVEYRYHDTGE
+1145 TVSYKVEYRYHGTGE
-1160 LIESESTGT
+1160 LIESDATGGT
-1169 GSVEK
+1169 GVVEK

-1179 VVTERFAVVKDC
+1179 VVTERFAVVKDY

-1199 LVLAVVRGEDGTY
+1199 LVLAVVEDGKGGY

-1224 TKNIENAYYAIHY
+1224 TKNIGNAYYAVHY
-1237 MLQNVDAATDVP
+1237 MLQNVDAATDELSLK
-1249 QSEGS
+1249 QD
-1254 GTYSNYTESTVYT
+1254 GTYANYTESTVYT
-1267 EGIGQIS
+1267 EGIGQIG

-1341 SNPHTTRPEDELAA
+1341 SDPHTTRPEDELAA
-1355 SKTSSGKYGAV
+1355 SKTDSGKYGAV
-1366 VSEKAATI
+1366 VTAAAEYI
-1374 EGYNCVS
+1374 DGYNCVS

-1406 YTVEYRVWAYGGGT
+1406 YTVEYRVWAYNGGT
-1420 LNNTLEVVEGKN
+1420 LDNTLEVVEGN
-1432 SFKGATPAAK
+1432 NAFRGSVPTAK
-1442 SGYTFDGWYQNAEC
+1442 SGYTFVGWYQDAEC
-1456 TIPVREKGTMDDATG
+1456 TIPVGEKGTVDDATG
-1471 KLTPKRSELLP
+1471 KLTPERSELLP

-1494 AVYGNVTITREATED
+1494 AVYGNVAITREARED

-1518 YRLTSE
+1518 YRLTSQA
-1524 DNPAYVVEVT
+1524 DPTYIVEVT
-1534 VAKGGSTT
+1534 VPKGGSTT

-1551 KVEQV
+1551 TVEQV

-1564 DGAQTVEIQQ
+1564 DGAQTVTVEDSQT
-1574 DKPKTVTFDG
+1574 KTVTFDR